1 MASTPYVKS
10 TGRKI
15 QSSSRETLIAAG
27 KREVIL
33 KENKDRIAIIDA
45 IQGASTNELNAL
57 AEIKDAI
64 LSGRGSITQ
73 LGENQGKVSQR
84 LSRRLIASEPYVSD
98 DAKNTQANPYI
109 KRLPMKKGRTQVNNG
124 EERLIVATNT
134 SERVHFA
141 SSRQSAQKLKG
152 SVPVAANSAP
162 LEPQSPQSQKGP
174 LRDSNGRFVS
184 QKNNED
190 IARKKEWQK
199 AHKADAKLQ
208 EGFLRKLGSI
218 IGVDGNQSSSEESLT
233 DAAGVGAGGPLWMA
247 ARGMYDITKE
257 ITGKAES
264 LKEWV
269 EKGKGEASPSKATSP
284 AITYPAVV
292 NTQKATSAT
301 AFNNAVETKSAQ
313 AVEEQTKILQT
324 NDNKIIDGLENVS
337 DEVVKLRKSVSSG
350 NKFGLSDLWRNRAS
364 RRNKINIGDQAG
376 KNKRNKPKR
385 KGRNL
390 GKKALSVGE
399 KAAAGTAAAGA
410 GAGAAKTVK
419 TKVSKAKDIS
429 TTSDA
434 SKGIAKETKNTAKA
448 VKPAG
453 VVAEEATVKTGE
465 TVAKKKTESVA
476 LKSAAKIGVKSAAST
491 AARAIPIIGSLAMA
505 GYDAID
511 GYTDTDAQKAAFGLS
526 DDDAVSEQQKT
537 AYATAN
543 VLDMGGLVSGATNL
557 IGKGISALG
566 FERAGEKLQNFDTGD
581 IARGVNGAVDVTKSV
596 FGSLKDTF
604 LSTDENT
611 KQVKKAVE
619 DGTKKTVDA
628 IHSLGEQLQGGR
640 NGEDGVGE
648 HGYTSPTEFSSPANN
663 TIAAD
668 LNIGGSNAKNR
679 NYRNNNLGNLVFAN
693 QEGATLESP
702 NAKGEQRFARFNTPE
717 EGIRALANQVSSYY
731 NGTSAAAGYQKLQT
745 VSSIISKWAPPN
757 ENNTNQYI
765 DNVSKYLGVSPN
777 EKIDVSKPEV
787 MTQLVRAIAT
797 KEGGNPAVNNE
808 FIKNALGAFN
818 TNTGRWEGQFSDE
831 TLARI
836 NKIQKEN
843 GGQLIARDSQYSVG
857 RKVKYANGKS
867 PAQPVLNAVPTAT
880 QQPIE
885 VAQHAQAVKK
895 PQKTGNQPQPI
906 NSENADVNTGSPSS
920 LLERLIAINESGIS
934 GASNLFGGAAT
945 SLAGTSLDL
954 VKDFAL
960 ATSFG
965 SISSLSEKAKGMDQ
979 ALTEKISGLTGKS
992 FGFKKASQVAD
1003 IATAI
1008 QQKRTVNHDTE
1019 IIDLLPGDQVSPS
1032 TPKTPLQEQALAISQ
1047 AMEGFSSA
1055 APVPKTPQQEQ
1066 ALAISQAMAGFSSA
1080 APAPKTPQQE
1090 QALAISQAMADFSS
1104 AAPAPK
1110 TPQQEQALAISQAME
1125 GFSSAAPAPKTP
1137 QQAQALAISQAM
1149 EGFSSAAPA
1158 PKTPQQEQALA
1169 ISQAM
1174 AGFSSAAPAPKT
1186 PQQEQA
1192 LAINQAMAG
1201 AAPVV
1206 TSGKRT
1212 ITAPSD
1218 VQIYDNGYKVVTG
1231 EDKSFFGSLF
1241 DSTVSGLKQTGT
1253 AVIPAVG
1260 DNLSRLVGGIDSTG
1274 ILNDLVMQSTG
1285 QNSAIARAISPL
1297 TRNVGDWLNG
1307 GIQQTAN
1314 SIRGIA
1320 TGANNAIFGS
1330 ASAVQEPFLAMPP
1343 QLPTVTD
1350 LARSGIRQPLT
1361 TDTINNDPA
1370 MLKALDNICSIL
1382 NDLLNVNKNNT
1393 KGDPDNVVK
1402 TSQPQPRPRASTTI
1416 NDQSLDALLED

>member
-1 MASTPYVKS
+1 MDISPLA
-10 TGRKI
+10 
-15 QSSSRETLIAAG
+15 TLNNYRNGEHSICQKPWKKNTKLKPGNVDRAG

-45 IQGASTNELNAL
+45 IQGASTNELKAL
-57 AEIKDAI
+57 AEIKNAI
-64 LSGRGSITQ
+64 LSGASTITQ
-73 LGENQGKVSQR
+73 QDERQGRVSNR
-84 LSRRLIASEPYVSD
+84 LSRRRKDYEQSTSD
-98 DAKNTQANPYI
+98 SVRDVQTNPYK
-109 KRLPMKKGRTQVNNG
+109 KRLPAKK
-124 EERLIVATNT
+124 ERAPINQTVDRSIVATNT
-134 SERVHFA
+134 PESVRSVQ
-141 SSRQSAQKLKG
+141 SRQTIRKSDG
-152 SVPVAANSAP
+152 FIPVAANSAS
-162 LEPQSPQSQKGP
+162 LEPQSPQSLKGP

-184 QKNNED
+184 QKSNED
-190 IARKKEWQK
+190 VARKKELQN
-199 AHKADAKLQ
+199 ARKADAKLQ
-208 EGFLRKLGSI
+208 AGFLRKLGSI
-218 IGVDGNQSSSEESLT
+218 MGVDGNQSSSEESLT
-233 DAAGVGAGGPLWMA
+233 NAAGVGAGGPLWMA

-264 LKEWV
+264 LKELV
-269 EKGKGEASPSKATSP
+269 EKGKKETSTSKAISP
-284 AITYPAVV
+284 VITYPAAV
-292 NTQKATSAT
+292 NSQKAKSAK

-337 DEVVKLRKSVSSG
+337 DEIVKLRKSVSSG
-350 NKFGLSDLWRNRAS
+350 NKFGLSDLWKNRAS
-364 RRNKINIGDQAG
+364 RRNKINIGAQTG
-376 KNKRNKPKR
+376 KNKRNKSKR

-390 GKKALSVGE
+390 GKKALSAGE
-399 KAAAGTAAAGA
+399 KVAAGSAAAGTGV
-410 GAGAAKTVK
+410 GAAKVVK
-419 TKVSKAKDIS
+419 NKISKPKDVSTIS
-429 TTSDA
+429 DT

-448 VKPAG
+448 VKSAG
-453 VVAEEATVKTGE
+453 VVAEDATIKTGE
-465 TVAKKKTESVA
+465 VIAKKKTESVA

-491 AARAIPIIGSLAMA
+491 AARAVPIIGSLAMA

-511 GYTDTDAQKAAFGLS
+511 GYTDTEAQKAAFGLS

-581 IARGVNGAVDVTKSV
+581 IARGVNGAVDITKSV

-648 HGYTSPTEFSSPANN
+648 HGYTSPTEFSAPANN

-777 EKIDVSKPEV
+777 EKIDVSNPEV

-895 PQKTGNQPQPI
+895 PQKTGNQTQPI
-906 NSENADVNTGSPSS
+906 NPENVDVNTGSPSN
-920 LLERLIAINESGIS
+920 LLERLIAINDSGV
-934 GASNLFGGAAT
+934 GNLFGGAAT
-945 SLAGTSLDL
+945 SLAGTSLGL
-954 VKDFAL
+954 IKDFAS

-979 ALTEKISGLTGKS
+979 ALTEKISSLTGKS
-992 FGFKKASQVAD
+992 FGFQKASQVTD
-1003 IATAI
+1003 IRDAL
-1008 QQKRTVNHDTE
+1008 QKRPKAERDMPSV
-1019 IIDLLPGDQVSPS
+1019 DLLSGV
-1032 TPKTPLQEQALAISQ
+1032 
-1047 AMEGFSSA
+1047 SSA
-1055 APVPKTPQQEQ
+1055 SESEKISVNSRGIPV
-1066 ALAISQAMAGFSSA
+1066 
-1080 APAPKTPQQE
+1080 
-1090 QALAISQAMADFSS
+1090 
-1104 AAPAPK
+1104 
-1110 TPQQEQALAISQAME
+1110 
-1125 GFSSAAPAPKTP
+1125 
-1137 QQAQALAISQAM
+1137 
-1149 EGFSSAAPA
+1149 
-1158 PKTPQQEQALA
+1158 
-1169 ISQAM
+1169 
-1174 AGFSSAAPAPKT
+1174 
-1186 PQQEQA
+1186 
-1192 LAINQAMAG
+1192 
-1201 AAPVV
+1201 
-1206 TSGKRT
+1206 
-1212 ITAPSD
+1212 
-1218 VQIYDNGYKVVTG
+1218 YDNGYKVIDG
-1231 EDKSFFGSLF
+1231 EDKGVLGSLF
-1241 DSTVSGLKQTGT
+1241 DSSLTGLKRISS
-1253 AVIPAVG
+1253 AVLPAIG
-1260 DNLSRLVGGIDSTG
+1260 DNVSQLIGGVDGTG
-1274 ILNDLVMQSTG
+1274 IVNDLVYQATG
-1285 QNSAIARAISPL
+1285 QNSTIARAISPL
-1297 TRNVGDWLNG
+1297 TKSAGSWLNN
-1307 GIQQTAN
+1307 GIQQTAD
-1314 SIRGIA
+1314 SIRGISNE
-1320 TGANNAIFGS
+1320 ANNAIFGS
-1330 ASAVQEPFLAMPP
+1330 ASAVQEPFLALPP

-1393 KGDPDNVVK
+1393 KGDPDKVVK

-1416 NDQSLDALLED
+1416 NDPSLDALLED

>member
-1 MASTPYVKS
+1 MDISPLA
-10 TGRKI
+10 
-15 QSSSRETLIAAG
+15 TLSNYRNGEHSICQKPWKKNTKLKPGNVDRAG

-45 IQGASTNELNAL
+45 IQGASTNELKAL

-64 LSGRGSITQ
+64 LSDRGSITQ

-84 LSRRLIASEPYVSD
+84 LSRRRIASEPYVSG

-190 IARKKEWQK
+190 IARKKEWQN
-199 AHKADAKLQ
+199 ARKADAKLQ

-269 EKGKGEASPSKATSP
+269 EKGKGEASSSKATSP

-399 KAAAGTAAAGA
+399 KAAAGTAAAGTAAAGA

-453 VVAEEATVKTGE
+453 VVAEEATIKTGE

-581 IARGVNGAVDVTKSV
+581 IARGVNGAVDITKSA

-604 LSTDENT
+604 LSSDEST

-640 NGEDGVGE
+640 DGEDGVGE
-648 HGYTSPTEFSSPANN
+648 HGYTSPAEFNAPTSN

-693 QEGATLESP
+693 QEGATLEAP

-745 VSSIISKWAPPN
+745 VSSIISKWAPPK

-777 EKIDVSKPEV
+777 EKIDVSNPEV

-818 TNTGRWEGQFSDE
+818 ANTGRWEGRFSDE
-831 TLARI
+831 TLARL

-857 RKVKYANGKS
+857 RKVRYADGTS

-880 QQPIE
+880 PKPIE
-885 VAQHAQAVKK
+885 VAQHAQAAKK
-895 PQKTGNQPQPI
+895 PQKTGNRPQPI
-906 NSENADVNTGSPSS
+906 IPENADVNTGSPSS

-934 GASNLFGGAAT
+934 GVSDLFGGAAT

-954 VKDFAL
+954 VKDFAS

-992 FGFKKASQVAD
+992 FGFKKAPQVAD
-1003 IATAI
+1003 IREAI
-1008 QQKRTVNHDTE
+1008 QKRPTPERDMSSV
-1019 IIDLLPGDQVSPS
+1019 DLLSDASQP
-1032 TPKTPLQEQALAISQ
+1032 TENKKTPVNSKGI
-1047 AMEGFSSA
+1047 
-1055 APVPKTPQQEQ
+1055 PV
-1066 ALAISQAMAGFSSA
+1066 
-1080 APAPKTPQQE
+1080 
-1090 QALAISQAMADFSS
+1090 
-1104 AAPAPK
+1104 
-1110 TPQQEQALAISQAME
+1110 
-1125 GFSSAAPAPKTP
+1125 
-1137 QQAQALAISQAM
+1137 
-1149 EGFSSAAPA
+1149 
-1158 PKTPQQEQALA
+1158 
-1169 ISQAM
+1169 
-1174 AGFSSAAPAPKT
+1174 
-1186 PQQEQA
+1186 
-1192 LAINQAMAG
+1192 
-1201 AAPVV
+1201 
-1206 TSGKRT
+1206 
-1212 ITAPSD
+1212 
-1218 VQIYDNGYKVVTG
+1218 YDNGNKVIDG
-1231 EDKSFFGSLF
+1231 EDKGFLGSLF
-1241 DSTVSGLKQTGT
+1241 DSSLTGIKRIGS
-1253 AVIPAVG
+1253 AVLPAIG
-1260 DNLSRLVGGIDSTG
+1260 DNVSQLVGGIDGTG
-1274 ILNDLVMQSTG
+1274 ILNDFVYQATG
-1285 QNSAIARAISPL
+1285 QNSTIARAISPL
-1297 TRNVGDWLNG
+1297 TKSAGGWLNN
-1307 GIQQTAN
+1307 GIQQTAD
-1314 SIRGIA
+1314 SIKGIS
-1320 TGANNAIFGS
+1320 TEANNAIFGT

-1361 TDTINNDPA
+1361 TDTANNDPA
-1370 MLKALDNICSIL
+1370 MLKALDNVCSIL
-1382 NDLLNVNKNNT
+1382 KDLLNVNKNNT
-1393 KGDPDNVVK
+1393 KGDPDKVVK

-1416 NDQSLDALLED
+1416 NDPSLDALLED

>member
-1 MASTPYVKS
+1 M
-10 TGRKI
+10 
-15 QSSSRETLIAAG
+15 
-27 KREVIL
+27 

-45 IQGASTNELNAL
+45 IQGASANELKAL

-64 LSGRGSITQ
+64 LSGGVAITQ
-73 LGENQGKVSQR
+73 QGGHQGKVSNR
-84 LSRRLIASEPYVSD
+84 LSRRRKNYEQ
-98 DAKNTQANPYI
+98 DALDVVRDAQTNPYK
-109 KRLPMKKGRTQVNNG
+109 KRLPAKK
-124 EERLIVATNT
+124 ERALIDQGIDRSIVATNT
-134 SERVHFA
+134 PESVH
-141 SSRQSAQKLKG
+141 SVRSRQSIKRSKD
-152 SVPVAANSAP
+152 SIPVAANSAS
-162 LEPQSPQSQKGP
+162 LELHPPQSPKGP
-174 LRDSNGRFVS
+174 IRDSNGRFVS
-184 QKNNED
+184 QKSNED
-190 IARKKEWQK
+190 IARKKELQN
-199 AHKADAKLQ
+199 ARKADAKLQ
-208 EGFLRKLGSI
+208 AGFLRKLGSI
-218 IGVDGNQSSSEESLT
+218 MGMDGHQSAGEEAIT
-233 DAAGVGAGGPLWMA
+233 NAAGVGAGGPLWMA

-257 ITGKAES
+257 ITGKTKS

-269 EKGKGEASPSKATSP
+269 DNPPDHEAKSP
-284 AITYPAVV
+284 AITYPAAS
-292 NTQKATSAT
+292 NAQKTTSAT
-301 AFNNAVETKSAQ
+301 AFNNAVETRSTQ
-313 AVEEQTKILQT
+313 AVEEQTKILQA

-337 DEVVKLRKSVSSG
+337 DEVAKLRKSVSSG
-350 NKFGLSDLWRNRAS
+350 NKFGLSDLWRNRPG
-364 RRNKINIGDQAG
+364 RRNKINIGDQTSR
-376 KNKRNKPKR
+376 NKRHKPKR

-399 KAAAGTAAAGA
+399 KAAAGTAAAGV

-419 TKVSKAKDIS
+419 TNVSKAKDIS
-429 TTSDA
+429 TASDA
-434 SKGIAKETKNTAKA
+434 SKGAAKETKNTAKA
-448 VKPAG
+448 VKSAG
-453 VVAEEATVKTGE
+453 VVTEDAAVKTGE
-465 TVAKKKTESVA
+465 TIAKKKTESVA

-491 AARAIPIIGSLAMA
+491 AARALPIIGSLAMA

-526 DDDAVSEQQKT
+526 DDDVVSTQQKT

-581 IARGVNGAVDVTKSV
+581 IARGVNGAVDITKSA
-596 FGSLKDTF
+596 FGSLKDKF

-611 KQVKKAVE
+611 QQVKKAVE

-640 NGEDGVGE
+640 DGEDGVGE
-648 HGYTSPTEFSSPANN
+648 HGYTSPAEFNAPTSN

-693 QEGATLESP
+693 QEGATLEAP

-745 VSSIISKWAPPN
+745 VSSIISKWAPPK

-777 EKIDVSKPEV
+777 EKIDVSNPEV

-857 RKVKYANGKS
+857 RKIKYVNGKS

-895 PQKTGNQPQPI
+895 PQKTGNQSQPI
-906 NSENADVNTGSPSS
+906 NPENVDVNTGSPSS
-920 LLERLIAINESGIS
+920 LLERLIAINDSGV
-934 GASNLFGGAAT
+934 GNLFGGAAT
-945 SLAGTSLDL
+945 SLAGTSLGL
-954 VKDFAL
+954 IKDFAS

-979 ALTEKISGLTGKS
+979 ALTEKISSLTGKS
-992 FGFKKASQVAD
+992 FGFQKASQVTD
-1003 IATAI
+1003 IRDAL
-1008 QQKRTVNHDTE
+1008 QKRPKAERDMPSV
-1019 IIDLLPGDQVSPS
+1019 DLLSGV
-1032 TPKTPLQEQALAISQ
+1032 
-1047 AMEGFSSA
+1047 SSA
-1055 APVPKTPQQEQ
+1055 SESEKIPVNSRG
-1066 ALAISQAMAGFSSA
+1066 I
-1080 APAPKTPQQE
+1080 
-1090 QALAISQAMADFSS
+1090 
-1104 AAPAPK
+1104 
-1110 TPQQEQALAISQAME
+1110 
-1125 GFSSAAPAPKTP
+1125 
-1137 QQAQALAISQAM
+1137 
-1149 EGFSSAAPA
+1149 
-1158 PKTPQQEQALA
+1158 
-1169 ISQAM
+1169 
-1174 AGFSSAAPAPKT
+1174 
-1186 PQQEQA
+1186 
-1192 LAINQAMAG
+1192 
-1201 AAPVV
+1201 PV
-1206 TSGKRT
+1206 
-1212 ITAPSD
+1212 
-1218 VQIYDNGYKVVTG
+1218 YDNGYKVIDG
-1231 EDKSFFGSLF
+1231 EDKGVLGSLF
-1241 DSTVSGLKQTGT
+1241 DSSLTGLKRISS
-1253 AVIPAVG
+1253 AVLPAIG
-1260 DNLSRLVGGIDSTG
+1260 DNVSRLIGGVDGTG
-1274 ILNDLVMQSTG
+1274 IVNDLVYQATG
-1285 QNSAIARAISPL
+1285 QNSTIARAISPL
-1297 TRNVGDWLNG
+1297 TRSAGSWLNN
-1307 GIQQTAN
+1307 GIQQTAD
-1314 SIRGIA
+1314 SIRGISNE
-1320 TGANNAIFGS
+1320 ANNAIFGS

-1393 KGDPDNVVK
+1393 KGDPDKVVK

-1416 NDQSLDALLED
+1416 NDPSLDALLED

>member
-1 MASTPYVKS
+1 MDISPLA
-10 TGRKI
+10 
-15 QSSSRETLIAAG
+15 TLNNYRNGEHSICQKPWKKNTKLKPGNVDRAG

-45 IQGASTNELNAL
+45 IQEASTKELKAL
-57 AEIKDAI
+57 AEVKDAI
-64 LSGRGSITQ
+64 LSGASTITQ
-73 LGENQGKVSQR
+73 QDERQGRVSNR
-84 LSRRLIASEPYVSD
+84 LSRRRKEYEQSTSD
-98 DAKNTQANPYI
+98 SVRDVQTNPYK
-109 KRLPMKKGRTQVNNG
+109 KRLPAKK
-124 EERLIVATNT
+124 ERAPINQTVDRAIVATNT
-134 SERVHFA
+134 PESVRSVQ
-141 SSRQSAQKLKG
+141 SRQTIRKSDG
-152 SVPVAANSAP
+152 FIPIAANSAP
-162 LEPQSPQSQKGP
+162 LEPQSPQSLKGP

-184 QKNNED
+184 QKSNED
-190 IARKKEWQK
+190 VARKKELQN
-199 AHKADAKLQ
+199 ARKADAKLQ
-208 EGFLRKLGSI
+208 AGFLRKLGSI
-218 IGVDGNQSSSEESLT
+218 MGVDGNQSSSEESLT
-233 DAAGVGAGGPLWMA
+233 NAAGVGAGGPLWMA

-269 EKGKGEASPSKATSP
+269 EKGKKETSTSKAISP
-284 AITYPAVV
+284 VITYPAAV
-292 NTQKATSAT
+292 NSQKATSAK

-337 DEVVKLRKSVSSG
+337 DEILKLRKSVSSG
-350 NKFGLSDLWRNRAS
+350 NKFGLSDLWKNRAS
-364 RRNKINIGDQAG
+364 RRNKINIGDQTG
-376 KNKRNKPKR
+376 KNKRNKSKR

-390 GKKALSVGE
+390 GKKALSAGE
-399 KAAAGTAAAGA
+399 KVAAGSAAAGTGVGA
-410 GAGAAKTVK
+410 EKVVK
-419 TKVSKAKDIS
+419 NKISKPKDVSTIS
-429 TTSDA
+429 DT

-448 VKPAG
+448 VKSAG
-453 VVAEEATVKTGE
+453 VVAEDATIKTGE
-465 TVAKKKTESVA
+465 AIAKKKTESVA

-511 GYTDTDAQKAAFGLS
+511 GYTDTEAQKAAFGLS

-581 IARGVNGAVDVTKSV
+581 IARGVNGAVDITKSV

-640 NGEDGVGE
+640 DGEDGVGE
-648 HGYTSPTEFSSPANN
+648 HGYTSPSEFNAPTSN

-693 QEGATLESP
+693 QEGATLEAP

-745 VSSIISKWAPPN
+745 VSSIISKWAPPK

-777 EKIDVSKPEV
+777 EKIDVSNPEV

-885 VAQHAQAVKK
+885 VAQHAQTVKK
-895 PQKTGNQPQPI
+895 PQKTGNQSQPI
-906 NSENADVNTGSPSS
+906 NPENVDVNTGSPSS
-920 LLERLIAINESGIS
+920 LLERLIAINDSGV
-934 GASNLFGGAAT
+934 GNLFGGAAT
-945 SLAGTSLDL
+945 SLAGTSLGL
-954 VKDFAL
+954 IKDFAS

-979 ALTEKISGLTGKS
+979 ALTEKISSLTGKS
-992 FGFKKASQVAD
+992 FGFQKASQVTD
-1003 IATAI
+1003 IRDAL
-1008 QQKRTVNHDTE
+1008 QKRPKAERDMPSV
-1019 IIDLLPGDQVSPS
+1019 DLLSGV
-1032 TPKTPLQEQALAISQ
+1032 
-1047 AMEGFSSA
+1047 SSA
-1055 APVPKTPQQEQ
+1055 GESEKISVNSRGIPV
-1066 ALAISQAMAGFSSA
+1066 
-1080 APAPKTPQQE
+1080 
-1090 QALAISQAMADFSS
+1090 
-1104 AAPAPK
+1104 
-1110 TPQQEQALAISQAME
+1110 
-1125 GFSSAAPAPKTP
+1125 
-1137 QQAQALAISQAM
+1137 
-1149 EGFSSAAPA
+1149 
-1158 PKTPQQEQALA
+1158 
-1169 ISQAM
+1169 
-1174 AGFSSAAPAPKT
+1174 
-1186 PQQEQA
+1186 
-1192 LAINQAMAG
+1192 
-1201 AAPVV
+1201 
-1206 TSGKRT
+1206 
-1212 ITAPSD
+1212 
-1218 VQIYDNGYKVVTG
+1218 YDNGYKVIDG
-1231 EDKSFFGSLF
+1231 EDKGVLGSLF
-1241 DSTVSGLKQTGT
+1241 DSSFTGLKRISS
-1253 AVIPAVG
+1253 AVLPAIG
-1260 DNLSRLVGGIDSTG
+1260 DNVSQLIGGVDGTG
-1274 ILNDLVMQSTG
+1274 IVNDLVYQATG
-1285 QNSAIARAISPL
+1285 QNSTIARAISPL
-1297 TRNVGDWLNG
+1297 TRNAGSWLNN
-1307 GIQQTAN
+1307 GIQQTAD
-1314 SIRGIA
+1314 SIRGISNE
-1320 TGANNAIFGS
+1320 ANNAIFGS
-1330 ASAVQEPFLAMPP
+1330 ASAVQEPFLALPP

-1393 KGDPDNVVK
+1393 KGDPDKVVK

-1416 NDQSLDALLED
+1416 NDPSLDALLED

>member
-1 MASTPYVKS
+1 MDISPLA
-10 TGRKI
+10 
-15 QSSSRETLIAAG
+15 TLNNYRNGEHSICQKPWKKNTKLKLGNVDRAG

-45 IQGASTNELNAL
+45 IQEASTNELKVL
-57 AEIKDAI
+57 AEVKDAI
-64 LSGRGSITQ
+64 LSGASTITQ
-73 LGENQGKVSQR
+73 QDERQGRVSNR
-84 LSRRLIASEPYVSD
+84 LSRRRKDYEQSTSD
-98 DAKNTQANPYI
+98 SVRDVQTNPYK
-109 KRLPMKKGRTQVNNG
+109 KRLPAKK
-124 EERLIVATNT
+124 ERAPINQTVDRSIVATNT
-134 SERVHFA
+134 PESVRSVQ
-141 SSRQSAQKLKG
+141 SRQTIRKSDG
-152 SVPVAANSAP
+152 FIPVAANSAP
-162 LEPQSPQSQKGP
+162 LEPQSPQSLKGP

-184 QKNNED
+184 QKSNED
-190 IARKKEWQK
+190 VARKKELQN
-199 AHKADAKLQ
+199 ARKADAKLQ
-208 EGFLRKLGSI
+208 AGFLRKLGSI
-218 IGVDGNQSSSEESLT
+218 MGVDGNQSSSEESLT
-233 DAAGVGAGGPLWMA
+233 NAAGVGAGGPLWMA

-269 EKGKGEASPSKATSP
+269 EKGKKETSTSKAISP
-284 AITYPAVV
+284 VITYPAAV
-292 NTQKATSAT
+292 NSQKATSAK

-337 DEVVKLRKSVSSG
+337 DEIVKLRKSVSSG
-350 NKFGLSDLWRNRAS
+350 NKFGLSDLWKNRAS
-364 RRNKINIGDQAG
+364 RRNKINIGDQTG
-376 KNKRNKPKR
+376 KNKRNKSKR

-399 KAAAGTAAAGA
+399 KVAAGSAAAGTGV
-410 GAGAAKTVK
+410 GAAKVVK
-419 TKVSKAKDIS
+419 NKISKPKDVSTIS
-429 TTSDA
+429 DT

-448 VKPAG
+448 VKSAG
-453 VVAEEATVKTGE
+453 VVAEDATIKTGE
-465 TVAKKKTESVA
+465 AIAKKKTESVA

-491 AARAIPIIGSLAMA
+491 AARAVPIIGSLAMA

-511 GYTDTDAQKAAFGLS
+511 GYTDTEAQKAAFGLS

-581 IARGVNGAVDVTKSV
+581 IARDVNGAVDITKSV

-640 NGEDGVGE
+640 DGEDGVGE
-648 HGYTSPTEFSSPANN
+648 HGYTSPAEFNAPTSN

-693 QEGATLESP
+693 QEGATLEAP

-745 VSSIISKWAPPN
+745 VSSIISKWAPPK

-777 EKIDVSKPEV
+777 EKIDVSNPEV

-885 VAQHAQAVKK
+885 VAQHAQTVKK
-895 PQKTGNQPQPI
+895 PQKTGNQSQPI
-906 NSENADVNTGSPSS
+906 NPENVDVNTGSPSS
-920 LLERLIAINESGIS
+920 LLERLIAINDSGV
-934 GASNLFGGAAT
+934 GNLFGGAAT
-945 SLAGTSLDL
+945 SIAGTSLGL
-954 VKDFAL
+954 IKDFAS

-979 ALTEKISGLTGKS
+979 ALTEKISSLTGKS
-992 FGFKKASQVAD
+992 FGFQKASQVTD
-1003 IATAI
+1003 IRDAL
-1008 QQKRTVNHDTE
+1008 QKRPKAERDMPSV
-1019 IIDLLPGDQVSPS
+1019 DLLSGV
-1032 TPKTPLQEQALAISQ
+1032 
-1047 AMEGFSSA
+1047 SSA
-1055 APVPKTPQQEQ
+1055 RESEKISVNSRGIPV
-1066 ALAISQAMAGFSSA
+1066 
-1080 APAPKTPQQE
+1080 
-1090 QALAISQAMADFSS
+1090 
-1104 AAPAPK
+1104 
-1110 TPQQEQALAISQAME
+1110 
-1125 GFSSAAPAPKTP
+1125 
-1137 QQAQALAISQAM
+1137 
-1149 EGFSSAAPA
+1149 
-1158 PKTPQQEQALA
+1158 
-1169 ISQAM
+1169 
-1174 AGFSSAAPAPKT
+1174 
-1186 PQQEQA
+1186 
-1192 LAINQAMAG
+1192 
-1201 AAPVV
+1201 
-1206 TSGKRT
+1206 
-1212 ITAPSD
+1212 
-1218 VQIYDNGYKVVTG
+1218 YDNGYKVIDG
-1231 EDKSFFGSLF
+1231 EDKGVLGSLF
-1241 DSTVSGLKQTGT
+1241 DSSLTGLKRISS
-1253 AVIPAVG
+1253 AVLPAIG
-1260 DNLSRLVGGIDSTG
+1260 DNVSQLIGGVDGTG
-1274 ILNDLVMQSTG
+1274 IVNDLVYQATG
-1285 QNSAIARAISPL
+1285 QNSTIARAISPL
-1297 TRNVGDWLNG
+1297 TRSAGSWLNN
-1307 GIQQTAN
+1307 GIQQTAD
-1314 SIRGIA
+1314 SIRGISNE
-1320 TGANNAIFGS
+1320 ANNAIFGS
-1330 ASAVQEPFLAMPP
+1330 ASAVQEPFLALPP

-1393 KGDPDNVVK
+1393 KGDPDKVVK

-1416 NDQSLDALLED
+1416 NDPSLDALLED

>member
-1 MASTPYVKS
+1 MDISPLA
-10 TGRKI
+10 
-15 QSSSRETLIAAG
+15 TLNNYRNGEHSICQKPWKKNTKLKLGNVDRAG

-45 IQGASTNELNAL
+45 IQEASTNELKAL
-57 AEIKDAI
+57 AEVKDAI
-64 LSGRGSITQ
+64 LSGASTITQ
-73 LGENQGKVSQR
+73 QDERQGRVSNR
-84 LSRRLIASEPYVSD
+84 LSRRRKDYEQSTSD
-98 DAKNTQANPYI
+98 SVRDVQTNPYK
-109 KRLPMKKGRTQVNNG
+109 KRLPAKK
-124 EERLIVATNT
+124 ERAPINQTVDRSIVATNT
-134 SERVHFA
+134 PESVRSVQ
-141 SSRQSAQKLKG
+141 SRQTIRKSDG
-152 SVPVAANSAP
+152 FIPVAANSAP
-162 LEPQSPQSQKGP
+162 LEPQSPQSLKGP

-184 QKNNED
+184 QKSNED
-190 IARKKEWQK
+190 VARKKELQN
-199 AHKADAKLQ
+199 ARKADAKLQ
-208 EGFLRKLGSI
+208 AGFLRKLGSI
-218 IGVDGNQSSSEESLT
+218 MGVDGNQSSSEESLT
-233 DAAGVGAGGPLWMA
+233 NAAGVGAGGPLWMA

-269 EKGKGEASPSKATSP
+269 EKGKKETSTSKAISP
-284 AITYPAVV
+284 VITYPAAV
-292 NTQKATSAT
+292 NSQKATSAK

-337 DEVVKLRKSVSSG
+337 DEIVKLRKSVSSG
-350 NKFGLSDLWRNRAS
+350 NKFGLSDLWKNRAS
-364 RRNKINIGDQAG
+364 RRNKINIGDQTG
-376 KNKRNKPKR
+376 KNKRNKSKR

-399 KAAAGTAAAGA
+399 KVAAGSAAAGTGV
-410 GAGAAKTVK
+410 GAAKVVK
-419 TKVSKAKDIS
+419 NKISKPKDVSTIS
-429 TTSDA
+429 DT

-448 VKPAG
+448 VKSAG
-453 VVAEEATVKTGE
+453 VVAEDATIKTGE
-465 TVAKKKTESVA
+465 AIAKKKTESVA

-491 AARAIPIIGSLAMA
+491 AARAVPIIGSLAMA

-511 GYTDTDAQKAAFGLS
+511 GYTDTEAQKAAFGLS

-581 IARGVNGAVDVTKSV
+581 IARGVNGAVDITKSV

-640 NGEDGVGE
+640 DGEDGVGE
-648 HGYTSPTEFSSPANN
+648 HGYTSPAEFNAPTSN

-693 QEGATLESP
+693 QEGATLEAP

-745 VSSIISKWAPPN
+745 VSSIISKWAPPK

-777 EKIDVSKPEV
+777 EKIDVSNPEV

-885 VAQHAQAVKK
+885 VAQHAQTVKK
-895 PQKTGNQPQPI
+895 PQKTGNQSQPI
-906 NSENADVNTGSPSS
+906 NPENVDVNTGSPSS
-920 LLERLIAINESGIS
+920 LLERLIAINDSGV
-934 GASNLFGGAAT
+934 GNLFGGAAT
-945 SLAGTSLDL
+945 SIAGTSLGL
-954 VKDFAL
+954 IKDFAS

-979 ALTEKISGLTGKS
+979 ALTEKISSLTGKS
-992 FGFKKASQVAD
+992 FGFQKASQVTD
-1003 IATAI
+1003 IRDAL
-1008 QQKRTVNHDTE
+1008 QKRPKAERDMPSV
-1019 IIDLLPGDQVSPS
+1019 DLLSGV
-1032 TPKTPLQEQALAISQ
+1032 
-1047 AMEGFSSA
+1047 SSA
-1055 APVPKTPQQEQ
+1055 RESEKISVNSRGIPV
-1066 ALAISQAMAGFSSA
+1066 
-1080 APAPKTPQQE
+1080 
-1090 QALAISQAMADFSS
+1090 
-1104 AAPAPK
+1104 
-1110 TPQQEQALAISQAME
+1110 
-1125 GFSSAAPAPKTP
+1125 
-1137 QQAQALAISQAM
+1137 
-1149 EGFSSAAPA
+1149 
-1158 PKTPQQEQALA
+1158 
-1169 ISQAM
+1169 
-1174 AGFSSAAPAPKT
+1174 
-1186 PQQEQA
+1186 
-1192 LAINQAMAG
+1192 
-1201 AAPVV
+1201 
-1206 TSGKRT
+1206 
-1212 ITAPSD
+1212 
-1218 VQIYDNGYKVVTG
+1218 YDNGYKVIDG
-1231 EDKSFFGSLF
+1231 EDKGVLGSLF
-1241 DSTVSGLKQTGT
+1241 DSSLTGLKRISS
-1253 AVIPAVG
+1253 AVLPAIG
-1260 DNLSRLVGGIDSTG
+1260 DNVSQLIGGVDGTG
-1274 ILNDLVMQSTG
+1274 IVNDLVYQATG
-1285 QNSAIARAISPL
+1285 QNSTIARAISPL
-1297 TRNVGDWLNG
+1297 TRSAGSWLNN
-1307 GIQQTAN
+1307 GIQQTAD
-1314 SIRGIA
+1314 SIRGISNE
-1320 TGANNAIFGS
+1320 ANNAIFGS
-1330 ASAVQEPFLAMPP
+1330 ASAVQEPFLALPP
-1343 QLPTVTD
+1343 LLPTVTD

-1393 KGDPDNVVK
+1393 KGDPDKVVK

-1416 NDQSLDALLED
+1416 NDPSLDALLED

>member
-1 MASTPYVKS
+1 
-10 TGRKI
+10 
-15 QSSSRETLIAAG
+15 
-27 KREVIL
+27 
-33 KENKDRIAIIDA
+33 
-45 IQGASTNELNAL
+45 
-57 AEIKDAI
+57 
-64 LSGRGSITQ
+64 
-73 LGENQGKVSQR
+73 
-84 LSRRLIASEPYVSD
+84 
-98 DAKNTQANPYI
+98 
-109 KRLPMKKGRTQVNNG
+109 
-124 EERLIVATNT
+124 
-134 SERVHFA
+134 
-141 SSRQSAQKLKG
+141 
-152 SVPVAANSAP
+152 
-162 LEPQSPQSQKGP
+162 
-174 LRDSNGRFVS
+174 
-184 QKNNED
+184 
-190 IARKKEWQK
+190 
-199 AHKADAKLQ
+199 
-208 EGFLRKLGSI
+208 
-218 IGVDGNQSSSEESLT
+218 
-233 DAAGVGAGGPLWMA
+233 
-247 ARGMYDITKE
+247 
-257 ITGKAES
+257 
-264 LKEWV
+264 
-269 EKGKGEASPSKATSP
+269 
-284 AITYPAVV
+284 
-292 NTQKATSAT
+292 
-301 AFNNAVETKSAQ
+301 
-313 AVEEQTKILQT
+313 
-324 NDNKIIDGLENVS
+324 
-337 DEVVKLRKSVSSG
+337 
-350 NKFGLSDLWRNRAS
+350 
-364 RRNKINIGDQAG
+364 NIGDQAG

-390 GKKALSVGE
+390 GKKALSVGG

-434 SKGIAKETKNTAKA
+434 SKGIAKEAKNTAKA

-906 NSENADVNTGSPSS
+906 NPENADVNTGSPSS

-1032 TPKTPLQEQALAISQ
+1032 TPKTP
-1047 AMEGFSSA
+1047 
-1055 APVPKTPQQEQ
+1055 QQEQ
-1066 ALAISQAMAGFSSA
+1066 ALAISQAMAGFSSV

-1090 QALAISQAMADFSS
+1090 
-1104 AAPAPK
+1104 
-1110 TPQQEQALAISQAME
+1110 
-1125 GFSSAAPAPKTP
+1125 
-1137 QQAQALAISQAM
+1137 QALAISQAM

>member
-1 MASTPYVKS
+1 MDISPLA
-10 TGRKI
+10 
-15 QSSSRETLIAAG
+15 TLNNYRNGEHSICQKPWKKNTKLKPGNVDRAG

-45 IQGASTNELNAL
+45 IQEASTNELKAL
-57 AEIKDAI
+57 AEVKDAI
-64 LSGRGSITQ
+64 LSGASTITQ
-73 LGENQGKVSQR
+73 QDERQGRVSNR
-84 LSRRLIASEPYVSD
+84 LSRRRKEYEQSTSD
-98 DAKNTQANPYI
+98 SVRDVQTNPYK
-109 KRLPMKKGRTQVNNG
+109 KRLPAKK
-124 EERLIVATNT
+124 ERAPINQTVDRSIVATNT
-134 SERVHFA
+134 PESVRSVQ
-141 SSRQSAQKLKG
+141 SRQTIRKSDG
-152 SVPVAANSAP
+152 FIPVAANSAP
-162 LEPQSPQSQKGP
+162 LEPQSPQSLKGP

-184 QKNNED
+184 QKSNED
-190 IARKKEWQK
+190 VARKKELQN
-199 AHKADAKLQ
+199 ARKADAKLQ
-208 EGFLRKLGSI
+208 AGFLRKLGSI
-218 IGVDGNQSSSEESLT
+218 MGVDGNRSSSEESLT
-233 DAAGVGAGGPLWMA
+233 NAAGVGAGGPFWMA

-269 EKGKGEASPSKATSP
+269 EKGKKETSTSKAISP
-284 AITYPAVV
+284 VMTYPAAV
-292 NTQKATSAT
+292 NSQKSTSAK

-337 DEVVKLRKSVSSG
+337 DEIVKLRKSVSSG
-350 NKFGLSDLWRNRAS
+350 NKFGLSDLWKNRAS
-364 RRNKINIGDQAG
+364 RRNKINIGDQTG
-376 KNKRNKPKR
+376 KNKRNKSKR

-390 GKKALSVGE
+390 GKKALSASE
-399 KAAAGTAAAGA
+399 KVAAGSAAAGTGV
-410 GAGAAKTVK
+410 GAAKVVK
-419 TKVSKAKDIS
+419 NKISKPKDVSTIS
-429 TTSDA
+429 DT

-448 VKPAG
+448 VKSAG
-453 VVAEEATVKTGE
+453 VVAEDATIKTGE
-465 TVAKKKTESVA
+465 AIAKKKTESVA

-491 AARAIPIIGSLAMA
+491 AARAVPIIGSLAMA

-511 GYTDTDAQKAAFGLS
+511 GYTDTEAQKAAFGLS

-581 IARGVNGAVDVTKSV
+581 IARGVNGAVDITKSV

-640 NGEDGVGE
+640 DGEDGVGE
-648 HGYTSPTEFSSPANN
+648 HGYTSPAEFNAPTSN

-693 QEGATLESP
+693 QEGATLEAP

-745 VSSIISKWAPPN
+745 VSSIISKWAPPK

-777 EKIDVSKPEV
+777 EKIDVSNPEV

-857 RKVKYANGKS
+857 RKIKYVNGKS

-895 PQKTGNQPQPI
+895 PQKTGNQSQPI
-906 NSENADVNTGSPSS
+906 NPENVDVNTGSPSS
-920 LLERLIAINESGIS
+920 LLERLIAINDSGV
-934 GASNLFGGAAT
+934 GNLFGGAAT
-945 SLAGTSLDL
+945 SLAGTSLGL
-954 VKDFAL
+954 IKDFAS

-979 ALTEKISGLTGKS
+979 ALTEKISSLTGKS
-992 FGFKKASQVAD
+992 FGFQKASQVTD
-1003 IATAI
+1003 IRDAL
-1008 QQKRTVNHDTE
+1008 QKRPKAERDMPSV
-1019 IIDLLPGDQVSPS
+1019 DLLSGV
-1032 TPKTPLQEQALAISQ
+1032 
-1047 AMEGFSSA
+1047 SSA
-1055 APVPKTPQQEQ
+1055 SESEKIPVNSRG
-1066 ALAISQAMAGFSSA
+1066 I
-1080 APAPKTPQQE
+1080 
-1090 QALAISQAMADFSS
+1090 
-1104 AAPAPK
+1104 
-1110 TPQQEQALAISQAME
+1110 
-1125 GFSSAAPAPKTP
+1125 
-1137 QQAQALAISQAM
+1137 
-1149 EGFSSAAPA
+1149 
-1158 PKTPQQEQALA
+1158 
-1169 ISQAM
+1169 
-1174 AGFSSAAPAPKT
+1174 
-1186 PQQEQA
+1186 
-1192 LAINQAMAG
+1192 
-1201 AAPVV
+1201 PV
-1206 TSGKRT
+1206 
-1212 ITAPSD
+1212 
-1218 VQIYDNGYKVVTG
+1218 YDNGYKVIDG
-1231 EDKSFFGSLF
+1231 EDKGVLGSLF
-1241 DSTVSGLKQTGT
+1241 DSSLTGLKRISS
-1253 AVIPAVG
+1253 AVLPAIG
-1260 DNLSRLVGGIDSTG
+1260 DNVSRLIGGVDGTG
-1274 ILNDLVMQSTG
+1274 IVNDLVYQATG
-1285 QNSAIARAISPL
+1285 QNSTIARAISPL
-1297 TRNVGDWLNG
+1297 TRSAGSWLNN
-1307 GIQQTAN
+1307 GIQQTAD
-1314 SIRGIA
+1314 SIRGISNE
-1320 TGANNAIFGS
+1320 ANNAIFGS

-1370 MLKALDNICSIL
+1370 MLKVLDNVYSIL
-1382 NDLLNVNKNNT
+1382 KDILNVNKNNA
-1393 KGDPDNVVK
+1393 KGDPDKVVK
-1402 TSQPQPRPRASTTI
+1402 TAQPQPRQRASTVI
-1416 NDQSLDALLED
+1416 NDPSLDALLED

>member
-1 MASTPYVKS
+1 MDISPLA
-10 TGRKI
+10 
-15 QSSSRETLIAAG
+15 TLNNYRNGEHSICQKPWKKNTKLKPGNVDRAG

-45 IQGASTNELNAL
+45 IQEASTNELKAL
-57 AEIKDAI
+57 AEVKDAI
-64 LSGRGSITQ
+64 LSGASTITQ
-73 LGENQGKVSQR
+73 QDERQGRVSNR
-84 LSRRLIASEPYVSD
+84 LSRRRKDYEQSTSD
-98 DAKNTQANPYI
+98 SVRDAQTNPYK
-109 KRLPMKKGRTQVNNG
+109 KRLPAKK
-124 EERLIVATNT
+124 ERAPINQTVDRAIVATNT
-134 SERVHFA
+134 PESVRSVQ
-141 SSRQSAQKLKG
+141 SRQTIRKSDG
-152 SVPVAANSAP
+152 FIPVAANSAP
-162 LEPQSPQSQKGP
+162 LEPQSPQSLKGP

-184 QKNNED
+184 QKSNED
-190 IARKKEWQK
+190 VARKKELQN
-199 AHKADAKLQ
+199 ARKADAKLQ
-208 EGFLRKLGSI
+208 AGFLRKLGSI
-218 IGVDGNQSSSEESLT
+218 MGVDGNQSSSEESLT
-233 DAAGVGAGGPLWMA
+233 NAAGVGAGGPLWMA

-257 ITGKAES
+257 ITGKTES

-269 EKGKGEASPSKATSP
+269 EKGKKETSTSKAISP
-284 AITYPAVV
+284 VITYPAAV
-292 NTQKATSAT
+292 NSQKATSAK

-337 DEVVKLRKSVSSG
+337 DEIVKLRKSVSSG
-350 NKFGLSDLWRNRAS
+350 NIGANPFGLSDLWKNRAS
-364 RRNKINIGDQAG
+364 RRNKINIGDQTG
-376 KNKRNKPKR
+376 KNKRNKSKR
-385 KGRNL
+385 KGRSL
-390 GKKALSVGE
+390 GKKALSAGE
-399 KAAAGTAAAGA
+399 KVAAGSAAAGTGV
-410 GAGAAKTVK
+410 GAAKVVK
-419 TKVSKAKDIS
+419 NKISKPKDVSTIS
-429 TTSDA
+429 DT

-448 VKPAG
+448 VKSAG
-453 VVAEEATVKTGE
+453 VVAEDATIKTGE
-465 TVAKKKTESVA
+465 AIAKKKTESVA

-511 GYTDTDAQKAAFGLS
+511 GYTDTEAQKAAFGLS
-526 DDDAVSEQQKT
+526 DDDAVSEQQKR

-581 IARGVNGAVDVTKSV
+581 IARGVNGVVDITKSV

-640 NGEDGVGE
+640 DGEDGVGE
-648 HGYTSPTEFSSPANN
+648 HGYTSPAEFNAPTSN

-693 QEGATLESP
+693 QEGATLEAP

-745 VSSIISKWAPPN
+745 VSSIISKWAPPK

-777 EKIDVSKPEV
+777 EKIDVSNPEV

-885 VAQHAQAVKK
+885 VAQHAQTAKK
-895 PQKTGNQPQPI
+895 PQKTGNQSQPI
-906 NSENADVNTGSPSS
+906 NPENVDVNTGSPSS
-920 LLERLIAINESGIS
+920 LLERLIAINDSGV
-934 GASNLFGGAAT
+934 GNLFGGAAT
-945 SLAGTSLDL
+945 SLAGTSLGL
-954 VKDFAL
+954 IKDFAS

-979 ALTEKISGLTGKS
+979 ALTEKISSLTGKS
-992 FGFKKASQVAD
+992 FGFQKASQVTD
-1003 IATAI
+1003 IRDAL
-1008 QQKRTVNHDTE
+1008 QKRPKAERDMPSV
-1019 IIDLLPGDQVSPS
+1019 DLLSGV
-1032 TPKTPLQEQALAISQ
+1032 
-1047 AMEGFSSA
+1047 SSA
-1055 APVPKTPQQEQ
+1055 GESEKISVNSRGIPV
-1066 ALAISQAMAGFSSA
+1066 
-1080 APAPKTPQQE
+1080 
-1090 QALAISQAMADFSS
+1090 
-1104 AAPAPK
+1104 
-1110 TPQQEQALAISQAME
+1110 
-1125 GFSSAAPAPKTP
+1125 
-1137 QQAQALAISQAM
+1137 
-1149 EGFSSAAPA
+1149 
-1158 PKTPQQEQALA
+1158 
-1169 ISQAM
+1169 
-1174 AGFSSAAPAPKT
+1174 
-1186 PQQEQA
+1186 
-1192 LAINQAMAG
+1192 
-1201 AAPVV
+1201 
-1206 TSGKRT
+1206 
-1212 ITAPSD
+1212 
-1218 VQIYDNGYKVVTG
+1218 YDNGYKVIDG
-1231 EDKSFFGSLF
+1231 EDKGVLGSLF
-1241 DSTVSGLKQTGT
+1241 DSSLTGLKRISS
-1253 AVIPAVG
+1253 AVLPAIG
-1260 DNLSRLVGGIDSTG
+1260 DNVSQLIGGVDGTG
-1274 ILNDLVMQSTG
+1274 IVNDLVYQATG
-1285 QNSAIARAISPL
+1285 QNSTIARAISPL
-1297 TRNVGDWLNG
+1297 TRSAGSWLNN
-1307 GIQQTAN
+1307 GIQQTAD
-1314 SIRGIA
+1314 SIRGISNE
-1320 TGANNAIFGS
+1320 ANNAIFGS
-1330 ASAVQEPFLAMPP
+1330 ASAVQEPFLALPP

-1393 KGDPDNVVK
+1393 KGDPDKVVK

-1416 NDQSLDALLED
+1416 NDPSLDALLED

>member
-1 MASTPYVKS
+1 MDISPLA
-10 TGRKI
+10 
-15 QSSSRETLIAAG
+15 TLNNYRNGEHSICQKPWKKNTKLKLGNVDRAG

-45 IQGASTNELNAL
+45 IQEASTNELKAL
-57 AEIKDAI
+57 AEVKDAI
-64 LSGRGSITQ
+64 LSGASTITQ
-73 LGENQGKVSQR
+73 QDERQGRVSNR
-84 LSRRLIASEPYVSD
+84 LSRRRKDYEQSTSD
-98 DAKNTQANPYI
+98 SVRDVQTNPYK
-109 KRLPMKKGRTQVNNG
+109 KRLPAKK
-124 EERLIVATNT
+124 ERAPINQTVDRSIVATNT
-134 SERVHFA
+134 PESVRSVQ
-141 SSRQSAQKLKG
+141 SRQTIRKSDG
-152 SVPVAANSAP
+152 FIPVAANSAP
-162 LEPQSPQSQKGP
+162 LEPQSPQSLKGP

-184 QKNNED
+184 QKSNED
-190 IARKKEWQK
+190 VARKKELQN
-199 AHKADAKLQ
+199 ARKADAKLQ
-208 EGFLRKLGSI
+208 AGFLRKLGSI
-218 IGVDGNQSSSEESLT
+218 MGVDGNQSSSEESLT
-233 DAAGVGAGGPLWMA
+233 NAAGVGAGGPLWMA

-269 EKGKGEASPSKATSP
+269 EKGKKETSTSKAISP
-284 AITYPAVV
+284 VITYPAAV
-292 NTQKATSAT
+292 NSQKSTSAK

-337 DEVVKLRKSVSSG
+337 DEIVKLRKSVSSG
-350 NKFGLSDLWRNRAS
+350 NKFGLSDLWKNRAS
-364 RRNKINIGDQAG
+364 RRNKINIGDRAG
-376 KNKRNKPKR
+376 KNKRNKSKR

-399 KAAAGTAAAGA
+399 KVAAGSAAAGTGV
-410 GAGAAKTVK
+410 G
-419 TKVSKAKDIS
+419 
-429 TTSDA
+429 
-434 SKGIAKETKNTAKA
+434 TAKA
-448 VKPAG
+448 VKNKISKPKDVSTISDTSKG
-453 VVAEEATVKTGE
+453 I
-465 TVAKKKTESVA
+465 AKKKTESVA

-491 AARAIPIIGSLAMA
+491 AARAVPIIGSLAMA

-511 GYTDTDAQKAAFGLS
+511 GYTDTEAQKAAFGLS

-581 IARGVNGAVDVTKSV
+581 IARGVNGAVDITKSV

-640 NGEDGVGE
+640 DGEDGVGE
-648 HGYTSPTEFSSPANN
+648 HGYTSPAEFNAPASN

-693 QEGATLESP
+693 QEGAALEAP

-745 VSSIISKWAPPN
+745 VSSIISKWAPPK

-777 EKIDVSKPEV
+777 EKIDVSNPEV

-895 PQKTGNQPQPI
+895 PQKTGNQSQPI
-906 NSENADVNTGSPSS
+906 NPENVDVNTGSPSS
-920 LLERLIAINESGIS
+920 LLERLIAINDSGV
-934 GASNLFGGAAT
+934 GNLFGGAAT
-945 SLAGTSLDL
+945 SLAGTSLGL
-954 VKDFAL
+954 IKDFAS

-979 ALTEKISGLTGKS
+979 ALTEKISSLTGKS
-992 FGFKKASQVAD
+992 FGFQKASQVTD
-1003 IATAI
+1003 IRDAL
-1008 QQKRTVNHDTE
+1008 QKRPKAERDMPSV
-1019 IIDLLPGDQVSPS
+1019 DLLSGV
-1032 TPKTPLQEQALAISQ
+1032 
-1047 AMEGFSSA
+1047 SSA
-1055 APVPKTPQQEQ
+1055 SESEKISVNSRGIPV
-1066 ALAISQAMAGFSSA
+1066 
-1080 APAPKTPQQE
+1080 
-1090 QALAISQAMADFSS
+1090 
-1104 AAPAPK
+1104 
-1110 TPQQEQALAISQAME
+1110 
-1125 GFSSAAPAPKTP
+1125 
-1137 QQAQALAISQAM
+1137 
-1149 EGFSSAAPA
+1149 
-1158 PKTPQQEQALA
+1158 
-1169 ISQAM
+1169 
-1174 AGFSSAAPAPKT
+1174 
-1186 PQQEQA
+1186 
-1192 LAINQAMAG
+1192 
-1201 AAPVV
+1201 
-1206 TSGKRT
+1206 
-1212 ITAPSD
+1212 
-1218 VQIYDNGYKVVTG
+1218 YDNGYKVIDG
-1231 EDKSFFGSLF
+1231 EDKGVLGSLF
-1241 DSTVSGLKQTGT
+1241 DSSLTGLKRISS
-1253 AVIPAVG
+1253 AVLPAIG
-1260 DNLSRLVGGIDSTG
+1260 DNVSQLIGGVDGTG
-1274 ILNDLVMQSTG
+1274 IVNDLVYQATG
-1285 QNSAIARAISPL
+1285 QNSTIARAISPL
-1297 TRNVGDWLNG
+1297 TKSAGSWLNN
-1307 GIQQTAN
+1307 GIQQTAD
-1314 SIRGIA
+1314 SIRGISNE
-1320 TGANNAIFGS
+1320 ANNAIFGS

-1393 KGDPDNVVK
+1393 KGDPDKVVK

-1416 NDQSLDALLED
+1416 NDPSLDALLED

>member
-1 MASTPYVKS
+1 MDISPLAALNNYRNGEHSICQKPWKKNTKLKLGNVD
-10 TGRKI
+10 R
-15 QSSSRETLIAAG
+15 AG

-45 IQGASTNELNAL
+45 IQEASTNELKAL
-57 AEIKDAI
+57 AEVKDAI
-64 LSGRGSITQ
+64 LSGASTITQ
-73 LGENQGKVSQR
+73 QDERQGRVSNR
-84 LSRRLIASEPYVSD
+84 LSRRRKDYEQSTSD
-98 DAKNTQANPYI
+98 SVRDVQTNPYK
-109 KRLPMKKGRTQVNNG
+109 KRLPAKK
-124 EERLIVATNT
+124 ERAPINQTVDRSIVATNT
-134 SERVHFA
+134 PESVRSVQ
-141 SSRQSAQKLKG
+141 SRQTIRKPDG
-152 SVPVAANSAP
+152 FIPVAANSAP
-162 LEPQSPQSQKGP
+162 LEPQSPQSLKGP
-174 LRDSNGRFVS
+174 LRDSSGRFVS
-184 QKNNED
+184 QKSNED
-190 IARKKEWQK
+190 VARKKELQN
-199 AHKADAKLQ
+199 ARKADAKLQ
-208 EGFLRKLGSI
+208 AGFLRKLGSI
-218 IGVDGNQSSSEESLT
+218 MGVDGNQSSSEESLT
-233 DAAGVGAGGPLWMA
+233 NAAGVGAGGPLWMA

-269 EKGKGEASPSKATSP
+269 EKGKKETSTSKAISP
-284 AITYPAVV
+284 VITYPAAV
-292 NTQKATSAT
+292 NSQKATSAK

-453 VVAEEATVKTGE
+453 VVAEEATIKTGE

-543 VLDMGGLVSGATNL
+543 VLDMEGLVSGATNL

-581 IARGVNGAVDVTKSV
+581 IARGVNGAVDITKSV

-648 HGYTSPTEFSSPANN
+648 HGYTSPTEFSAPANN

-906 NSENADVNTGSPSS
+906 NPENADVNTGSPSS

-1032 TPKTPLQEQALAISQ
+1032 T
-1047 AMEGFSSA
+1047 
-1055 APVPKTPQQEQ
+1055 
-1066 ALAISQAMAGFSSA
+1066 
-1080 APAPKTPQQE
+1080 
-1090 QALAISQAMADFSS
+1090 
-1104 AAPAPK
+1104 
-1110 TPQQEQALAISQAME
+1110 
-1125 GFSSAAPAPKTP
+1125 
-1137 QQAQALAISQAM
+1137 
-1149 EGFSSAAPA
+1149 

>member
-1 MASTPYVKS
+1 
-10 TGRKI
+10 
-15 QSSSRETLIAAG
+15 
-27 KREVIL
+27 
-33 KENKDRIAIIDA
+33 
-45 IQGASTNELNAL
+45 
-57 AEIKDAI
+57 
-64 LSGRGSITQ
+64 
-73 LGENQGKVSQR
+73 
-84 LSRRLIASEPYVSD
+84 
-98 DAKNTQANPYI
+98 
-109 KRLPMKKGRTQVNNG
+109 
-124 EERLIVATNT
+124 
-134 SERVHFA
+134 
-141 SSRQSAQKLKG
+141 
-152 SVPVAANSAP
+152 
-162 LEPQSPQSQKGP
+162 
-174 LRDSNGRFVS
+174 
-184 QKNNED
+184 
-190 IARKKEWQK
+190 
-199 AHKADAKLQ
+199 
-208 EGFLRKLGSI
+208 
-218 IGVDGNQSSSEESLT
+218 
-233 DAAGVGAGGPLWMA
+233 
-247 ARGMYDITKE
+247 MYDITKE

-264 LKEWV
+264 LKEWI
-269 EKGKGEASPSKATSP
+269 EKGKGEASSSKATSP

-399 KAAAGTAAAGA
+399 KAAAGSAAAGA

-453 VVAEEATVKTGE
+453 VVAEEATIKTGE

-543 VLDMGGLVSGATNL
+543 VLDMGGLVSGTTNL

-581 IARGVNGAVDVTKSV
+581 IARGVNGAVDINKSV

-648 HGYTSPTEFSSPANN
+648 HGYTSPTEFSAPANN

-702 NAKGEQRFARFNTPE
+702 NVKGEQRFARFNTPE

-906 NSENADVNTGSPSS
+906 NPENADVNTGSPSS

-1008 QQKRTVNHDTE
+1008 QQKRAVNRDTE

-1032 TPKTPLQEQALAISQ
+1032 TPKTP
-1047 AMEGFSSA
+1047 
-1055 APVPKTPQQEQ
+1055 QQEQ
-1066 ALAISQAMAGFSSA
+1066 ALAISQAI
-1080 APAPKTPQQE
+1080 E
-1090 QALAISQAMADFSS
+1090 
-1104 AAPAPK
+1104 
-1110 TPQQEQALAISQAME
+1110 
-1125 GFSSAAPAPKTP
+1125 
-1137 QQAQALAISQAM
+1137 
-1149 EGFSSAAPA
+1149 
-1158 PKTPQQEQALA
+1158 
-1169 ISQAM
+1169 
-1174 AGFSSAAPAPKT
+1174 
-1186 PQQEQA
+1186 
-1192 LAINQAMAG
+1192 G

-1206 TSGKRT
+1206 ASGKRT

-1241 DSTVSGLKQTGT
+1241 DSTVSGIKQTGT
-1253 AVIPAVG
+1253 AAIPAVG

-1382 NDLLNVNKNNT
+1382 NDLLNVSKNNT

>member
-1 MASTPYVKS
+1 MDISPLA
-10 TGRKI
+10 
-15 QSSSRETLIAAG
+15 TLNNYRNGEHSICQKPWKKNTKLKPGNVDRAG

-45 IQGASTNELNAL
+45 IQGASTNELKAL
-57 AEIKDAI
+57 AEVKDAI
-64 LSGRGSITQ
+64 LSGASTITQ
-73 LGENQGKVSQR
+73 QDERQGRVSNR
-84 LSRRLIASEPYVSD
+84 LSRRRKDYEQSTSD
-98 DAKNTQANPYI
+98 SVRDVQTNPYK
-109 KRLPMKKGRTQVNNG
+109 KRLPAKK
-124 EERLIVATNT
+124 ERAPINQTVDRSIVATNT
-134 SERVHFA
+134 QESVRSVQ
-141 SSRQSAQKLKG
+141 SRQTIRKSDG
-152 SVPVAANSAP
+152 FIPVAANSAP
-162 LEPQSPQSQKGP
+162 LEPQSPQSLKGP

-184 QKNNED
+184 QKSNED
-190 IARKKEWQK
+190 VARKKELQN
-199 AHKADAKLQ
+199 ARKADAKLQ
-208 EGFLRKLGSI
+208 AGFLRKLGSI
-218 IGVDGNQSSSEESLT
+218 MGVDGNQSSSEESLT
-233 DAAGVGAGGPLWMA
+233 NAAGVGAGGPLWMA

-264 LKEWV
+264 LKELV
-269 EKGKGEASPSKATSP
+269 EKGKKETSTSKAISP
-284 AITYPAVV
+284 VITYPAAV
-292 NTQKATSAT
+292 NSQKATSAK

-337 DEVVKLRKSVSSG
+337 DEIVKLRKSVSSG
-350 NKFGLSDLWRNRAS
+350 NKFGLSDLWKNRAS
-364 RRNKINIGDQAG
+364 RRNKINIGDQTG
-376 KNKRNKPKR
+376 KDKRNKSKR

-390 GKKALSVGE
+390 GKKALSAGE
-399 KAAAGTAAAGA
+399 KVAAGSAAAGTGV
-410 GAGAAKTVK
+410 GAAKVVK
-419 TKVSKAKDIS
+419 NKISKPKDVSTIS
-429 TTSDA
+429 DT

-448 VKPAG
+448 VKSAG
-453 VVAEEATVKTGE
+453 VVAEDATIKTGE
-465 TVAKKKTESVA
+465 VIAKKKTESVA

-491 AARAIPIIGSLAMA
+491 AARAVPIIGSLAMA

-511 GYTDTDAQKAAFGLS
+511 GYTDTEAQKAAFGLS

-581 IARGVNGAVDVTKSV
+581 IARGVNGAVDITKSV

-648 HGYTSPTEFSSPANN
+648 HGYTSPTEFSAPANN

-777 EKIDVSKPEV
+777 EKIDVSNPEV

-895 PQKTGNQPQPI
+895 PQKTGNQSQPI
-906 NSENADVNTGSPSS
+906 NPEIVDVNTGSPSS
-920 LLERLIAINESGIS
+920 LLERLIAINDSGV
-934 GASNLFGGAAT
+934 GNLFGGAAT
-945 SLAGTSLDL
+945 SLAGTNLGL
-954 VKDFAL
+954 IKDFAS

-979 ALTEKISGLTGKS
+979 ALTEKISSLTGKS
-992 FGFKKASQVAD
+992 FGFQKASQVTD
-1003 IATAI
+1003 IRDAL
-1008 QQKRTVNHDTE
+1008 QKRPKAERDMPSV
-1019 IIDLLPGDQVSPS
+1019 DLLSGV
-1032 TPKTPLQEQALAISQ
+1032 
-1047 AMEGFSSA
+1047 SSA
-1055 APVPKTPQQEQ
+1055 SESEKISVNSRGIPV
-1066 ALAISQAMAGFSSA
+1066 
-1080 APAPKTPQQE
+1080 
-1090 QALAISQAMADFSS
+1090 
-1104 AAPAPK
+1104 
-1110 TPQQEQALAISQAME
+1110 
-1125 GFSSAAPAPKTP
+1125 
-1137 QQAQALAISQAM
+1137 
-1149 EGFSSAAPA
+1149 
-1158 PKTPQQEQALA
+1158 
-1169 ISQAM
+1169 
-1174 AGFSSAAPAPKT
+1174 
-1186 PQQEQA
+1186 
-1192 LAINQAMAG
+1192 
-1201 AAPVV
+1201 
-1206 TSGKRT
+1206 
-1212 ITAPSD
+1212 
-1218 VQIYDNGYKVVTG
+1218 YDNGYKVIDG
-1231 EDKSFFGSLF
+1231 EDKGVLGSLF
-1241 DSTVSGLKQTGT
+1241 DSSLTGLKRISS
-1253 AVIPAVG
+1253 AVLPAIG
-1260 DNLSRLVGGIDSTG
+1260 DNVSQLIGGVDGTG
-1274 ILNDLVMQSTG
+1274 IVNDLVYQATG
-1285 QNSAIARAISPL
+1285 QNSTIARAISPL
-1297 TRNVGDWLNG
+1297 TKSAGSWLNN
-1307 GIQQTAN
+1307 GIQQTAD
-1314 SIRGIA
+1314 SIIGISNE
-1320 TGANNAIFGS
+1320 ANNAIFGS
-1330 ASAVQEPFLAMPP
+1330 ASAVQEPFLALPP

-1393 KGDPDNVVK
+1393 KGDPDKVVK

-1416 NDQSLDALLED
+1416 NDPSLDALLED

>member
-1 MASTPYVKS
+1 MDISPLA
-10 TGRKI
+10 
-15 QSSSRETLIAAG
+15 TLNNYRNGEHSICQKPWKKNTKLKLGNVDRAG

-45 IQGASTNELNAL
+45 IQEASTNELKAL
-57 AEIKDAI
+57 AEVKDAI
-64 LSGRGSITQ
+64 LSGASTITQ
-73 LGENQGKVSQR
+73 QDERQGRVSNR
-84 LSRRLIASEPYVSD
+84 LSRRRKDYEQSTSD
-98 DAKNTQANPYI
+98 SVRDVQTNPYK
-109 KRLPMKKGRTQVNNG
+109 KRLPAKK
-124 EERLIVATNT
+124 ERAPINQTVDRSIVATNT
-134 SERVHFA
+134 PESVRSVQ
-141 SSRQSAQKLKG
+141 SRQTIRKSDG
-152 SVPVAANSAP
+152 FIPVAANSAP
-162 LEPQSPQSQKGP
+162 LEPQSPQSLKGP

-184 QKNNED
+184 QKSNED
-190 IARKKEWQK
+190 VARKKELQN
-199 AHKADAKLQ
+199 ARKADAKLQ
-208 EGFLRKLGSI
+208 AGFLRKLGSI
-218 IGVDGNQSSSEESLT
+218 MGVDGNQSSSEESLT
-233 DAAGVGAGGPLWMA
+233 NAAGVGAGGPLWMA

-269 EKGKGEASPSKATSP
+269 EKGKKETSTSKAISP
-284 AITYPAVV
+284 VITYPAAV
-292 NTQKATSAT
+292 NSQKSTSAK

-337 DEVVKLRKSVSSG
+337 DEIVKLRKSVSSG
-350 NKFGLSDLWRNRAS
+350 NKFGLSDLWKNRAS
-364 RRNKINIGDQAG
+364 RRNKINIGDRAG
-376 KNKRNKPKR
+376 KNKRNKSKR

-399 KAAAGTAAAGA
+399 KVAAGSAAAGTGV
-410 GAGAAKTVK
+410 GTAKAVK
-419 TKVSKAKDIS
+419 NKISKPKDVSTIS
-429 TTSDA
+429 DT

-448 VKPAG
+448 VKSAG
-453 VVAEEATVKTGE
+453 VVAEDTTIKTGE
-465 TVAKKKTESVA
+465 AIAKKKTESVA

-491 AARAIPIIGSLAMA
+491 AARAVPIIGSLAMA

-511 GYTDTDAQKAAFGLS
+511 GYTDTEAQKAAFGLS

-581 IARGVNGAVDVTKSV
+581 IARGVNGAVDITKSV

-619 DGTKKTVDA
+619 DGTKKTVDT

-640 NGEDGVGE
+640 DGEDGVGE
-648 HGYTSPTEFSSPANN
+648 HGYTSPAEFNAPASN

-693 QEGATLESP
+693 QEGAALEAP

-745 VSSIISKWAPPN
+745 VSSIISKWAPPK

-777 EKIDVSKPEV
+777 EKIDVSNPEV

-895 PQKTGNQPQPI
+895 PQKTGNQSQPI
-906 NSENADVNTGSPSS
+906 NPENVDVNTGSPSS
-920 LLERLIAINESGIS
+920 LLERLIAINDSGV
-934 GASNLFGGAAT
+934 GNLFGGAAT
-945 SLAGTSLDL
+945 SLAGTSLGL
-954 VKDFAL
+954 IKDFAS

-979 ALTEKISGLTGKS
+979 ALTEKISSLTGKS
-992 FGFKKASQVAD
+992 FGFQKASQVTD
-1003 IATAI
+1003 IRDAL
-1008 QQKRTVNHDTE
+1008 QKRPKAERDMPSV
-1019 IIDLLPGDQVSPS
+1019 DLLSGV
-1032 TPKTPLQEQALAISQ
+1032 
-1047 AMEGFSSA
+1047 SSA
-1055 APVPKTPQQEQ
+1055 SESEKISVNSRGIPV
-1066 ALAISQAMAGFSSA
+1066 
-1080 APAPKTPQQE
+1080 
-1090 QALAISQAMADFSS
+1090 
-1104 AAPAPK
+1104 
-1110 TPQQEQALAISQAME
+1110 
-1125 GFSSAAPAPKTP
+1125 
-1137 QQAQALAISQAM
+1137 
-1149 EGFSSAAPA
+1149 
-1158 PKTPQQEQALA
+1158 
-1169 ISQAM
+1169 
-1174 AGFSSAAPAPKT
+1174 
-1186 PQQEQA
+1186 
-1192 LAINQAMAG
+1192 
-1201 AAPVV
+1201 
-1206 TSGKRT
+1206 
-1212 ITAPSD
+1212 
-1218 VQIYDNGYKVVTG
+1218 YDNGYKVIDG
-1231 EDKSFFGSLF
+1231 EDKGVLGSLF
-1241 DSTVSGLKQTGT
+1241 DSSLTGLKRISS
-1253 AVIPAVG
+1253 AVLPAIG
-1260 DNLSRLVGGIDSTG
+1260 DNVSQLIGGVDGTG
-1274 ILNDLVMQSTG
+1274 IVNDLVYQATG
-1285 QNSAIARAISPL
+1285 QNSTIARAISPL
-1297 TRNVGDWLNG
+1297 TKSAGSWLNN
-1307 GIQQTAN
+1307 GIQQTAD
-1314 SIRGIA
+1314 SIRGISNE
-1320 TGANNAIFGS
+1320 ANNAIFGS

-1393 KGDPDNVVK
+1393 KGDPDKVVK

-1416 NDQSLDALLED
+1416 NDPSLDALLED

>member
-1 MASTPYVKS
+1 M
-10 TGRKI
+10 
-15 QSSSRETLIAAG
+15 
-27 KREVIL
+27 
-33 KENKDRIAIIDA
+33 
-45 IQGASTNELNAL
+45 
-57 AEIKDAI
+57 
-64 LSGRGSITQ
+64 
-73 LGENQGKVSQR
+73 QR
-84 LSRRLIASEPYVSD
+84 
-98 DAKNTQANPYI
+98 
-109 KRLPMKKGRTQVNNG
+109 
-124 EERLIVATNT
+124 
-134 SERVHFA
+134 
-141 SSRQSAQKLKG
+141 
-152 SVPVAANSAP
+152 
-162 LEPQSPQSQKGP
+162 
-174 LRDSNGRFVS
+174 
-184 QKNNED
+184 
-190 IARKKEWQK
+190 
-199 AHKADAKLQ
+199 
-208 EGFLRKLGSI
+208 
-218 IGVDGNQSSSEESLT
+218 
-233 DAAGVGAGGPLWMA
+233 
-247 ARGMYDITKE
+247 
-257 ITGKAES
+257 
-264 LKEWV
+264 
-269 EKGKGEASPSKATSP
+269 
-284 AITYPAVV
+284 
-292 NTQKATSAT
+292 
-301 AFNNAVETKSAQ
+301 
-313 AVEEQTKILQT
+313 
-324 NDNKIIDGLENVS
+324 
-337 DEVVKLRKSVSSG
+337 
-350 NKFGLSDLWRNRAS
+350 
-364 RRNKINIGDQAG
+364 
-376 KNKRNKPKR
+376 
-385 KGRNL
+385 
-390 GKKALSVGE
+390 
-399 KAAAGTAAAGA
+399 
-410 GAGAAKTVK
+410 
-419 TKVSKAKDIS
+419 
-429 TTSDA
+429 
-434 SKGIAKETKNTAKA
+434 
-448 VKPAG
+448 
-453 VVAEEATVKTGE
+453 
-465 TVAKKKTESVA
+465 KKTESVA

-581 IARGVNGAVDVTKSV
+581 IARGVNGAVDITKSV

-648 HGYTSPTEFSSPANN
+648 HGYTSPTEFSAPANN

-906 NSENADVNTGSPSS
+906 NPENADVNTGSPSS

-1032 TPKTPLQEQALAISQ
+1032 T
-1047 AMEGFSSA
+1047 
-1055 APVPKTPQQEQ
+1055 
-1066 ALAISQAMAGFSSA
+1066 
-1080 APAPKTPQQE
+1080 
-1090 QALAISQAMADFSS
+1090 
-1104 AAPAPK
+1104 
-1110 TPQQEQALAISQAME
+1110 
-1125 GFSSAAPAPKTP
+1125 
-1137 QQAQALAISQAM
+1137 
-1149 EGFSSAAPA
+1149 
-1158 PKTPQQEQALA
+1158 
-1169 ISQAM
+1169 
-1174 AGFSSAAPAPKT
+1174 PKT

>member
-1 MASTPYVKS
+1 MDISPLA
-10 TGRKI
+10 
-15 QSSSRETLIAAG
+15 TLNNYRNGEHSICQKPWKKNTKLKPGNVDRAG

-45 IQGASTNELNAL
+45 IQEASTNELKAL
-57 AEIKDAI
+57 AEVKDAI
-64 LSGRGSITQ
+64 LSGASTITQ
-73 LGENQGKVSQR
+73 QDERQGRVSNR
-84 LSRRLIASEPYVSD
+84 LSRRRKEYEQSTSD
-98 DAKNTQANPYI
+98 SVRDVQTNPYK
-109 KRLPMKKGRTQVNNG
+109 KRLPAKK
-124 EERLIVATNT
+124 ERAPINQTVDRSIVATNT
-134 SERVHFA
+134 PESVRSVQ
-141 SSRQSAQKLKG
+141 SRQTIRKSDG
-152 SVPVAANSAP
+152 FIPVAANSAP
-162 LEPQSPQSQKGP
+162 LEPQSPQSLKGP

-184 QKNNED
+184 QKSNED
-190 IARKKEWQK
+190 VARKKELQN
-199 AHKADAKLQ
+199 ARKADAKLQ
-208 EGFLRKLGSI
+208 AGFLRKLGSI
-218 IGVDGNQSSSEESLT
+218 MGVDGNRSSSEESLT
-233 DAAGVGAGGPLWMA
+233 NAAGIGAGGPFWMA

-269 EKGKGEASPSKATSP
+269 EKGKKETSTSKAISP
-284 AITYPAVV
+284 VITYPAAV
-292 NTQKATSAT
+292 NSQKATSAK

-337 DEVVKLRKSVSSG
+337 DEIVKLRKSVSSG
-350 NKFGLSDLWRNRAS
+350 NKFGLSDLWKNRAS
-364 RRNKINIGDQAG
+364 RRNKINIGDQTG
-376 KNKRNKPKR
+376 KNKRNKSKR

-390 GKKALSVGE
+390 GKKALSAGE
-399 KAAAGTAAAGA
+399 KVAAGSAAAGTGV
-410 GAGAAKTVK
+410 GAAKVVK
-419 TKVSKAKDIS
+419 NKISKPKDVSTIS
-429 TTSDA
+429 DT

-448 VKPAG
+448 VKSAG
-453 VVAEEATVKTGE
+453 VVAEDATIKTGE
-465 TVAKKKTESVA
+465 AIAKKKTESVA

-491 AARAIPIIGSLAMA
+491 AARAVPIIGSLAMA

-511 GYTDTDAQKAAFGLS
+511 GYTDTEAQKAAFGLS

-581 IARGVNGAVDVTKSV
+581 IARGVNGAVDITKSV

-648 HGYTSPTEFSSPANN
+648 HGYTSPTEFSAPVNN

-693 QEGATLESP
+693 QEGATLEAP

-745 VSSIISKWAPPN
+745 VSSIISKWAPPK

-777 EKIDVSKPEV
+777 EKIDVSNPEV

-885 VAQHAQAVKK
+885 VAQHAQTVKK
-895 PQKTGNQPQPI
+895 PQKTGNQSQPI
-906 NSENADVNTGSPSS
+906 NPENVDVNTGSPSS
-920 LLERLIAINESGIS
+920 LLERLIAINDSGV
-934 GASNLFGGAAT
+934 GNLFGGAAT
-945 SLAGTSLDL
+945 SLAGTSLGL
-954 VKDFAL
+954 IKDFAS

-979 ALTEKISGLTGKS
+979 ALTEKISSLTGKS
-992 FGFKKASQVAD
+992 FGFQKASQVTD
-1003 IATAI
+1003 IRDAL
-1008 QQKRTVNHDTE
+1008 QKRPKAERDMPSV
-1019 IIDLLPGDQVSPS
+1019 DLLSGV
-1032 TPKTPLQEQALAISQ
+1032 
-1047 AMEGFSSA
+1047 SSA
-1055 APVPKTPQQEQ
+1055 GESEKISVNSRGIPVY
-1066 ALAISQAMAGFSSA
+1066 G
-1080 APAPKTPQQE
+1080 
-1090 QALAISQAMADFSS
+1090 
-1104 AAPAPK
+1104 
-1110 TPQQEQALAISQAME
+1110 
-1125 GFSSAAPAPKTP
+1125 
-1137 QQAQALAISQAM
+1137 
-1149 EGFSSAAPA
+1149 
-1158 PKTPQQEQALA
+1158 
-1169 ISQAM
+1169 
-1174 AGFSSAAPAPKT
+1174 
-1186 PQQEQA
+1186 
-1192 LAINQAMAG
+1192 
-1201 AAPVV
+1201 
-1206 TSGKRT
+1206 
-1212 ITAPSD
+1212 
-1218 VQIYDNGYKVVTG
+1218 NGYKVIDG
-1231 EDKSFFGSLF
+1231 EDKGVLGSLF
-1241 DSTVSGLKQTGT
+1241 DSSLTGLKRISS
-1253 AVIPAVG
+1253 AVLPAIG
-1260 DNLSRLVGGIDSTG
+1260 DNVSQLIGGVDGTG
-1274 ILNDLVMQSTG
+1274 IVNDLVYQATG
-1285 QNSAIARAISPL
+1285 QNSTIARAISPL
-1297 TRNVGDWLNG
+1297 TRSAGSWLNN
-1307 GIQQTAN
+1307 GIQQTAD
-1314 SIRGIA
+1314 SIRGISNE
-1320 TGANNAIFGS
+1320 ANNAIFGS
-1330 ASAVQEPFLAMPP
+1330 ASAVQEPFLALPP

-1393 KGDPDNVVK
+1393 KGDPDKVVK

-1416 NDQSLDALLED
+1416 NDPSLDALLED

>member
-1 MASTPYVKS
+1 MDISPLA
-10 TGRKI
+10 
-15 QSSSRETLIAAG
+15 TLNNYRNGEHSICQKPWKKNTKLKLGNVDRAG

-45 IQGASTNELNAL
+45 IQEASTNELKAL
-57 AEIKDAI
+57 AEVKDAI
-64 LSGRGSITQ
+64 LSGASTITQ
-73 LGENQGKVSQR
+73 QDERQGRVSNR
-84 LSRRLIASEPYVSD
+84 LSRRRKDYEQSTSD
-98 DAKNTQANPYI
+98 SVRDVQTNPYK
-109 KRLPMKKGRTQVNNG
+109 KRLPAKK
-124 EERLIVATNT
+124 ERAPINQTVDRSIVATNT
-134 SERVHFA
+134 PESVRSVQ
-141 SSRQSAQKLKG
+141 SRQTIRKPDG
-152 SVPVAANSAP
+152 FIPVAANSAP
-162 LEPQSPQSQKGP
+162 LEPQSPQSLKGP
-174 LRDSNGRFVS
+174 LRDSSGRFVS
-184 QKNNED
+184 QKSNED
-190 IARKKEWQK
+190 VARKKELQN
-199 AHKADAKLQ
+199 ARKADAKLQ
-208 EGFLRKLGSI
+208 AGFLRKLGSI
-218 IGVDGNQSSSEESLT
+218 MGVDGNQSSSEESLT
-233 DAAGVGAGGPLWMA
+233 NAAGVGAGGPLWMA

-269 EKGKGEASPSKATSP
+269 EKGKKETSTSKAISP
-284 AITYPAVV
+284 VITYPAVV
-292 NTQKATSAT
+292 NSQKATSAK

-337 DEVVKLRKSVSSG
+337 DEILKLRKSVSSG
-350 NKFGLSDLWRNRAS
+350 NKFGLSDLWKNRAS
-364 RRNKINIGDQAG
+364 RRNKINIGDQTG
-376 KNKRNKPKR
+376 KNKRNKSKR

-390 GKKALSVGE
+390 GKKALSAGE
-399 KAAAGTAAAGA
+399 KVAAGSAASGT
-410 GAGAAKTVK
+410 GVGAAKVVK
-419 TKVSKAKDIS
+419 NKISKPKDVSTIS
-429 TTSDA
+429 DT

-448 VKPAG
+448 VKSAG
-453 VVAEEATVKTGE
+453 VVAEDATIKTGE
-465 TVAKKKTESVA
+465 AIAKKKTESVA

-491 AARAIPIIGSLAMA
+491 AARAVPIIGSLAIA

-511 GYTDTDAQKAAFGLS
+511 GYTDTEAQKAAFGLS

-581 IARGVNGAVDVTKSV
+581 IARGVNGAVDITKSV

-648 HGYTSPTEFSSPANN
+648 HGYTSPTEFSAPANN

-777 EKIDVSKPEV
+777 EKIDVSNPEV

-867 PAQPVLNAVPTAT
+867 PAHPVLNAVPTAT

-895 PQKTGNQPQPI
+895 PQKTGNQSQPI
-906 NSENADVNTGSPSS
+906 NPENVDVNTGSPSS
-920 LLERLIAINESGIS
+920 LLERLIAINDSGV
-934 GASNLFGGAAT
+934 GNLFGGAAT
-945 SLAGTSLDL
+945 SLAGTSLGL
-954 VKDFAL
+954 IKDFAS

-979 ALTEKISGLTGKS
+979 ALTEKISSLTGKS
-992 FGFKKASQVAD
+992 FGFQKASQVTD
-1003 IATAI
+1003 IRDAL
-1008 QQKRTVNHDTE
+1008 QKRPKAERDMPSV
-1019 IIDLLPGDQVSPS
+1019 DLLSGV
-1032 TPKTPLQEQALAISQ
+1032 
-1047 AMEGFSSA
+1047 SSA
-1055 APVPKTPQQEQ
+1055 SESEKISVNSRGIPV
-1066 ALAISQAMAGFSSA
+1066 
-1080 APAPKTPQQE
+1080 
-1090 QALAISQAMADFSS
+1090 
-1104 AAPAPK
+1104 
-1110 TPQQEQALAISQAME
+1110 
-1125 GFSSAAPAPKTP
+1125 
-1137 QQAQALAISQAM
+1137 
-1149 EGFSSAAPA
+1149 
-1158 PKTPQQEQALA
+1158 
-1169 ISQAM
+1169 
-1174 AGFSSAAPAPKT
+1174 
-1186 PQQEQA
+1186 
-1192 LAINQAMAG
+1192 
-1201 AAPVV
+1201 
-1206 TSGKRT
+1206 
-1212 ITAPSD
+1212 
-1218 VQIYDNGYKVVTG
+1218 YDNGYKVIDG
-1231 EDKSFFGSLF
+1231 EDKGVLGSLF
-1241 DSTVSGLKQTGT
+1241 DSSLTGLKRISS
-1253 AVIPAVG
+1253 AVLPAIG
-1260 DNLSRLVGGIDSTG
+1260 DNVSQLIGGVDGTG
-1274 ILNDLVMQSTG
+1274 IVNDLVYQATG
-1285 QNSAIARAISPL
+1285 QNSTIARAISPL
-1297 TRNVGDWLNG
+1297 TRSAGSWLNN
-1307 GIQQTAN
+1307 GIQQTAD
-1314 SIRGIA
+1314 SIRGISNE
-1320 TGANNAIFGS
+1320 ANNAIFGS
-1330 ASAVQEPFLAMPP
+1330 ASAVQEPFLALPP

-1382 NDLLNVNKNNT
+1382 NNLLNVNKNNT
-1393 KGDPDNVVK
+1393 KGDPDKVVK

-1416 NDQSLDALLED
+1416 NDPSLDALLED

>member
-1 MASTPYVKS
+1 MDISPLATLNNYRNGEHSICQKPWKKNT
-10 TGRKI
+10 KI
-15 QSSSRETLIAAG
+15 KLGNVDRAG

-45 IQGASTNELNAL
+45 IQEASTNELKAL
-57 AEIKDAI
+57 AEVKDAI
-64 LSGRGSITQ
+64 LSGASTITQ
-73 LGENQGKVSQR
+73 QDERQGRVSNR
-84 LSRRLIASEPYVSD
+84 LSRRRKDYEQSTSD
-98 DAKNTQANPYI
+98 SVRDVQTNPYK
-109 KRLPMKKGRTQVNNG
+109 KRLPAKK
-124 EERLIVATNT
+124 ERAPINQTVDRSIVATNT
-134 SERVHFA
+134 PESVRSVQ
-141 SSRQSAQKLKG
+141 SRQTIRKPDG
-152 SVPVAANSAP
+152 FIPVAANSAP
-162 LEPQSPQSQKGP
+162 LEPQSPQSLKGP
-174 LRDSNGRFVS
+174 LRDSSGRFVS
-184 QKNNED
+184 QKSNED
-190 IARKKEWQK
+190 VARKKELQN
-199 AHKADAKLQ
+199 ARKADAKLQ
-208 EGFLRKLGSI
+208 AGFLRKLGSI
-218 IGVDGNQSSSEESLT
+218 MGVDGNQSSSEESLT
-233 DAAGVGAGGPLWMA
+233 NAAGVGAGGPLWMA

-269 EKGKGEASPSKATSP
+269 EKGKKETSTSKAISP
-284 AITYPAVV
+284 VITYPAAV
-292 NTQKATSAT
+292 NSQKATSAK

-337 DEVVKLRKSVSSG
+337 DEILKLRKSVSSG
-350 NKFGLSDLWRNRAS
+350 NKFGLSDLWKNRAS
-364 RRNKINIGDQAG
+364 RRNKINIGDQTG
-376 KNKRNKPKR
+376 KNKRNKSKR

-390 GKKALSVGE
+390 GKKALSAGE
-399 KAAAGTAAAGA
+399 KVAAGSAAAGTGI
-410 GAGAAKTVK
+410 GAAKVVK
-419 TKVSKAKDIS
+419 NKISKPKDVSTIS
-429 TTSDA
+429 DT

-448 VKPAG
+448 VKSAG
-453 VVAEEATVKTGE
+453 VVAEDATIKTGE
-465 TVAKKKTESVA
+465 AIAKKKTESVA

-491 AARAIPIIGSLAMA
+491 AARAVPIIGSLAMA

-511 GYTDTDAQKAAFGLS
+511 GYTDTEAQKAAFGLS

-581 IARGVNGAVDVTKSV
+581 IARGVNGAVDITKSV

-648 HGYTSPTEFSSPANN
+648 HGYTSPTEFSAPANN

-745 VSSIISKWAPPN
+745 VSSIISKWAPPK

-777 EKIDVSKPEV
+777 EKIDVSNPEV

-895 PQKTGNQPQPI
+895 PQKTGNQSQPI
-906 NSENADVNTGSPSS
+906 NPENVDVNTGSPSS
-920 LLERLIAINESGIS
+920 LLERLIAINDSGV
-934 GASNLFGGAAT
+934 GNLFGGAAT
-945 SLAGTSLDL
+945 SLAGTSLGL
-954 VKDFAL
+954 IKDFAS

-979 ALTEKISGLTGKS
+979 ALTEKISSLTGKS
-992 FGFKKASQVAD
+992 FGFQKASQVTD
-1003 IATAI
+1003 IRDAL
-1008 QQKRTVNHDTE
+1008 QKRPKAERDMPSV
-1019 IIDLLPGDQVSPS
+1019 DLLSGV
-1032 TPKTPLQEQALAISQ
+1032 
-1047 AMEGFSSA
+1047 SSA
-1055 APVPKTPQQEQ
+1055 SESEKISVNSRGIPV
-1066 ALAISQAMAGFSSA
+1066 
-1080 APAPKTPQQE
+1080 
-1090 QALAISQAMADFSS
+1090 
-1104 AAPAPK
+1104 
-1110 TPQQEQALAISQAME
+1110 
-1125 GFSSAAPAPKTP
+1125 
-1137 QQAQALAISQAM
+1137 
-1149 EGFSSAAPA
+1149 
-1158 PKTPQQEQALA
+1158 
-1169 ISQAM
+1169 
-1174 AGFSSAAPAPKT
+1174 
-1186 PQQEQA
+1186 
-1192 LAINQAMAG
+1192 
-1201 AAPVV
+1201 
-1206 TSGKRT
+1206 
-1212 ITAPSD
+1212 
-1218 VQIYDNGYKVVTG
+1218 YDNGYKVIDG
-1231 EDKSFFGSLF
+1231 EDKRVLGSLF
-1241 DSTVSGLKQTGT
+1241 DSSLTGLKRISS
-1253 AVIPAVG
+1253 AVLPAIG
-1260 DNLSRLVGGIDSTG
+1260 DNVSRLIGGVDGTG
-1274 ILNDLVMQSTG
+1274 IVNDLVYQATG
-1285 QNSAIARAISPL
+1285 QNSTIARAISPL
-1297 TRNVGDWLNG
+1297 TRSAGSWLNN
-1307 GIQQTAN
+1307 GIQQTAD
-1314 SIRGIA
+1314 SIRGISNE
-1320 TGANNAIFGS
+1320 ANNAIFGS

-1393 KGDPDNVVK
+1393 KGDPDKVVK

-1416 NDQSLDALLED
+1416 NDPSLDALLED

>member
-1 MASTPYVKS
+1 MDISPLA
-10 TGRKI
+10 
-15 QSSSRETLIAAG
+15 TLNNYRNGEHSICQKPWKKNTKLKPGNVDRAG

-45 IQGASTNELNAL
+45 IQGASTNELKAL
-57 AEIKDAI
+57 AEVKDAI
-64 LSGRGSITQ
+64 LSGASTITQ
-73 LGENQGKVSQR
+73 QDERQGRVSNR
-84 LSRRLIASEPYVSD
+84 LSRRRKDYEQSTSD
-98 DAKNTQANPYI
+98 SVRDVQTNPYK
-109 KRLPMKKGRTQVNNG
+109 KRLPAKK
-124 EERLIVATNT
+124 ERAPINQTVDRSIVATNT
-134 SERVHFA
+134 QESVRSVQ
-141 SSRQSAQKLKG
+141 SRQTIRKSDG
-152 SVPVAANSAP
+152 FIPVAANSAP
-162 LEPQSPQSQKGP
+162 LEPQSPQSLKGP

-184 QKNNED
+184 QKSNED
-190 IARKKEWQK
+190 VARKKELQN
-199 AHKADAKLQ
+199 ARKADAKLQ
-208 EGFLRKLGSI
+208 AGFLRKLGSI
-218 IGVDGNQSSSEESLT
+218 MGVDGNQSSSEESLT
-233 DAAGVGAGGPLWMA
+233 NAAGVGAGGPLWMA

-264 LKEWV
+264 LKELV
-269 EKGKGEASPSKATSP
+269 EKGKKETSTSKAISP
-284 AITYPAVV
+284 VITYPAAV
-292 NTQKATSAT
+292 NSQKATSAK

-337 DEVVKLRKSVSSG
+337 DEIVKLRKSVSSG
-350 NKFGLSDLWRNRAS
+350 NKFGLSDLWKNRAS
-364 RRNKINIGDQAG
+364 RRNKINIGDQTG
-376 KNKRNKPKR
+376 KDKRNKSKR

-390 GKKALSVGE
+390 GKKALSAGE
-399 KAAAGTAAAGA
+399 KVAAGSAAAGTGV
-410 GAGAAKTVK
+410 GAAKVVK
-419 TKVSKAKDIS
+419 NKISKPKDVSTIS
-429 TTSDA
+429 DT

-448 VKPAG
+448 VKSAG
-453 VVAEEATVKTGE
+453 VVAEDATIKTGE
-465 TVAKKKTESVA
+465 VIAKKKTESVA

-491 AARAIPIIGSLAMA
+491 AARAVPIIGSLAMA

-511 GYTDTDAQKAAFGLS
+511 GYTDTEAQKEAFGLS

-581 IARGVNGAVDVTKSV
+581 IARGVNGAVDITKSV

-648 HGYTSPTEFSSPANN
+648 HGYTSPTEFSAPANN

-777 EKIDVSKPEV
+777 EKIDVSNPEV

-895 PQKTGNQPQPI
+895 PQKTGNQSQPI
-906 NSENADVNTGSPSS
+906 NPEIVDVNTGSPSS
-920 LLERLIAINESGIS
+920 LLERLIAINDSGV
-934 GASNLFGGAAT
+934 GNLFGGAAT
-945 SLAGTSLDL
+945 SLAGTNLGL
-954 VKDFAL
+954 IKDFAS

-979 ALTEKISGLTGKS
+979 ALTEKISSLTGKS
-992 FGFKKASQVAD
+992 FGFQKASQVTD
-1003 IATAI
+1003 IRDAL
-1008 QQKRTVNHDTE
+1008 QKRPKAERDMPSV
-1019 IIDLLPGDQVSPS
+1019 DLLSGV
-1032 TPKTPLQEQALAISQ
+1032 
-1047 AMEGFSSA
+1047 SSA
-1055 APVPKTPQQEQ
+1055 SESEKISVNSRGIPV
-1066 ALAISQAMAGFSSA
+1066 
-1080 APAPKTPQQE
+1080 
-1090 QALAISQAMADFSS
+1090 
-1104 AAPAPK
+1104 
-1110 TPQQEQALAISQAME
+1110 
-1125 GFSSAAPAPKTP
+1125 
-1137 QQAQALAISQAM
+1137 
-1149 EGFSSAAPA
+1149 
-1158 PKTPQQEQALA
+1158 
-1169 ISQAM
+1169 
-1174 AGFSSAAPAPKT
+1174 
-1186 PQQEQA
+1186 
-1192 LAINQAMAG
+1192 
-1201 AAPVV
+1201 
-1206 TSGKRT
+1206 
-1212 ITAPSD
+1212 
-1218 VQIYDNGYKVVTG
+1218 YDNGYKVIDG
-1231 EDKSFFGSLF
+1231 EDKGVLGSLF
-1241 DSTVSGLKQTGT
+1241 DSSLTGLKRISS
-1253 AVIPAVG
+1253 AVLPAIG
-1260 DNLSRLVGGIDSTG
+1260 DNVSQLIGGVDGTG
-1274 ILNDLVMQSTG
+1274 IVNDLVYQATG
-1285 QNSAIARAISPL
+1285 QNSTIARAISPL
-1297 TRNVGDWLNG
+1297 TKSAGSWLNN
-1307 GIQQTAN
+1307 GIQQTAD
-1314 SIRGIA
+1314 SIRGISNE
-1320 TGANNAIFGS
+1320 ANNAIFGS
-1330 ASAVQEPFLAMPP
+1330 ASAVQEPFLALPP

-1393 KGDPDNVVK
+1393 KGDPDKVVK
-1402 TSQPQPRPRASTTI
+1402 TSQPQPRPRVSTTI
-1416 NDQSLDALLED
+1416 NDPSLDALLED

>member
-1 MASTPYVKS
+1 MDISPLA
-10 TGRKI
+10 
-15 QSSSRETLIAAG
+15 TLNNYRNGEHSICQKPWKKNTKLKPGNVDRAG

-45 IQGASTNELNAL
+45 IQEASTNELKAL
-57 AEIKDAI
+57 AEVKDAI
-64 LSGRGSITQ
+64 LSGASTITQ
-73 LGENQGKVSQR
+73 QDERQGRVSNR
-84 LSRRLIASEPYVSD
+84 LSRRRKDYEQSTSD
-98 DAKNTQANPYI
+98 SVRDVQTNPYK
-109 KRLPMKKGRTQVNNG
+109 KRLPAKK
-124 EERLIVATNT
+124 ERAPINQTVDRSIVATNT
-134 SERVHFA
+134 PESVRSVQ
-141 SSRQSAQKLKG
+141 SRQTIRKSDG
-152 SVPVAANSAP
+152 FIPVAANSAS
-162 LEPQSPQSQKGP
+162 LEPQSPQSLKGP

-184 QKNNED
+184 QKSNED
-190 IARKKEWQK
+190 VARKKELQN
-199 AHKADAKLQ
+199 ARKADAKLQ
-208 EGFLRKLGSI
+208 AGFLRKLGSI
-218 IGVDGNQSSSEESLT
+218 MGVDGNQSSSEESLT
-233 DAAGVGAGGPLWMA
+233 NAAGVGAGGPLWMA

-264 LKEWV
+264 LKELV
-269 EKGKGEASPSKATSP
+269 EKGKKETSTSKAISP
-284 AITYPAVV
+284 VITYPAAV
-292 NTQKATSAT
+292 NSQKAKSAK

-337 DEVVKLRKSVSSG
+337 DEIVKLRKSVSSG
-350 NKFGLSDLWRNRAS
+350 NKFGLSDLWKNRAS
-364 RRNKINIGDQAG
+364 RRNKINIGAQTG
-376 KNKRNKPKR
+376 KNKRNKSKR

-390 GKKALSVGE
+390 GKKALSAGE
-399 KAAAGTAAAGA
+399 KVAAGSAAAGTGV
-410 GAGAAKTVK
+410 GAAKVVK
-419 TKVSKAKDIS
+419 NKISKPKDVSTIS
-429 TTSDA
+429 DT

-448 VKPAG
+448 VKSAG
-453 VVAEEATVKTGE
+453 VVAEDATIKTGE
-465 TVAKKKTESVA
+465 VIAKKKTESVA

-491 AARAIPIIGSLAMA
+491 AARAVPIIGSLAMA

-511 GYTDTDAQKAAFGLS
+511 GYTDTEAQKAAFGLS

-581 IARGVNGAVDVTKSV
+581 IARGVNGAVDITKSV

-648 HGYTSPTEFSSPANN
+648 HGYTSPTEFSAPANN

-777 EKIDVSKPEV
+777 EKIDVSNPEV

-895 PQKTGNQPQPI
+895 PQKTGNQTQPI
-906 NSENADVNTGSPSS
+906 NPENVDVNTGSPSN
-920 LLERLIAINESGIS
+920 LLERLIAINDSGV
-934 GASNLFGGAAT
+934 GNLFGGAAT
-945 SLAGTSLDL
+945 SLAGTSLGL
-954 VKDFAL
+954 IKDFAS

-979 ALTEKISGLTGKS
+979 ALTEKISSLTGKS
-992 FGFKKASQVAD
+992 FGFQKASQVTD
-1003 IATAI
+1003 IRDAL
-1008 QQKRTVNHDTE
+1008 QKRPKAERDMPSV
-1019 IIDLLPGDQVSPS
+1019 DLLSGV
-1032 TPKTPLQEQALAISQ
+1032 
-1047 AMEGFSSA
+1047 SSA
-1055 APVPKTPQQEQ
+1055 SESEKISVNSRGIPV
-1066 ALAISQAMAGFSSA
+1066 
-1080 APAPKTPQQE
+1080 
-1090 QALAISQAMADFSS
+1090 
-1104 AAPAPK
+1104 
-1110 TPQQEQALAISQAME
+1110 
-1125 GFSSAAPAPKTP
+1125 
-1137 QQAQALAISQAM
+1137 
-1149 EGFSSAAPA
+1149 
-1158 PKTPQQEQALA
+1158 
-1169 ISQAM
+1169 
-1174 AGFSSAAPAPKT
+1174 
-1186 PQQEQA
+1186 
-1192 LAINQAMAG
+1192 
-1201 AAPVV
+1201 
-1206 TSGKRT
+1206 
-1212 ITAPSD
+1212 
-1218 VQIYDNGYKVVTG
+1218 YDNGYKVIDG
-1231 EDKSFFGSLF
+1231 EDKGVLGSLF
-1241 DSTVSGLKQTGT
+1241 DSSLTGLKRISS
-1253 AVIPAVG
+1253 AVLPAIG
-1260 DNLSRLVGGIDSTG
+1260 DNVSQLIGGVDGTG
-1274 ILNDLVMQSTG
+1274 IVNDLVYQATG
-1285 QNSAIARAISPL
+1285 QNSTIARAISPL
-1297 TRNVGDWLNG
+1297 TKSAGSWLNN
-1307 GIQQTAN
+1307 GIQQTAD
-1314 SIRGIA
+1314 SIRGISNE
-1320 TGANNAIFGS
+1320 ANNAIFGS
-1330 ASAVQEPFLAMPP
+1330 ASAVQEPFLALPP

-1393 KGDPDNVVK
+1393 KGDPDKVVK

-1416 NDQSLDALLED
+1416 NDPSLDALLED

>member
-1 MASTPYVKS
+1 MDISPLA
-10 TGRKI
+10 
-15 QSSSRETLIAAG
+15 TLNNYRNGEHSICQKPWKKNTKLKPGNVDRAG

-45 IQGASTNELNAL
+45 IQEASTNELKAL
-57 AEIKDAI
+57 AEVKDAI
-64 LSGRGSITQ
+64 LSGASTITQ
-73 LGENQGKVSQR
+73 QDERQGRVSNR
-84 LSRRLIASEPYVSD
+84 LSRRCKDYEQSTSD
-98 DAKNTQANPYI
+98 SVRDVQTNPYK
-109 KRLPMKKGRTQVNNG
+109 KRLPAKK
-124 EERLIVATNT
+124 ERAPINQTVDRSIVATNT
-134 SERVHFA
+134 PESVRSVQ
-141 SSRQSAQKLKG
+141 SRQNIRKSDG
-152 SVPVAANSAP
+152 SIPVAANSTP
-162 LEPQSPQSQKGP
+162 LEPQSPQSLKGP

-184 QKNNED
+184 QKSNED
-190 IARKKEWQK
+190 VARKKELQN
-199 AHKADAKLQ
+199 ARKADAKLQ
-208 EGFLRKLGSI
+208 AGFLRKLGSI
-218 IGVDGNQSSSEESLT
+218 MGVDGNQSSSEESLT
-233 DAAGVGAGGPLWMA
+233 NAAGVGAGGPLWMA

-269 EKGKGEASPSKATSP
+269 EKGKKETSTSKAISP
-284 AITYPAVV
+284 VITYPAAV
-292 NTQKATSAT
+292 NSQKATSAK

-337 DEVVKLRKSVSSG
+337 DEIVKLRKSVSSG
-350 NKFGLSDLWRNRAS
+350 NKFGLSDLWKNRAS
-364 RRNKINIGDQAG
+364 RRNKINIGDQTG
-376 KNKRNKPKR
+376 KNKRKKSKR

-390 GKKALSVGE
+390 GKKALSAGE
-399 KAAAGTAAAGA
+399 KVAAGSAAAGTGV
-410 GAGAAKTVK
+410 GAAKVVK
-419 TKVSKAKDIS
+419 NKISKPKDVSTIS
-429 TTSDA
+429 DT

-448 VKPAG
+448 VKSAG
-453 VVAEEATVKTGE
+453 VVAEDATIKTGE
-465 TVAKKKTESVA
+465 AIAKKKTESVA

-491 AARAIPIIGSLAMA
+491 AARAVPIIGSLAMA

-511 GYTDTDAQKAAFGLS
+511 GYTDTEAQKAAFGLS

-581 IARGVNGAVDVTKSV
+581 IARGVNGAVDITKSV

-619 DGTKKTVDA
+619 DDTKKTVDA

-648 HGYTSPTEFSSPANN
+648 HGYTSPTEFSAPANN

-777 EKIDVSKPEV
+777 EKIDVSNPEV

-895 PQKTGNQPQPI
+895 PQKTGNQSQPI
-906 NSENADVNTGSPSS
+906 NPENVDVNTGSPSS
-920 LLERLIAINESGIS
+920 LLERLIAINDSGV
-934 GASNLFGGAAT
+934 GNLFGGAAT
-945 SLAGTSLDL
+945 SLAGTSLGL
-954 VKDFAL
+954 IKDFAS

-979 ALTEKISGLTGKS
+979 ALTEKISSLTGKS
-992 FGFKKASQVAD
+992 FGFQKASQVTD
-1003 IATAI
+1003 IRDAL
-1008 QQKRTVNHDTE
+1008 QKRPKAERDMPSV
-1019 IIDLLPGDQVSPS
+1019 DLLSGV
-1032 TPKTPLQEQALAISQ
+1032 
-1047 AMEGFSSA
+1047 SSA
-1055 APVPKTPQQEQ
+1055 SESEKISVNSRGIPV
-1066 ALAISQAMAGFSSA
+1066 
-1080 APAPKTPQQE
+1080 
-1090 QALAISQAMADFSS
+1090 
-1104 AAPAPK
+1104 
-1110 TPQQEQALAISQAME
+1110 
-1125 GFSSAAPAPKTP
+1125 
-1137 QQAQALAISQAM
+1137 
-1149 EGFSSAAPA
+1149 
-1158 PKTPQQEQALA
+1158 
-1169 ISQAM
+1169 
-1174 AGFSSAAPAPKT
+1174 
-1186 PQQEQA
+1186 
-1192 LAINQAMAG
+1192 
-1201 AAPVV
+1201 
-1206 TSGKRT
+1206 
-1212 ITAPSD
+1212 
-1218 VQIYDNGYKVVTG
+1218 YDNGYKVIDG
-1231 EDKSFFGSLF
+1231 EDKGVLGSLF
-1241 DSTVSGLKQTGT
+1241 DSSLTGLKRISS
-1253 AVIPAVG
+1253 AVLPAIG
-1260 DNLSRLVGGIDSTG
+1260 DNVSQLISGVDGTG
-1274 ILNDLVMQSTG
+1274 IVNDLVYQATG
-1285 QNSAIARAISPL
+1285 QNSTIARAISPL
-1297 TRNVGDWLNG
+1297 TKSAGSWLNN
-1307 GIQQTAN
+1307 GIQQTAD
-1314 SIRGIA
+1314 SIRGISNE
-1320 TGANNAIFGS
+1320 ANNAIFGS

-1393 KGDPDNVVK
+1393 KGDPDKVVK

-1416 NDQSLDALLED
+1416 NDPSLDALLED

>member
-1 MASTPYVKS
+1 M
-10 TGRKI
+10 
-15 QSSSRETLIAAG
+15 
-27 KREVIL
+27 

-45 IQGASTNELNAL
+45 IQGASAHELKAL

-64 LSGRGSITQ
+64 LSGGVAITQ
-73 LGENQGKVSQR
+73 QGGQQGKVSNR
-84 LSRRLIASEPYVSD
+84 LSRRRKDYGQSAPEVVR
-98 DAKNTQANPYI
+98 DAQANPYK
-109 KRLPMKKGRTQVNNG
+109 KRLPAKK
-124 EERLIVATNT
+124 ERPLINQDIDRSIVATNT
-134 SERVHFA
+134 PESVH
-141 SSRQSAQKLKG
+141 SVRSRQTIKRSKG
-152 SVPVAANSAP
+152 SIPVAANSTS
-162 LEPQSPQSQKGP
+162 LQPQSPKSPKGQ

-190 IARKKEWQK
+190 IARKKEWQN
-199 AHKADAKLQ
+199 ARKADAKLQ
-208 EGFLRKLGSI
+208 EGFLRKLGSVM
-218 IGVDGNQSSSEESLT
+218 GMDGNQSTSEESLT
-233 DAAGVGAGGPLWMA
+233 NAAGVGAGGPLWMA
-247 ARGMYDITKE
+247 ARGMYDIAKE
-257 ITGKAES
+257 ITGKAKS

-269 EKGKGEASPSKATSP
+269 DNSPDTKAKSP
-284 AITYPAVV
+284 AITYPAVA
-292 NTQKATSAT
+292 NAQKTTSAT

-337 DEVVKLRKSVSSG
+337 DEVAKLRKSVSSG

-376 KNKRNKPKR
+376 KNKRSKPKR

-390 GKKALSVGE
+390 GGKALSVGE
-399 KAAAGTAAAGA
+399 KVAAGTAAVGA

-429 TTSDA
+429 TTSDV

-453 VVAEEATVKTGE
+453 VVAEEATIKTGE

-526 DDDAVSEQQKT
+526 DDDIVSTQQKT

-566 FERAGEKLQNFDTGD
+566 FERAGEKLQNFDTED
-581 IARGVNGAVDVTKSV
+581 IARGVNGAVDITKSA

-604 LSTDENT
+604 LSSDEST

-640 NGEDGVGE
+640 DGEDGVGE
-648 HGYTSPTEFSSPANN
+648 HGYTSPAEFNAPTSN

-693 QEGATLESP
+693 QEGATLEAP

-745 VSSIISKWAPPN
+745 VSSIISKWAPPK

-777 EKIDVSKPEV
+777 EKIDVSNPEV

-818 TNTGRWEGQFSDE
+818 ANTGRWEGRFSDE
-831 TLARI
+831 TLARL

-857 RKVKYANGKS
+857 RKVRYADGTS

-880 QQPIE
+880 PKPIE
-885 VAQHAQAVKK
+885 VAQHAQAAKK
-895 PQKTGNQPQPI
+895 PQKTGNRPQPI
-906 NSENADVNTGSPSS
+906 IPENADVNTGSPSS

-934 GASNLFGGAAT
+934 GVSDLFGGAAT

-954 VKDFAL
+954 VKDFAS

-992 FGFKKASQVAD
+992 FGFKKAPQVAD
-1003 IATAI
+1003 IREAI
-1008 QQKRTVNHDTE
+1008 QKRPTPERDMSSV
-1019 IIDLLPGDQVSPS
+1019 DLLSDASQP
-1032 TPKTPLQEQALAISQ
+1032 TENKKTPVNSKGI
-1047 AMEGFSSA
+1047 
-1055 APVPKTPQQEQ
+1055 PV
-1066 ALAISQAMAGFSSA
+1066 
-1080 APAPKTPQQE
+1080 
-1090 QALAISQAMADFSS
+1090 
-1104 AAPAPK
+1104 
-1110 TPQQEQALAISQAME
+1110 
-1125 GFSSAAPAPKTP
+1125 
-1137 QQAQALAISQAM
+1137 
-1149 EGFSSAAPA
+1149 
-1158 PKTPQQEQALA
+1158 
-1169 ISQAM
+1169 
-1174 AGFSSAAPAPKT
+1174 
-1186 PQQEQA
+1186 
-1192 LAINQAMAG
+1192 
-1201 AAPVV
+1201 
-1206 TSGKRT
+1206 
-1212 ITAPSD
+1212 
-1218 VQIYDNGYKVVTG
+1218 YDNGNKVIDG
-1231 EDKSFFGSLF
+1231 EDKGFLGSLF
-1241 DSTVSGLKQTGT
+1241 DSSLTGIKRIGS
-1253 AVIPAVG
+1253 AVLPAIG
-1260 DNLSRLVGGIDSTG
+1260 DNVSQLVGGIDGTG
-1274 ILNDLVMQSTG
+1274 ILNDFVYQATG
-1285 QNSAIARAISPL
+1285 QNSTIARAISPL
-1297 TRNVGDWLNG
+1297 TKSAGGWLNN
-1307 GIQQTAN
+1307 GIQQTAD
-1314 SIRGIA
+1314 SIKGIS
-1320 TGANNAIFGS
+1320 TEANNAIFGT

-1361 TDTINNDPA
+1361 TDTANNDPA
-1370 MLKALDNICSIL
+1370 MLKALDNVCSIL
-1382 NDLLNVNKNNT
+1382 KDLLNVNKNNT
-1393 KGDPDNVVK
+1393 KGDPDKVVK

-1416 NDQSLDALLED
+1416 NDPSLDALLED

>member
-1 MASTPYVKS
+1 MDISPLA
-10 TGRKI
+10 
-15 QSSSRETLIAAG
+15 TLNNYRNGEHSICQKPWKKNTKLKPGNVDRAG

-45 IQGASTNELNAL
+45 IQGASTNELKAL
-57 AEIKDAI
+57 AEVKDAI
-64 LSGRGSITQ
+64 LSGASTITQ
-73 LGENQGKVSQR
+73 QDERQGRVSNR
-84 LSRRLIASEPYVSD
+84 LSRRRKDYEQSTSD
-98 DAKNTQANPYI
+98 SVRDVQTNPYK
-109 KRLPMKKGRTQVNNG
+109 KRLPAKK
-124 EERLIVATNT
+124 ERAPINQTVDRSIVATNT
-134 SERVHFA
+134 PESVRSVQ
-141 SSRQSAQKLKG
+141 SRQTIRKSDG
-152 SVPVAANSAP
+152 FIPVAANSAP
-162 LEPQSPQSQKGP
+162 LEPQSLKGP
-174 LRDSNGRFVS
+174 LRDGNGRFVS
-184 QKNNED
+184 QKSNED
-190 IARKKEWQK
+190 IARKKELQN
-199 AHKADAKLQ
+199 ARKADAKLQ
-208 EGFLRKLGSI
+208 AGFLRKLGSI
-218 IGVDGNQSSSEESLT
+218 MGMDNHQSAGEDAIT
-233 DAAGVGAGGPLWMA
+233 NAAGVGAGGPLWMA
-247 ARGMYDITKE
+247 ARGIYDITKE

-264 LKEWV
+264 LKEWSD
-269 EKGKGEASPSKATSP
+269 KGDSNLSTSESKPA
-284 AITYPAVV
+284 AITYPAPR
-292 NTQKATSAT
+292 NEKNSASSA
-301 AFNNAVETKSAQ
+301 AFNNAIEAKSVRV
-313 AVEEQTKILQT
+313 VEEQTKVLQS
-324 NDNKIIDGLENVS
+324 NDARIIDELENVS
-337 DEVVKLRKSVSSG
+337 DEIVKLRKSMKTKG
-350 NKFGLSDLWRNRAS
+350 NGIKLSDLFSRNRD
-364 RRNKINIGDQAG
+364 RITLNRNKTNRNKNKSKKDRRADKRPEAKKDKIKTTTTEKGETSTPKDKVEKKQQNSKNNSVKNENHQPRNAG
-376 KNKRNKPKR
+376 KEAI
-385 KGRNL
+385 G
-390 GKKALSVGE
+390 
-399 KAAAGTAAAGA
+399 
-410 GAGAAKTVK
+410 
-419 TKVSKAKDIS
+419 
-429 TTSDA
+429 DA
-434 SKGIAKETKNTAKA
+434 SKTTEKVADKGARKTASTGIAKAATEATTEKVAIATGENLAKKEAGKIALKAAGGAA
-448 VKPAG
+448 VRAG
-453 VVAEEATVKTGE
+453 VRG
-465 TVAKKKTESVA
+465 
-476 LKSAAKIGVKSAAST
+476 
-491 AARAIPIIGSLAMA
+491 IPIIGNIAMA

-511 GYTDTDAQKAAFGLS
+511 GYTDTEAQKAAFGLS
-526 DDDAVSEQQKT
+526 DDNAVSTQQKT
-537 AYATAN
+537 AYAAAN

-566 FERAGEKLQNFDTGD
+566 FEGAGEKLQNFDTGD
-581 IARGVNGAVDVTKSV
+581 IARDINSSIDTTKTV
-596 FGSLKDTF
+596 FSSLKESFSSSSEGTA
-604 LSTDENT
+604 
-611 KQVKKAVE
+611 QVKKAVE
-619 DGTKKTVDA
+619 DGTKQTVTA
-628 IHSLGEQLQGGR
+628 INNLGRQLQGGR
-640 NGEDGVGE
+640 DGEDGVGE
-648 HGYTSPTEFSSPANN
+648 HGYTSPAEFNAPTSN

-693 QEGATLESP
+693 QEGATLEAP

-731 NGTSAAAGYQKLQT
+731 NGTSAAAGHQKLQT

-777 EKIDVSKPEV
+777 EKIDVSNPEV

-867 PAQPVLNAVPTAT
+867 PAQPVLNSVPTAT

-906 NSENADVNTGSPSS
+906 NPENADVNTGSPSS
-920 LLERLIAINESGIS
+920 LLERLITINESGIS

-979 ALTEKISGLTGKS
+979 ALTEKISSLTGKS

-1032 TPKTPLQEQALAISQ
+1032 TPKTPQQEQALAINQ

-1055 APVPKTPQQEQ
+1055 APAPKTPQQEQALAINQAMEGFSSAAPAPKTPQQEQ

-1090 QALAISQAMADFSS
+1090 QALAIN
-1104 AAPAPK
+1104 
-1110 TPQQEQALAISQAME
+1110 QAME
-1125 GFSSAAPAPKTP
+1125 
-1137 QQAQALAISQAM
+1137 
-1149 EGFSSAAPA
+1149 
-1158 PKTPQQEQALA
+1158 
-1169 ISQAM
+1169 
-1174 AGFSSAAPAPKT
+1174 GFSSAAPAPKT

>member
-1 MASTPYVKS
+1 MDISPLAMLNNYRNGEHSICQKPWKKNTKLKPGNVD
-10 TGRKI
+10 R
-15 QSSSRETLIAAG
+15 AG

-45 IQGASTNELNAL
+45 IQKASTNELKAL
-57 AEIKDAI
+57 AEVKDAI
-64 LSGRGSITQ
+64 LSGASTITQ
-73 LGENQGKVSQR
+73 QDERQGRVSNR
-84 LSRRLIASEPYVSD
+84 LSRRRKDYEQSTSD
-98 DAKNTQANPYI
+98 SVRDVQTNPYK
-109 KRLPMKKGRTQVNNG
+109 KRLPAKK
-124 EERLIVATNT
+124 ERAPINQTVDRSIVATNT
-134 SERVHFA
+134 PESVRSVQ
-141 SSRQSAQKLKG
+141 SRQTIRKSDG
-152 SVPVAANSAP
+152 FIPVAANSAP
-162 LEPQSPQSQKGP
+162 LEPQSPHSLKGP

-184 QKNNED
+184 QKSNED
-190 IARKKEWQK
+190 VARKKELQN
-199 AHKADAKLQ
+199 ARKADAKLQ
-208 EGFLRKLGSI
+208 AGFLRKLGSI
-218 IGVDGNQSSSEESLT
+218 MGVDGNQSSSEESLT
-233 DAAGVGAGGPLWMA
+233 NAAGVGAGGPLWMA

-264 LKEWV
+264 LKELV
-269 EKGKGEASPSKATSP
+269 EKGKKETSTSKAISP
-284 AITYPAVV
+284 VITYPAAV
-292 NTQKATSAT
+292 NSQKATSAK

-337 DEVVKLRKSVSSG
+337 DEIVKLRKSVSSG
-350 NKFGLSDLWRNRAS
+350 NKFGLSDLWKNRAS
-364 RRNKINIGDQAG
+364 RRNKINIGDQTG
-376 KNKRNKPKR
+376 KNKRNKSKR

-390 GKKALSVGE
+390 GKKALSAGE
-399 KAAAGTAAAGA
+399 KVAAGSAAAGTGV
-410 GAGAAKTVK
+410 GAAKVVK
-419 TKVSKAKDIS
+419 NKISKPKDVSTIS
-429 TTSDA
+429 DT

-448 VKPAG
+448 VKSAG
-453 VVAEEATVKTGE
+453 VVAEDATIKTGE
-465 TVAKKKTESVA
+465 AIAKKKTESVA

-491 AARAIPIIGSLAMA
+491 AARAVPIIGSLAMA

-511 GYTDTDAQKAAFGLS
+511 GYTDTEAQKAAFGLS

-581 IARGVNGAVDVTKSV
+581 IARGVNGAVDITKSV

-648 HGYTSPTEFSSPANN
+648 HGYTSPTEFSAPANN

-777 EKIDVSKPEV
+777 EKIDVSNPEV

-895 PQKTGNQPQPI
+895 PQKTGNQSQPI
-906 NSENADVNTGSPSS
+906 NPENVDVNTGSPSS
-920 LLERLIAINESGIS
+920 LFERLITINDSGV
-934 GASNLFGGAAT
+934 GNLFGGAAT
-945 SLAGTSLDL
+945 SLAGTSLGL
-954 VKDFAL
+954 IKDFAS

-979 ALTEKISGLTGKS
+979 ALTEKISSLTGKS
-992 FGFKKASQVAD
+992 FGFQKASQVTD
-1003 IATAI
+1003 IRDAL
-1008 QQKRTVNHDTE
+1008 QKRPKAERDMPSV
-1019 IIDLLPGDQVSPS
+1019 DLLSGV
-1032 TPKTPLQEQALAISQ
+1032 
-1047 AMEGFSSA
+1047 SSA
-1055 APVPKTPQQEQ
+1055 SESEKISVNSRGIPV
-1066 ALAISQAMAGFSSA
+1066 
-1080 APAPKTPQQE
+1080 
-1090 QALAISQAMADFSS
+1090 
-1104 AAPAPK
+1104 
-1110 TPQQEQALAISQAME
+1110 
-1125 GFSSAAPAPKTP
+1125 
-1137 QQAQALAISQAM
+1137 
-1149 EGFSSAAPA
+1149 
-1158 PKTPQQEQALA
+1158 
-1169 ISQAM
+1169 
-1174 AGFSSAAPAPKT
+1174 
-1186 PQQEQA
+1186 
-1192 LAINQAMAG
+1192 
-1201 AAPVV
+1201 
-1206 TSGKRT
+1206 
-1212 ITAPSD
+1212 
-1218 VQIYDNGYKVVTG
+1218 YDNGYKVIDG
-1231 EDKSFFGSLF
+1231 EDKGVLGSLF
-1241 DSTVSGLKQTGT
+1241 DSSLTGLKRISS
-1253 AVIPAVG
+1253 AVLPAIG
-1260 DNLSRLVGGIDSTG
+1260 DNVSQLIGGVDGTG
-1274 ILNDLVMQSTG
+1274 IVNDLVYQATG
-1285 QNSAIARAISPL
+1285 QNSTIARAISPL
-1297 TRNVGDWLNG
+1297 TKSAGSWLNN
-1307 GIQQTAN
+1307 GIQQTAD
-1314 SIRGIA
+1314 SIRGISNE
-1320 TGANNAIFGS
+1320 ANNAIFGS
-1330 ASAVQEPFLAMPP
+1330 ASAVQEPFLALPP

-1393 KGDPDNVVK
+1393 KGDPDKVVK

-1416 NDQSLDALLED
+1416 NDPSLDALLED

>member
-1 MASTPYVKS
+1 MDISPLA
-10 TGRKI
+10 
-15 QSSSRETLIAAG
+15 TLNNYRNGEHSICQKPWKKNTKLKPGNVDRAG

-45 IQGASTNELNAL
+45 IQEASTNELKAL
-57 AEIKDAI
+57 AEVKDAI
-64 LSGRGSITQ
+64 LSGASTITQ
-73 LGENQGKVSQR
+73 QDERQGRVSNR
-84 LSRRLIASEPYVSD
+84 LSRRRKDYEQSTSD
-98 DAKNTQANPYI
+98 SVRDVQTNPYK
-109 KRLPMKKGRTQVNNG
+109 KRLPAKK
-124 EERLIVATNT
+124 ERAPINQTVDRSIVATNT
-134 SERVHFA
+134 PESVRSVQ
-141 SSRQSAQKLKG
+141 SRQTIRKSDG
-152 SVPVAANSAP
+152 FIPVAANSAP
-162 LEPQSPQSQKGP
+162 LEPQSPQSLKGP

-184 QKNNED
+184 QKSNED
-190 IARKKEWQK
+190 VARKKELQN
-199 AHKADAKLQ
+199 ARKADAKLQ
-208 EGFLRKLGSI
+208 AGFLRKLGSI
-218 IGVDGNQSSSEESLT
+218 MGVDGNQSSSEESLT
-233 DAAGVGAGGPLWMA
+233 NAAGVGAGGPLWMA

-269 EKGKGEASPSKATSP
+269 EKGKKETSTSKAISP
-284 AITYPAVV
+284 VITYPAAV
-292 NTQKATSAT
+292 NSQKATSAK

-337 DEVVKLRKSVSSG
+337 DEIVKLRKSVSSG
-350 NKFGLSDLWRNRAS
+350 NKFGLSDLWKNRAS
-364 RRNKINIGDQAG
+364 RRNKINIGDQTG
-376 KNKRNKPKR
+376 KNKRNKSKR

-399 KAAAGTAAAGA
+399 KVAAGSAAAGTGV
-410 GAGAAKTVK
+410 GAAKVVK
-419 TKVSKAKDIS
+419 NKISKPKDVSTIS
-429 TTSDA
+429 DT

-448 VKPAG
+448 VKSAG
-453 VVAEEATVKTGE
+453 VVAEDATIKTGE
-465 TVAKKKTESVA
+465 AIAKKKTESVA

-491 AARAIPIIGSLAMA
+491 AARAVPIIGSLAMA

-511 GYTDTDAQKAAFGLS
+511 GYTDTEAQKAAFGLS

-581 IARGVNGAVDVTKSV
+581 IARGVNGAVDITKSV

-640 NGEDGVGE
+640 DGEDGVGE
-648 HGYTSPTEFSSPANN
+648 HGYTSPAEFNAPTSN

-693 QEGATLESP
+693 QEGATLEAP

-745 VSSIISKWAPPN
+745 VSSIISKWAPPK

-777 EKIDVSKPEV
+777 EKIDVSNPEV

-885 VAQHAQAVKK
+885 VAQHAQTVKK
-895 PQKTGNQPQPI
+895 PQKTGNQSQPI
-906 NSENADVNTGSPSS
+906 NPENVDVNTGSPSS
-920 LLERLIAINESGIS
+920 LLERLIAINDSGV
-934 GASNLFGGAAT
+934 GNLFGGAAT
-945 SLAGTSLDL
+945 SIAGTSLGL
-954 VKDFAL
+954 IKDFAS

-979 ALTEKISGLTGKS
+979 ALTEKISSLTGKS
-992 FGFKKASQVAD
+992 FGFQKASQVTD
-1003 IATAI
+1003 IRDAL
-1008 QQKRTVNHDTE
+1008 QKRPKAERDMPSV
-1019 IIDLLPGDQVSPS
+1019 DLLSGV
-1032 TPKTPLQEQALAISQ
+1032 
-1047 AMEGFSSA
+1047 SSA
-1055 APVPKTPQQEQ
+1055 RESEKISVNSRGIPV
-1066 ALAISQAMAGFSSA
+1066 
-1080 APAPKTPQQE
+1080 
-1090 QALAISQAMADFSS
+1090 
-1104 AAPAPK
+1104 
-1110 TPQQEQALAISQAME
+1110 
-1125 GFSSAAPAPKTP
+1125 
-1137 QQAQALAISQAM
+1137 
-1149 EGFSSAAPA
+1149 
-1158 PKTPQQEQALA
+1158 
-1169 ISQAM
+1169 
-1174 AGFSSAAPAPKT
+1174 
-1186 PQQEQA
+1186 
-1192 LAINQAMAG
+1192 
-1201 AAPVV
+1201 
-1206 TSGKRT
+1206 
-1212 ITAPSD
+1212 
-1218 VQIYDNGYKVVTG
+1218 YDNGYKVIDG
-1231 EDKSFFGSLF
+1231 EDKGVLGSLF
-1241 DSTVSGLKQTGT
+1241 DSSLTGLKRISS
-1253 AVIPAVG
+1253 AVLPAIG
-1260 DNLSRLVGGIDSTG
+1260 DNVSQLIGGVDGTG
-1274 ILNDLVMQSTG
+1274 IVNDLVYQATG
-1285 QNSAIARAISPL
+1285 QNSTIARAISPL
-1297 TRNVGDWLNG
+1297 TRSAGSWLNN
-1307 GIQQTAN
+1307 GIQQTAD
-1314 SIRGIA
+1314 SIRGISNE
-1320 TGANNAIFGS
+1320 ANNAIFGS
-1330 ASAVQEPFLAMPP
+1330 ASAVQEPFLALPP

-1393 KGDPDNVVK
+1393 KGDPDKVVK

-1416 NDQSLDALLED
+1416 NDPSLDALLED

>member
-1 MASTPYVKS
+1 MDISPLA
-10 TGRKI
+10 
-15 QSSSRETLIAAG
+15 TLNNYRNGEHSICQKPWKKNTKLKPGNVDRAG

-45 IQGASTNELNAL
+45 IQEASTNELKAL
-57 AEIKDAI
+57 AEVKDAI
-64 LSGRGSITQ
+64 LSGASTITQ
-73 LGENQGKVSQR
+73 QDERQGRVSNR
-84 LSRRLIASEPYVSD
+84 LSRRRKDYEQSTSD
-98 DAKNTQANPYI
+98 SVRDVQTNPYK
-109 KRLPMKKGRTQVNNG
+109 KRLPAKK
-124 EERLIVATNT
+124 ERAPINQTVDRSIVATNT
-134 SERVHFA
+134 PESVRSVQ
-141 SSRQSAQKLKG
+141 SRQTIRKSDG
-152 SVPVAANSAP
+152 FIPVAANSAP
-162 LEPQSPQSQKGP
+162 LEPQSPQSLKGP

-184 QKNNED
+184 QKSNED
-190 IARKKEWQK
+190 VARKKELQN
-199 AHKADAKLQ
+199 ARKADAKLQ
-208 EGFLRKLGSI
+208 AGFLRKLGSI
-218 IGVDGNQSSSEESLT
+218 MGVDGNQSSSEESLT
-233 DAAGVGAGGPLWMA
+233 NAAGVGAGGPLWMA

-264 LKEWV
+264 LKELV
-269 EKGKGEASPSKATSP
+269 EKGKKETSTSKAISP
-284 AITYPAVV
+284 VITYPAAV
-292 NTQKATSAT
+292 NSQKATSAK

-337 DEVVKLRKSVSSG
+337 DEIVKLRKSVSSG
-350 NKFGLSDLWRNRAS
+350 NKFGLSDLWKNRAS
-364 RRNKINIGDQAG
+364 RRNKINIGDQTG
-376 KNKRNKPKR
+376 KNKRNKSKR

-390 GKKALSVGE
+390 GEKALSAGE
-399 KAAAGTAAAGA
+399 KVAAGSAAAGTGV
-410 GAGAAKTVK
+410 GAAKVVK
-419 TKVSKAKDIS
+419 NKISKPKDVSTIS
-429 TTSDA
+429 DT

-448 VKPAG
+448 VKSAG
-453 VVAEEATVKTGE
+453 VVAEDATIKTGE
-465 TVAKKKTESVA
+465 AIAKKKTESVA

-491 AARAIPIIGSLAMA
+491 AARAVPIIGSLAMA

-511 GYTDTDAQKAAFGLS
+511 GYTDTEAQKAAFGLS

-581 IARGVNGAVDVTKSV
+581 IARGVNGAVDITKSV

-648 HGYTSPTEFSSPANN
+648 HGYTSPTEFSAPANN

-777 EKIDVSKPEV
+777 EKIDVSNPEV

-843 GGQLIARDSQYSVG
+843 GDQLIARDSQYSVG
-857 RKVKYANGKS
+857 RKVKYANRKS

-895 PQKTGNQPQPI
+895 PQKTGNQSQPI
-906 NSENADVNTGSPSS
+906 NPENVDVNTGSPSS
-920 LLERLIAINESGIS
+920 LLERLIAINDSGV
-934 GASNLFGGAAT
+934 GNLFGGAAT
-945 SLAGTSLDL
+945 SLAGTSLGL
-954 VKDFAL
+954 IKDFAS

-979 ALTEKISGLTGKS
+979 ALTEKISSLTGKS
-992 FGFKKASQVAD
+992 FGFQKASQVTD
-1003 IATAI
+1003 IRDAL
-1008 QQKRTVNHDTE
+1008 QKRPKAERDMPSVE
-1019 IIDLLPGDQVSPS
+1019 LLSGV
-1032 TPKTPLQEQALAISQ
+1032 
-1047 AMEGFSSA
+1047 SSA
-1055 APVPKTPQQEQ
+1055 SESEKISVNSRGIPV
-1066 ALAISQAMAGFSSA
+1066 
-1080 APAPKTPQQE
+1080 
-1090 QALAISQAMADFSS
+1090 
-1104 AAPAPK
+1104 
-1110 TPQQEQALAISQAME
+1110 
-1125 GFSSAAPAPKTP
+1125 
-1137 QQAQALAISQAM
+1137 
-1149 EGFSSAAPA
+1149 
-1158 PKTPQQEQALA
+1158 
-1169 ISQAM
+1169 
-1174 AGFSSAAPAPKT
+1174 
-1186 PQQEQA
+1186 
-1192 LAINQAMAG
+1192 
-1201 AAPVV
+1201 
-1206 TSGKRT
+1206 
-1212 ITAPSD
+1212 
-1218 VQIYDNGYKVVTG
+1218 YDNGYKVIDG
-1231 EDKSFFGSLF
+1231 EDKGVLGSLF
-1241 DSTVSGLKQTGT
+1241 DSSLTGLKRISS
-1253 AVIPAVG
+1253 AVLPAIG
-1260 DNLSRLVGGIDSTG
+1260 DNVSQLIGGVDGTG
-1274 ILNDLVMQSTG
+1274 IVNDLVYQATG
-1285 QNSAIARAISPL
+1285 QNSTIARAISPL
-1297 TRNVGDWLNG
+1297 TKSAGSWLNN
-1307 GIQQTAN
+1307 GIQQTAD
-1314 SIRGIA
+1314 SIRGISNE
-1320 TGANNAIFGS
+1320 ANNAIFGS
-1330 ASAVQEPFLAMPP
+1330 ASAVQEPFLALPP

-1393 KGDPDNVVK
+1393 KGDPDKVVK

-1416 NDQSLDALLED
+1416 NDPSLDALLED

>member
-1 MASTPYVKS
+1 MDISPLA
-10 TGRKI
+10 
-15 QSSSRETLIAAG
+15 TLNNYRNGEHSICQKPWKKNTKLKPGNVDRAG

-45 IQGASTNELNAL
+45 IQEASTNELKAL
-57 AEIKDAI
+57 AEVKDAI
-64 LSGRGSITQ
+64 LSGASTITQ
-73 LGENQGKVSQR
+73 QDERQGRVSNR
-84 LSRRLIASEPYVSD
+84 LSRRHKEYEQSTSD
-98 DAKNTQANPYI
+98 SVRDVQTNPYK
-109 KRLPMKKGRTQVNNG
+109 KRLPAKK
-124 EERLIVATNT
+124 ERAPINQTVDRAIVATNT
-134 SERVHFA
+134 PESVRSVQ
-141 SSRQSAQKLKG
+141 SRQTIRKSEG
-152 SVPVAANSAP
+152 FIPVAANSAP
-162 LEPQSPQSQKGP
+162 LEPQPPQSLKGP

-184 QKNNED
+184 QKSNED
-190 IARKKEWQK
+190 VARKKELQN
-199 AHKADAKLQ
+199 ARKADAKLQ
-208 EGFLRKLGSI
+208 AGFLRKLGSI
-218 IGVDGNQSSSEESLT
+218 MGVDGNQSSSEESLT
-233 DAAGVGAGGPLWMA
+233 NAAGVGAGGPLWMA

-264 LKEWV
+264 LKELV
-269 EKGKGEASPSKATSP
+269 EKGKKETSTSKAISP
-284 AITYPAVV
+284 VITYPAAV
-292 NTQKATSAT
+292 NSQKATSAK

-337 DEVVKLRKSVSSG
+337 DEIVKLRKSVSSG
-350 NKFGLSDLWRNRAS
+350 NKFGLSDLWKNRAS
-364 RRNKINIGDQAG
+364 RRNKINIGDQTG
-376 KNKRNKPKR
+376 KNKRNKSKR

-390 GKKALSVGE
+390 GKKALSAGE
-399 KAAAGTAAAGA
+399 KVAAGSAAAGTGV
-410 GAGAAKTVK
+410 GAAKVVK
-419 TKVSKAKDIS
+419 NKISKPKDVSTIS
-429 TTSDA
+429 DT

-448 VKPAG
+448 VKSAG
-453 VVAEEATVKTGE
+453 VVAEDATIKTGE
-465 TVAKKKTESVA
+465 AIAKKKTESVA

-491 AARAIPIIGSLAMA
+491 AARAVPIIGSLAMA

-511 GYTDTDAQKAAFGLS
+511 GYTDTEAQKAAFGLS

-581 IARGVNGAVDVTKSV
+581 IARGVNGAVDITKSV

-648 HGYTSPTEFSSPANN
+648 HGYTSPTEFSAPANN

-777 EKIDVSKPEV
+777 EKIDVSNQEV

-895 PQKTGNQPQPI
+895 PQKTGNQSQPI
-906 NSENADVNTGSPSS
+906 NPENVDVNTGSPSRM
-920 LLERLIAINESGIS
+920 LERLIAINDSGV
-934 GASNLFGGAAT
+934 GNLFGGAAT
-945 SLAGTSLDL
+945 SLAGTSLGL
-954 VKDFAL
+954 IKDFAS

-979 ALTEKISGLTGKS
+979 ALTEKISSLTGKS
-992 FGFKKASQVAD
+992 LGFQKASQVTD
-1003 IATAI
+1003 IRDAL
-1008 QQKRTVNHDTE
+1008 QKRPKAERDMPSV
-1019 IIDLLPGDQVSPS
+1019 DLLSGV
-1032 TPKTPLQEQALAISQ
+1032 
-1047 AMEGFSSA
+1047 SSA
-1055 APVPKTPQQEQ
+1055 SESEKISVNSRGIPV
-1066 ALAISQAMAGFSSA
+1066 
-1080 APAPKTPQQE
+1080 
-1090 QALAISQAMADFSS
+1090 
-1104 AAPAPK
+1104 
-1110 TPQQEQALAISQAME
+1110 
-1125 GFSSAAPAPKTP
+1125 
-1137 QQAQALAISQAM
+1137 
-1149 EGFSSAAPA
+1149 
-1158 PKTPQQEQALA
+1158 
-1169 ISQAM
+1169 
-1174 AGFSSAAPAPKT
+1174 
-1186 PQQEQA
+1186 
-1192 LAINQAMAG
+1192 
-1201 AAPVV
+1201 
-1206 TSGKRT
+1206 
-1212 ITAPSD
+1212 
-1218 VQIYDNGYKVVTG
+1218 YDNGYKVIDG
-1231 EDKSFFGSLF
+1231 EDKGVLGSLF
-1241 DSTVSGLKQTGT
+1241 DSSLTGLKRISS
-1253 AVIPAVG
+1253 AVLPAIG
-1260 DNLSRLVGGIDSTG
+1260 DNVSQLIGGVDGTG
-1274 ILNDLVMQSTG
+1274 IVNDLVYQATG
-1285 QNSAIARAISPL
+1285 QNSTIARAISPL
-1297 TRNVGDWLNG
+1297 TKSAGSWLNN
-1307 GIQQTAN
+1307 GIQQTAD
-1314 SIRGIA
+1314 SIRGISNE
-1320 TGANNAIFGS
+1320 ANNAIFGS
-1330 ASAVQEPFLAMPP
+1330 ASAVQEPFLALPP

-1393 KGDPDNVVK
+1393 KGDPDKVVK

-1416 NDQSLDALLED
+1416 NDPSLDALLED

>member
-1 MASTPYVKS
+1 MDISPLA
-10 TGRKI
+10 
-15 QSSSRETLIAAG
+15 TLNNYRNGEHSICQKPWKKNTKLKPGNVDRAG

-45 IQGASTNELNAL
+45 IQEASTNELKAL
-57 AEIKDAI
+57 AEVKDAI
-64 LSGRGSITQ
+64 LSGASTITQ
-73 LGENQGKVSQR
+73 QEERQGRVSNR
-84 LSRRLIASEPYVSD
+84 LSRRRKDYEQSTSD
-98 DAKNTQANPYI
+98 SVRDVQTNPYK
-109 KRLPMKKGRTQVNNG
+109 KRLPAKK
-124 EERLIVATNT
+124 ERAPINQTVDRSIVATNT
-134 SERVHFA
+134 PESVRSVQ
-141 SSRQSAQKLKG
+141 SRQTIRKSDG
-152 SVPVAANSAP
+152 FIPVAANSAP
-162 LEPQSPQSQKGP
+162 LEPQSPQSLKGP

-184 QKNNED
+184 QKSNED
-190 IARKKEWQK
+190 VTRKKELQN
-199 AHKADAKLQ
+199 ARKADAKLQ
-208 EGFLRKLGSI
+208 AGFLRKLGSI
-218 IGVDGNQSSSEESLT
+218 MGVDGNQSSSEESLT
-233 DAAGVGAGGPLWMA
+233 NAAGVGAGGPLWMA

-264 LKEWV
+264 LKELV
-269 EKGKGEASPSKATSP
+269 EKGKKETSTSKAISP
-284 AITYPAVV
+284 VITYPAAV
-292 NTQKATSAT
+292 NSQKATSAK

-337 DEVVKLRKSVSSG
+337 DEIVKLRKSVSSG
-350 NKFGLSDLWRNRAS
+350 NKFGLSDLWKNRAS
-364 RRNKINIGDQAG
+364 RRNKINIGDQTG
-376 KNKRNKPKR
+376 KNKRNKSKR

-390 GKKALSVGE
+390 GKKALSAGE
-399 KAAAGTAAAGA
+399 KVAAGSAAAGTGV
-410 GAGAAKTVK
+410 GAAKVVK
-419 TKVSKAKDIS
+419 NKISKPKDVSTIS
-429 TTSDA
+429 DTS
-434 SKGIAKETKNTAKA
+434 KWIAKETKNTAKA
-448 VKPAG
+448 VKSAG
-453 VVAEEATVKTGE
+453 VVAEDATIKTGE
-465 TVAKKKTESVA
+465 VIAKKKTESVA

-491 AARAIPIIGSLAMA
+491 AARAVPIIGSLAMA

-511 GYTDTDAQKAAFGLS
+511 GYTDTEAQKAAFGLS

-581 IARGVNGAVDVTKSV
+581 IARGVNGAVDITKSV

-648 HGYTSPTEFSSPANN
+648 HGYTSPTEFSAPANN

-679 NYRNNNLGNLVFAN
+679 NYRNNNPGNLVFAN

-777 EKIDVSKPEV
+777 EKIDVSNPEV

-895 PQKTGNQPQPI
+895 PQKTGNQSQPI
-906 NSENADVNTGSPSS
+906 NPEIVDVNTGSPSS
-920 LLERLIAINESGIS
+920 LLERLIAINDSGV
-934 GASNLFGGAAT
+934 GNLFGGAAT
-945 SLAGTSLDL
+945 SLAGTSLGL
-954 VKDFAL
+954 IKDFAS

-979 ALTEKISGLTGKS
+979 ALTEKISSLTGKS
-992 FGFKKASQVAD
+992 FGFQKASQVTD
-1003 IATAI
+1003 IRDAL
-1008 QQKRTVNHDTE
+1008 QKRPKAERDMPSV
-1019 IIDLLPGDQVSPS
+1019 DLLSGV
-1032 TPKTPLQEQALAISQ
+1032 
-1047 AMEGFSSA
+1047 SSA
-1055 APVPKTPQQEQ
+1055 SESEKISVNSRGIPV
-1066 ALAISQAMAGFSSA
+1066 
-1080 APAPKTPQQE
+1080 
-1090 QALAISQAMADFSS
+1090 
-1104 AAPAPK
+1104 
-1110 TPQQEQALAISQAME
+1110 
-1125 GFSSAAPAPKTP
+1125 
-1137 QQAQALAISQAM
+1137 
-1149 EGFSSAAPA
+1149 
-1158 PKTPQQEQALA
+1158 
-1169 ISQAM
+1169 
-1174 AGFSSAAPAPKT
+1174 
-1186 PQQEQA
+1186 
-1192 LAINQAMAG
+1192 
-1201 AAPVV
+1201 
-1206 TSGKRT
+1206 
-1212 ITAPSD
+1212 
-1218 VQIYDNGYKVVTG
+1218 YDNGYKVIDG
-1231 EDKSFFGSLF
+1231 EDKGVLGSLF
-1241 DSTVSGLKQTGT
+1241 DSSLTGLKRISS
-1253 AVIPAVG
+1253 AVLPAIG
-1260 DNLSRLVGGIDSTG
+1260 DNVSQLIGGVDGTG
-1274 ILNDLVMQSTG
+1274 IVNDLVYQATG
-1285 QNSAIARAISPL
+1285 QNSTIARAISPL
-1297 TRNVGDWLNG
+1297 TKNAGSWLNN
-1307 GIQQTAN
+1307 GIQQTAD
-1314 SIRGIA
+1314 SIRGISNE
-1320 TGANNAIFGS
+1320 ANNAIFGS
-1330 ASAVQEPFLAMPP
+1330 ASAVQEPFLALPP

-1393 KGDPDNVVK
+1393 KGDPDKVVK

-1416 NDQSLDALLED
+1416 NDPSLDALLED

>member
-1 MASTPYVKS
+1 MDISPLA
-10 TGRKI
+10 
-15 QSSSRETLIAAG
+15 TLNNYRNGEHSICQKPWKKNTKLKPGNVDRAG

-45 IQGASTNELNAL
+45 IQEASTNELKAL
-57 AEIKDAI
+57 AEVKDAI
-64 LSGRGSITQ
+64 LSGASTITQ
-73 LGENQGKVSQR
+73 QDERQGRVSNR
-84 LSRRLIASEPYVSD
+84 LSRRRKDYEQSTSD
-98 DAKNTQANPYI
+98 SVRDVQTNPYK
-109 KRLPMKKGRTQVNNG
+109 KRLPAKK
-124 EERLIVATNT
+124 ERAPINQTVDRSIVATNT
-134 SERVHFA
+134 PESVRSVQ
-141 SSRQSAQKLKG
+141 SRQTIRKPDG
-152 SVPVAANSAP
+152 FIPVAANSAP
-162 LEPQSPQSQKGP
+162 LEPQSPQSLKGP
-174 LRDSNGRFVS
+174 LRDSSGRFVS
-184 QKNNED
+184 QKSNED
-190 IARKKEWQK
+190 VARKKELQN
-199 AHKADAKLQ
+199 ARKADAKLQ
-208 EGFLRKLGSI
+208 AGFLRKLGSI
-218 IGVDGNQSSSEESLT
+218 MGVDGNQSSSEESLT
-233 DAAGVGAGGPLWMA
+233 NAAGVGAGGPLWMA

-269 EKGKGEASPSKATSP
+269 EKGKKETSTSKAISP
-284 AITYPAVV
+284 VITYPAVV
-292 NTQKATSAT
+292 NSQKATSAK

-337 DEVVKLRKSVSSG
+337 DEILKLRKSVSSG
-350 NKFGLSDLWRNRAS
+350 NKFGLSDLWKNRAS
-364 RRNKINIGDQAG
+364 RRNKINIGDRTG
-376 KNKRNKPKR
+376 KNKRNKSKR

-390 GKKALSVGE
+390 GKKALSAGE
-399 KAAAGTAAAGA
+399 KVAAGSAAAGTGV
-410 GAGAAKTVK
+410 GAAKVVK
-419 TKVSKAKDIS
+419 NKISKPKDVSTIS
-429 TTSDA
+429 DT

-448 VKPAG
+448 VKSAG
-453 VVAEEATVKTGE
+453 VVAEDATIKTGE
-465 TVAKKKTESVA
+465 AIAKKKTESVA
-476 LKSAAKIGVKSAAST
+476 LKNAAKIGVKSAAST
-491 AARAIPIIGSLAMA
+491 AARAVPIIGSLAMA

-511 GYTDTDAQKAAFGLS
+511 GYTDTEAQKAAFGLS

-581 IARGVNGAVDVTKSV
+581 IARGVNGAVDITKSV

-648 HGYTSPTEFSSPANN
+648 HGYTSPTEFSAPANN

-777 EKIDVSKPEV
+777 EKIDVSNPEV

-867 PAQPVLNAVPTAT
+867 PAHPVLNAVPTAT

-895 PQKTGNQPQPI
+895 PQKTGNQSQPI
-906 NSENADVNTGSPSS
+906 NPENVDVNTGSPSS
-920 LLERLIAINESGIS
+920 LLERLIAINDSGV
-934 GASNLFGGAAT
+934 GNLFGGAAT
-945 SLAGTSLDL
+945 SLAGTSLGL
-954 VKDFAL
+954 IKDFAS

-979 ALTEKISGLTGKS
+979 ALTEKISSLTGKS
-992 FGFKKASQVAD
+992 FGFQKASQVTD
-1003 IATAI
+1003 IRDAL
-1008 QQKRTVNHDTE
+1008 QKRPKAERDMPSV
-1019 IIDLLPGDQVSPS
+1019 DLLSGV
-1032 TPKTPLQEQALAISQ
+1032 
-1047 AMEGFSSA
+1047 SSA
-1055 APVPKTPQQEQ
+1055 SESEKISVNSRGIPV
-1066 ALAISQAMAGFSSA
+1066 
-1080 APAPKTPQQE
+1080 
-1090 QALAISQAMADFSS
+1090 
-1104 AAPAPK
+1104 
-1110 TPQQEQALAISQAME
+1110 
-1125 GFSSAAPAPKTP
+1125 
-1137 QQAQALAISQAM
+1137 
-1149 EGFSSAAPA
+1149 
-1158 PKTPQQEQALA
+1158 
-1169 ISQAM
+1169 
-1174 AGFSSAAPAPKT
+1174 
-1186 PQQEQA
+1186 
-1192 LAINQAMAG
+1192 
-1201 AAPVV
+1201 
-1206 TSGKRT
+1206 
-1212 ITAPSD
+1212 
-1218 VQIYDNGYKVVTG
+1218 YDNGYKVIDG
-1231 EDKSFFGSLF
+1231 EDKGVLGSLF
-1241 DSTVSGLKQTGT
+1241 DSSLTGLKRISS
-1253 AVIPAVG
+1253 AVLPAIG
-1260 DNLSRLVGGIDSTG
+1260 DNVSQLIGGVDGTG
-1274 ILNDLVMQSTG
+1274 IVNDLVYQATG
-1285 QNSAIARAISPL
+1285 QNSTIARAISPL
-1297 TRNVGDWLNG
+1297 TRSAGSWLNN
-1307 GIQQTAN
+1307 GIQQTAD
-1314 SIRGIA
+1314 SIRGISNE
-1320 TGANNAIFGS
+1320 ANNAIFGS
-1330 ASAVQEPFLAMPP
+1330 ASAVQEPFLALPP

-1393 KGDPDNVVK
+1393 KGDPDKVVK

-1416 NDQSLDALLED
+1416 NDPSLDALLED

>member
-1 MASTPYVKS
+1 MDISPLA
-10 TGRKI
+10 
-15 QSSSRETLIAAG
+15 TLNNYRNGEHSICQKPWKKNTKLKPGNVDRAG

-45 IQGASTNELNAL
+45 IQEASTNELKAL
-57 AEIKDAI
+57 AEVKDAI
-64 LSGRGSITQ
+64 LSGASTITQ
-73 LGENQGKVSQR
+73 QDERQGRVSNR
-84 LSRRLIASEPYVSD
+84 LSRRRKDYEQSTSD
-98 DAKNTQANPYI
+98 SVRDVQTNPYK
-109 KRLPMKKGRTQVNNG
+109 KRLPAKK
-124 EERLIVATNT
+124 ERAPINQTVDRSIVATNT
-134 SERVHFA
+134 PESVRSVQ
-141 SSRQSAQKLKG
+141 SRQTIRKSDG
-152 SVPVAANSAP
+152 FIPVAANSAP
-162 LEPQSPQSQKGP
+162 LEPQSPQSLKGP
-174 LRDSNGRFVS
+174 LRDSNGRFIS
-184 QKNNED
+184 QKSNED
-190 IARKKEWQK
+190 VARKKELQN
-199 AHKADAKLQ
+199 ARKADAKLQ
-208 EGFLRKLGSI
+208 AGFLRKLGSI
-218 IGVDGNQSSSEESLT
+218 MGVDGNRSSSEESLT
-233 DAAGVGAGGPLWMA
+233 NAAGVGAGGPLWMA

-269 EKGKGEASPSKATSP
+269 EKGKKETSTSKAISP
-284 AITYPAVV
+284 VITYPAAV
-292 NTQKATSAT
+292 NSQKATSAK

-337 DEVVKLRKSVSSG
+337 DEIVKLRKSVSSG
-350 NKFGLSDLWRNRAS
+350 NKFGLSDLWKNRAS
-364 RRNKINIGDQAG
+364 RRNKINIGDQTG
-376 KNKRNKPKR
+376 KNKRNKSKR

-390 GKKALSVGE
+390 GKKALSAGE
-399 KAAAGTAAAGA
+399 KVAAGSAAAGTGV
-410 GAGAAKTVK
+410 GAAKVVK
-419 TKVSKAKDIS
+419 NKISKPKDVSTIS
-429 TTSDA
+429 DT

-448 VKPAG
+448 VKSAG
-453 VVAEEATVKTGE
+453 VVAEDATIKTGE
-465 TVAKKKTESVA
+465 AIAKKKTESVA

-491 AARAIPIIGSLAMA
+491 AARAVPIIGSLAMA

-511 GYTDTDAQKAAFGLS
+511 GYTDTEAQKAAFGLS

-581 IARGVNGAVDVTKSV
+581 IARGVNGAVDITKSV

-648 HGYTSPTEFSSPANN
+648 HGYTSPTEFSAPANN

-777 EKIDVSKPEV
+777 EKIDVSNPEV

-895 PQKTGNQPQPI
+895 PQKTGNQSQPI
-906 NSENADVNTGSPSS
+906 NPENVDVNTGSPSS
-920 LLERLIAINESGIS
+920 LLERLIAINDSGV
-934 GASNLFGGAAT
+934 GNLFGGAAT
-945 SLAGTSLDL
+945 SLAGTSLGL
-954 VKDFAL
+954 IKDFAS

-979 ALTEKISGLTGKS
+979 ALTEKISSLTGKS
-992 FGFKKASQVAD
+992 FGFQKASQVTD
-1003 IATAI
+1003 IRDAL
-1008 QQKRTVNHDTE
+1008 QKRPKAERDMPSE
-1019 IIDLLPGDQVSPS
+1019 DLLSGV
-1032 TPKTPLQEQALAISQ
+1032 
-1047 AMEGFSSA
+1047 SSA
-1055 APVPKTPQQEQ
+1055 SESEKISVNSRGIPV
-1066 ALAISQAMAGFSSA
+1066 
-1080 APAPKTPQQE
+1080 
-1090 QALAISQAMADFSS
+1090 
-1104 AAPAPK
+1104 
-1110 TPQQEQALAISQAME
+1110 
-1125 GFSSAAPAPKTP
+1125 
-1137 QQAQALAISQAM
+1137 
-1149 EGFSSAAPA
+1149 
-1158 PKTPQQEQALA
+1158 
-1169 ISQAM
+1169 
-1174 AGFSSAAPAPKT
+1174 
-1186 PQQEQA
+1186 
-1192 LAINQAMAG
+1192 
-1201 AAPVV
+1201 
-1206 TSGKRT
+1206 
-1212 ITAPSD
+1212 
-1218 VQIYDNGYKVVTG
+1218 YDNGYKVIDG
-1231 EDKSFFGSLF
+1231 EDKGVLGSLF
-1241 DSTVSGLKQTGT
+1241 DSSLTGLKRISS
-1253 AVIPAVG
+1253 AVLPAIG
-1260 DNLSRLVGGIDSTG
+1260 DNVSQLIGGVDGTG
-1274 ILNDLVMQSTG
+1274 IVNDLVYQATG
-1285 QNSAIARAISPL
+1285 QNSTIARAISPL
-1297 TRNVGDWLNG
+1297 TRSAGSWLNN
-1307 GIQQTAN
+1307 GIQQTAD
-1314 SIRGIA
+1314 SIRGISNE
-1320 TGANNAIFGS
+1320 ANNAIFGS
-1330 ASAVQEPFLAMPP
+1330 ASAVQEPFLALPP

-1393 KGDPDNVVK
+1393 KGDPDKVVK

-1416 NDQSLDALLED
+1416 NDPSLDALLED

>member
-1 MASTPYVKS
+1 MDISPLA
-10 TGRKI
+10 
-15 QSSSRETLIAAG
+15 TLNNYRNGEHSICQKPWKKNTKLKLGNVDRAG

-45 IQGASTNELNAL
+45 IQEASTNELKAL
-57 AEIKDAI
+57 AEVKDAI
-64 LSGRGSITQ
+64 LSGARTITQ
-73 LGENQGKVSQR
+73 QDERQGRVSNR
-84 LSRRLIASEPYVSD
+84 LSRRRKDYEQSTSD
-98 DAKNTQANPYI
+98 SVRDVQTNPYK
-109 KRLPMKKGRTQVNNG
+109 KRLPAKK
-124 EERLIVATNT
+124 ERATINQTVDRSIVATNT
-134 SERVHFA
+134 PESVRSVQ
-141 SSRQSAQKLKG
+141 SRQTIRKSDG
-152 SVPVAANSAP
+152 FIPVAANSAP
-162 LEPQSPQSQKGP
+162 LEPQSPQSLKGP

-184 QKNNED
+184 QKSNED
-190 IARKKEWQK
+190 VAKKKELQN
-199 AHKADAKLQ
+199 ARKADAKLQ
-208 EGFLRKLGSI
+208 AGFLRKLGSI
-218 IGVDGNQSSSEESLT
+218 MGVDGNQSSSEESLT
-233 DAAGVGAGGPLWMA
+233 NAAGVGAGGPLWMA

-269 EKGKGEASPSKATSP
+269 EKGKKETSTSKAISP
-284 AITYPAVV
+284 VITYPAAV
-292 NTQKATSAT
+292 NSQKSTSAK

-337 DEVVKLRKSVSSG
+337 DEIVKLRKSVSSG
-350 NKFGLSDLWRNRAS
+350 NKFGLSDLWKNRAS
-364 RRNKINIGDQAG
+364 RRNKINIGDRAG
-376 KNKRNKPKR
+376 KNKRNKSKR

-399 KAAAGTAAAGA
+399 KVAAGSAAAGTGV
-410 GAGAAKTVK
+410 GTAKAVK
-419 TKVSKAKDIS
+419 NKISKPKDVSTIS
-429 TTSDA
+429 DT

-448 VKPAG
+448 VKSAG
-453 VVAEEATVKTGE
+453 VVAEDTTIKTGE
-465 TVAKKKTESVA
+465 AIAKKKTESVA

-491 AARAIPIIGSLAMA
+491 AARAVPIIGSLAMA

-511 GYTDTDAQKAAFGLS
+511 GYTDTEAQKAAFGLS

-581 IARGVNGAVDVTKSV
+581 IARGVNGAVDITKSV

-640 NGEDGVGE
+640 DGEDGVGE
-648 HGYTSPTEFSSPANN
+648 HGYTSPAEFNAPASN

-693 QEGATLESP
+693 QEGAALEAP

-745 VSSIISKWAPPN
+745 VSSIISKWAPPK

-777 EKIDVSKPEV
+777 EKIDVSNPEV

-895 PQKTGNQPQPI
+895 PQKTGNQSQPI
-906 NSENADVNTGSPSS
+906 NPENVDVNTGSPSS
-920 LLERLIAINESGIS
+920 LLERLIAINDSGV
-934 GASNLFGGAAT
+934 GNLFGGAAT
-945 SLAGTSLDL
+945 SLAGTSLGL
-954 VKDFAL
+954 IKDFAS

-979 ALTEKISGLTGKS
+979 ALTEKISSLTGKY
-992 FGFKKASQVAD
+992 FGFQKASQVTD
-1003 IATAI
+1003 IRDAL
-1008 QQKRTVNHDTE
+1008 QKRPKAERDMPSV
-1019 IIDLLPGDQVSPS
+1019 DLLSGV
-1032 TPKTPLQEQALAISQ
+1032 
-1047 AMEGFSSA
+1047 SSA
-1055 APVPKTPQQEQ
+1055 SESEKISVNSRGIPV
-1066 ALAISQAMAGFSSA
+1066 
-1080 APAPKTPQQE
+1080 
-1090 QALAISQAMADFSS
+1090 
-1104 AAPAPK
+1104 
-1110 TPQQEQALAISQAME
+1110 
-1125 GFSSAAPAPKTP
+1125 
-1137 QQAQALAISQAM
+1137 
-1149 EGFSSAAPA
+1149 
-1158 PKTPQQEQALA
+1158 
-1169 ISQAM
+1169 
-1174 AGFSSAAPAPKT
+1174 
-1186 PQQEQA
+1186 
-1192 LAINQAMAG
+1192 
-1201 AAPVV
+1201 
-1206 TSGKRT
+1206 
-1212 ITAPSD
+1212 
-1218 VQIYDNGYKVVTG
+1218 YDNGYKVIDG
-1231 EDKSFFGSLF
+1231 EDKGGLGSLF
-1241 DSTVSGLKQTGT
+1241 DSSLTGLKRISS
-1253 AVIPAVG
+1253 AVLPAIG
-1260 DNLSRLVGGIDSTG
+1260 DNVSRLIGGVDGTG
-1274 ILNDLVMQSTG
+1274 IVNDLVYQATG
-1285 QNSAIARAISPL
+1285 QNSTIARAISPL
-1297 TRNVGDWLNG
+1297 TRSAGSWLNN
-1307 GIQQTAN
+1307 GIQQTAD
-1314 SIRGIA
+1314 SIRGISNE
-1320 TGANNAIFGS
+1320 ANNAIFGS

-1393 KGDPDNVVK
+1393 KGDPDKVVK

-1416 NDQSLDALLED
+1416 NDPSLDALLED

>member
-1 MASTPYVKS
+1 MDISPLA
-10 TGRKI
+10 
-15 QSSSRETLIAAG
+15 TLNNYRNGEHSICQKPWKKNTKLKLGNVDRAG

-45 IQGASTNELNAL
+45 IQEASTNELKAL
-57 AEIKDAI
+57 AEVKDAI
-64 LSGRGSITQ
+64 LSGASTITQ
-73 LGENQGKVSQR
+73 QDERQGRVSNR
-84 LSRRLIASEPYVSD
+84 LSRRRKDYEQSTSD
-98 DAKNTQANPYI
+98 SVRDVQTNPYK
-109 KRLPMKKGRTQVNNG
+109 KRLPAKK
-124 EERLIVATNT
+124 ERAPINQTVDRSIVATNT
-134 SERVHFA
+134 PESVRSVQ
-141 SSRQSAQKLKG
+141 SRQTIRKSDG
-152 SVPVAANSAP
+152 FIPVAANSAP
-162 LEPQSPQSQKGP
+162 LEPQSPQSLKGP

-184 QKNNED
+184 QKSNED
-190 IARKKEWQK
+190 VARKKELQN
-199 AHKADAKLQ
+199 ARKADAKLQ
-208 EGFLRKLGSI
+208 AGFLRKLGSI
-218 IGVDGNQSSSEESLT
+218 MGVDGNQSSSEESLT
-233 DAAGVGAGGPLWMA
+233 NAAGVGAGGPLWMA

-269 EKGKGEASPSKATSP
+269 EKGKKETSTSKAISP
-284 AITYPAVV
+284 VITYQAAV
-292 NTQKATSAT
+292 NSQKATSAK

-337 DEVVKLRKSVSSG
+337 DEIVKLRKSVSSG
-350 NKFGLSDLWRNRAS
+350 NKFGLSDLWKNRAS
-364 RRNKINIGDQAG
+364 RRNKINIGDQTG
-376 KNKRNKPKR
+376 KNKRNKSKR

-399 KAAAGTAAAGA
+399 KVAAGSAAAGTGV
-410 GAGAAKTVK
+410 GAAKVVK
-419 TKVSKAKDIS
+419 NKISKPKDVSTIS
-429 TTSDA
+429 DT

-448 VKPAG
+448 VKSAG
-453 VVAEEATVKTGE
+453 VVAEDATIKTGE
-465 TVAKKKTESVA
+465 AIAKKKTESVA

-491 AARAIPIIGSLAMA
+491 AARAVPIIGSLAMA

-511 GYTDTDAQKAAFGLS
+511 GYTDTEAQKAAFGLS

-581 IARGVNGAVDVTKSV
+581 IARGVNGAVDITKSV

-640 NGEDGVGE
+640 DGEDGVGE
-648 HGYTSPTEFSSPANN
+648 HGYTSPAEFNAPTSN

-693 QEGATLESP
+693 QEGATLEAP

-745 VSSIISKWAPPN
+745 VSSIISKWAPPK

-777 EKIDVSKPEV
+777 EKIDVSNPEV

-885 VAQHAQAVKK
+885 VAQHAQTVKK
-895 PQKTGNQPQPI
+895 PQKTGNQSQPI
-906 NSENADVNTGSPSS
+906 NPENVDVNTGSPSS
-920 LLERLIAINESGIS
+920 LLERLIAINDSGV
-934 GASNLFGGAAT
+934 GNLFGGAAT
-945 SLAGTSLDL
+945 SIAGTSLGL
-954 VKDFAL
+954 IKDFAS

-979 ALTEKISGLTGKS
+979 ALTEKISSLTGKS
-992 FGFKKASQVAD
+992 FGFQKASQVTD
-1003 IATAI
+1003 IRDAL
-1008 QQKRTVNHDTE
+1008 QKRPKAERDMPSV
-1019 IIDLLPGDQVSPS
+1019 DLLSGV
-1032 TPKTPLQEQALAISQ
+1032 
-1047 AMEGFSSA
+1047 SSA
-1055 APVPKTPQQEQ
+1055 RESEKISVNSRGIPV
-1066 ALAISQAMAGFSSA
+1066 
-1080 APAPKTPQQE
+1080 
-1090 QALAISQAMADFSS
+1090 
-1104 AAPAPK
+1104 
-1110 TPQQEQALAISQAME
+1110 
-1125 GFSSAAPAPKTP
+1125 
-1137 QQAQALAISQAM
+1137 
-1149 EGFSSAAPA
+1149 
-1158 PKTPQQEQALA
+1158 
-1169 ISQAM
+1169 
-1174 AGFSSAAPAPKT
+1174 
-1186 PQQEQA
+1186 
-1192 LAINQAMAG
+1192 
-1201 AAPVV
+1201 
-1206 TSGKRT
+1206 
-1212 ITAPSD
+1212 
-1218 VQIYDNGYKVVTG
+1218 YDNGYKVIDG
-1231 EDKSFFGSLF
+1231 EDKGVLGSLF
-1241 DSTVSGLKQTGT
+1241 DSSLTGLKRISS
-1253 AVIPAVG
+1253 AVLPAIG
-1260 DNLSRLVGGIDSTG
+1260 DNVSQLIGGVDGTG
-1274 ILNDLVMQSTG
+1274 IVNDLVYQATG
-1285 QNSAIARAISPL
+1285 QNSTIARAISPL
-1297 TRNVGDWLNG
+1297 TRSAGSWLNN
-1307 GIQQTAN
+1307 GIQQTAD
-1314 SIRGIA
+1314 SIRGISNE
-1320 TGANNAIFGS
+1320 ANNAIFGS
-1330 ASAVQEPFLAMPP
+1330 ASAVQEPFLALPP

-1393 KGDPDNVVK
+1393 KGDPDKVVK

-1416 NDQSLDALLED
+1416 NDPSLDALLED

>member
-10 TGRKI
+10 PGRKI
-15 QSSSRETLIAAG
+15 QSSSRETLSAAG

-45 IQGASTNELNAL
+45 IQGASANELKAL

-64 LSGRGSITQ
+64 LSGGVAITQ
-73 LGENQGKVSQR
+73 QGGHQGKVSNR
-84 LSRRLIASEPYVSD
+84 LSRRRKNYEQ
-98 DAKNTQANPYI
+98 DALDVVRDAQTNPYK
-109 KRLPMKKGRTQVNNG
+109 KRLPAKK
-124 EERLIVATNT
+124 ERALIDQGIDRSIVATNT
-134 SERVHFA
+134 PESVH
-141 SSRQSAQKLKG
+141 SVRSRQSIKRSKD
-152 SVPVAANSAP
+152 SIPVAANSAS
-162 LEPQSPQSQKGP
+162 LELHPPQSPKGP
-174 LRDSNGRFVS
+174 IRDSNGRFVS
-184 QKNNED
+184 QKSNED
-190 IARKKEWQK
+190 IARKKELQN
-199 AHKADAKLQ
+199 ARKADAKLQ
-208 EGFLRKLGSI
+208 AGFLRKLGSI
-218 IGVDGNQSSSEESLT
+218 MGMDGHQSAGEEAIT
-233 DAAGVGAGGPLWMA
+233 NAAGVGAGGPLWMA

-257 ITGKAES
+257 ITGKTKS

-269 EKGKGEASPSKATSP
+269 DNPPDHEAKSP
-284 AITYPAVV
+284 AITYPAAS
-292 NTQKATSAT
+292 NAQKTTSAT
-301 AFNNAVETKSAQ
+301 AFNNAVETRSTQ
-313 AVEEQTKILQT
+313 AVEEQTKILQA

-337 DEVVKLRKSVSSG
+337 DEVAKLRKSVSSG
-350 NKFGLSDLWRNRAS
+350 NKFGLSDLWRNRPG
-364 RRNKINIGDQAG
+364 RRNKINIGDQTSR
-376 KNKRNKPKR
+376 NKRHKPKR

-399 KAAAGTAAAGA
+399 KAAAGTAAAGV

-419 TKVSKAKDIS
+419 TNVSKAKDIS
-429 TTSDA
+429 TASDA
-434 SKGIAKETKNTAKA
+434 SKGAAKETKNTAKA
-448 VKPAG
+448 VKSAG
-453 VVAEEATVKTGE
+453 VVTEDAAVKTGE
-465 TVAKKKTESVA
+465 TIAKKKTESVA

-526 DDDAVSEQQKT
+526 DDDVVSTQQKT

-581 IARGVNGAVDVTKSV
+581 IARGVNGAVDITKSA
-596 FGSLKDTF
+596 FGSLKDKF

-611 KQVKKAVE
+611 QQVKKAVE

-640 NGEDGVGE
+640 DGEDGVGE
-648 HGYTSPTEFSSPANN
+648 HGYTSPAEFNAPTSN

-693 QEGATLESP
+693 QEGATLEAP

-745 VSSIISKWAPPN
+745 VSSIISKWAPPK

-777 EKIDVSKPEV
+777 EKIDVSNPEV

-818 TNTGRWEGQFSDE
+818 TNTGRWEGQFSNE

-857 RKVKYANGKS
+857 RKIKYVNGKS

-895 PQKTGNQPQPI
+895 PQKTGNQSQPI
-906 NSENADVNTGSPSS
+906 NPENVDVNTGSPSS
-920 LLERLIAINESGIS
+920 LLERLIAINDSGV
-934 GASNLFGGAAT
+934 GNLFGGAAT
-945 SLAGTSLDL
+945 SLAGTSLGL
-954 VKDFAL
+954 IKDFAS

-979 ALTEKISGLTGKS
+979 ALTEKISSLTGKS
-992 FGFKKASQVAD
+992 FGFQKASQVTD
-1003 IATAI
+1003 IRDAL
-1008 QQKRTVNHDTE
+1008 QKRPKAERDMPSV
-1019 IIDLLPGDQVSPS
+1019 DLLSGV
-1032 TPKTPLQEQALAISQ
+1032 
-1047 AMEGFSSA
+1047 SSA
-1055 APVPKTPQQEQ
+1055 SESEKIPVNSRG
-1066 ALAISQAMAGFSSA
+1066 I
-1080 APAPKTPQQE
+1080 
-1090 QALAISQAMADFSS
+1090 
-1104 AAPAPK
+1104 
-1110 TPQQEQALAISQAME
+1110 
-1125 GFSSAAPAPKTP
+1125 
-1137 QQAQALAISQAM
+1137 
-1149 EGFSSAAPA
+1149 
-1158 PKTPQQEQALA
+1158 
-1169 ISQAM
+1169 
-1174 AGFSSAAPAPKT
+1174 
-1186 PQQEQA
+1186 
-1192 LAINQAMAG
+1192 
-1201 AAPVV
+1201 PV
-1206 TSGKRT
+1206 
-1212 ITAPSD
+1212 
-1218 VQIYDNGYKVVTG
+1218 YDNGYKVIDG
-1231 EDKSFFGSLF
+1231 EDKGVLGSLF
-1241 DSTVSGLKQTGT
+1241 DSSLTGLKRISS
-1253 AVIPAVG
+1253 AVLPAIG
-1260 DNLSRLVGGIDSTG
+1260 DNVSRLIGGVDGTG
-1274 ILNDLVMQSTG
+1274 IVNDLVYQATG
-1285 QNSAIARAISPL
+1285 QNSTIARAISPL
-1297 TRNVGDWLNG
+1297 TRSAGSWLNN
-1307 GIQQTAN
+1307 GIQQTAD
-1314 SIRGIA
+1314 SIRGISNE
-1320 TGANNAIFGS
+1320 ANNAIFGS

-1393 KGDPDNVVK
+1393 KGDPDKVVK

-1416 NDQSLDALLED
+1416 NDPSLDALLED

>member
-1 MASTPYVKS
+1 MDISPLA
-10 TGRKI
+10 
-15 QSSSRETLIAAG
+15 TLNNYRNGEHSICQKPWKKNTKLKLGNVDRAG

-45 IQGASTNELNAL
+45 IQEASTNELKAL
-57 AEIKDAI
+57 AEVKDAI
-64 LSGRGSITQ
+64 LSGASTITQ
-73 LGENQGKVSQR
+73 QDERQGRVSNR
-84 LSRRLIASEPYVSD
+84 LSRRRKDYEQSTSD
-98 DAKNTQANPYI
+98 SVRDVQTNPYK
-109 KRLPMKKGRTQVNNG
+109 KRLPAKK
-124 EERLIVATNT
+124 ERAPINQTVDRSIVATNT
-134 SERVHFA
+134 PESVRSVQ
-141 SSRQSAQKLKG
+141 SRQTIRKPDG
-152 SVPVAANSAP
+152 FIPVAANSSP
-162 LEPQSPQSQKGP
+162 LEPQSPQSLKGP
-174 LRDSNGRFVS
+174 LRDSSGRFVS
-184 QKNNED
+184 QKSNED
-190 IARKKEWQK
+190 VARKKELQN
-199 AHKADAKLQ
+199 ARKADAKLQ
-208 EGFLRKLGSI
+208 AGFLRKLGSI
-218 IGVDGNQSSSEESLT
+218 MGVDGNQSSSEESLT
-233 DAAGVGAGGPLWMA
+233 NAAGVGAGGPLWMA

-269 EKGKGEASPSKATSP
+269 EKGKKETSTSKAISP
-284 AITYPAVV
+284 VITYPAAV
-292 NTQKATSAT
+292 NSQKATSAK

-337 DEVVKLRKSVSSG
+337 DEILKLRKSVSSG
-350 NKFGLSDLWRNRAS
+350 NKFGLSDLWKNRAS
-364 RRNKINIGDQAG
+364 RRNKINIGDQTG
-376 KNKRNKPKR
+376 KNKRNKSKR

-390 GKKALSVGE
+390 GKKALSAGE
-399 KAAAGTAAAGA
+399 KVAAGSAAAGTGV
-410 GAGAAKTVK
+410 GAAKVVK
-419 TKVSKAKDIS
+419 NKISKPKDVSTIS
-429 TTSDA
+429 DT

-448 VKPAG
+448 VKSAG
-453 VVAEEATVKTGE
+453 VVAEDATIKTGE
-465 TVAKKKTESVA
+465 AIAKKKTESVA

-491 AARAIPIIGSLAMA
+491 AARAVPIIGSLAMA

-511 GYTDTDAQKAAFGLS
+511 GYTDTEAQKAAFGLS
-526 DDDAVSEQQKT
+526 DDNAVSEQQKT

-581 IARGVNGAVDVTKSV
+581 IARGVNGAVDITKSV

-648 HGYTSPTEFSSPANN
+648 HGYTSPTEFSAPANN

-777 EKIDVSKPEV
+777 EKIDVSNPEV

-867 PAQPVLNAVPTAT
+867 PAHPVLNAVPTAT

-895 PQKTGNQPQPI
+895 PQKTGNQSQPI
-906 NSENADVNTGSPSS
+906 NPENVDVNTGSPSS
-920 LLERLIAINESGIS
+920 LLERLIAINESGV
-934 GASNLFGGAAT
+934 GNLFGGAAT
-945 SLAGTSLDL
+945 SLAGTSLGL
-954 VKDFAL
+954 IKDFAS

-979 ALTEKISGLTGKS
+979 ALTEKISSLTGKS
-992 FGFKKASQVAD
+992 FGFQKASQVTD
-1003 IATAI
+1003 IRDAL
-1008 QQKRTVNHDTE
+1008 QKRPKAERDMPSV
-1019 IIDLLPGDQVSPS
+1019 DLLSGV
-1032 TPKTPLQEQALAISQ
+1032 
-1047 AMEGFSSA
+1047 SSA
-1055 APVPKTPQQEQ
+1055 SESEKISVNSRGIPV
-1066 ALAISQAMAGFSSA
+1066 
-1080 APAPKTPQQE
+1080 
-1090 QALAISQAMADFSS
+1090 
-1104 AAPAPK
+1104 
-1110 TPQQEQALAISQAME
+1110 
-1125 GFSSAAPAPKTP
+1125 
-1137 QQAQALAISQAM
+1137 
-1149 EGFSSAAPA
+1149 
-1158 PKTPQQEQALA
+1158 
-1169 ISQAM
+1169 
-1174 AGFSSAAPAPKT
+1174 
-1186 PQQEQA
+1186 
-1192 LAINQAMAG
+1192 
-1201 AAPVV
+1201 
-1206 TSGKRT
+1206 
-1212 ITAPSD
+1212 
-1218 VQIYDNGYKVVTG
+1218 YDNGYKVIDG
-1231 EDKSFFGSLF
+1231 EDKGGLGSLF
-1241 DSTVSGLKQTGT
+1241 DSSLTGLKRISS
-1253 AVIPAVG
+1253 AVLPAIG
-1260 DNLSRLVGGIDSTG
+1260 DNVSQLIGGVDGTG
-1274 ILNDLVMQSTG
+1274 IVNDLIYQATG
-1285 QNSAIARAISPL
+1285 QNSTIARAISPL
-1297 TRNVGDWLNG
+1297 TRSAGSWLNN
-1307 GIQQTAN
+1307 GIQQTAD
-1314 SIRGIA
+1314 SIRGISNE
-1320 TGANNAIFGS
+1320 ANNAIFGS
-1330 ASAVQEPFLAMPP
+1330 ASAVQEPFLALPP

-1393 KGDPDNVVK
+1393 KGDPDKVVK

-1416 NDQSLDALLED
+1416 NDPSLDALLED

>member
-1 MASTPYVKS
+1 M
-10 TGRKI
+10 
-15 QSSSRETLIAAG
+15 
-27 KREVIL
+27 

-45 IQGASTNELNAL
+45 IQEASTNELKAL
-57 AEIKDAI
+57 AEVKDAI
-64 LSGRGSITQ
+64 LSGASTITQ
-73 LGENQGKVSQR
+73 QDERQGRVSNR
-84 LSRRLIASEPYVSD
+84 LSRRRKDYEQSTSD
-98 DAKNTQANPYI
+98 SVRDVQTNPYK
-109 KRLPMKKGRTQVNNG
+109 KRLPAKK
-124 EERLIVATNT
+124 ERAPINQTVDRSIVATNT
-134 SERVHFA
+134 PESVRSVQ
-141 SSRQSAQKLKG
+141 SRQTIRKSDG
-152 SVPVAANSAP
+152 FIPVAANSAP
-162 LEPQSPQSQKGP
+162 LEPQSPQSLKGP

-184 QKNNED
+184 QKSNED
-190 IARKKEWQK
+190 VARKKELQN
-199 AHKADAKLQ
+199 ARKADAKLQ
-208 EGFLRKLGSI
+208 AGFLRKLGSI
-218 IGVDGNQSSSEESLT
+218 MGVDGNQSSSEESLT
-233 DAAGVGAGGPLWMA
+233 NAAGVGAGGPLWMA

-269 EKGKGEASPSKATSP
+269 EKGKKETSTSKAISP
-284 AITYPAVV
+284 VITYPAAV
-292 NTQKATSAT
+292 NSQKSTSAK

-337 DEVVKLRKSVSSG
+337 DEIVKLRKSVSSG
-350 NKFGLSDLWRNRAS
+350 NKFGLSDLWKNRAS
-364 RRNKINIGDQAG
+364 RRNKINIGDRAG
-376 KNKRNKPKR
+376 KNKRNKSKR

-399 KAAAGTAAAGA
+399 KVAAGSAAAGTGV
-410 GAGAAKTVK
+410 GTAKAVK
-419 TKVSKAKDIS
+419 NKISKPKDVSTIS
-429 TTSDA
+429 DT

-448 VKPAG
+448 VKSAG
-453 VVAEEATVKTGE
+453 VVAEDTTIKTGE
-465 TVAKKKTESVA
+465 AIAKKKTESVA

-491 AARAIPIIGSLAMA
+491 AARAVPIIGSLAMA

-511 GYTDTDAQKAAFGLS
+511 GYTDTEAQKAAFGLS

-581 IARGVNGAVDVTKSV
+581 IARGVNGAVDITKSV

-640 NGEDGVGE
+640 DGEDGVGE
-648 HGYTSPTEFSSPANN
+648 HGYTSPAEFNAPASN

-693 QEGATLESP
+693 QEGAALEAP

-745 VSSIISKWAPPN
+745 VSSIISKWAPPK

-777 EKIDVSKPEV
+777 EKIDVSNPEV

-895 PQKTGNQPQPI
+895 PQKTGNQSQPI
-906 NSENADVNTGSPSS
+906 NPENVDVNTGSPSS
-920 LLERLIAINESGIS
+920 LLERLIAINDSGV
-934 GASNLFGGAAT
+934 GNLFGGAAT
-945 SLAGTSLDL
+945 SLAGTSLGL
-954 VKDFAL
+954 IKDFAS

-979 ALTEKISGLTGKS
+979 ALTEKISSLTGKS
-992 FGFKKASQVAD
+992 FGFQKASQVTD
-1003 IATAI
+1003 IRDAL
-1008 QQKRTVNHDTE
+1008 QKRPKAERDMPSV
-1019 IIDLLPGDQVSPS
+1019 DLLSGV
-1032 TPKTPLQEQALAISQ
+1032 
-1047 AMEGFSSA
+1047 SSA
-1055 APVPKTPQQEQ
+1055 SESEKISVNSRGIPV
-1066 ALAISQAMAGFSSA
+1066 
-1080 APAPKTPQQE
+1080 
-1090 QALAISQAMADFSS
+1090 
-1104 AAPAPK
+1104 
-1110 TPQQEQALAISQAME
+1110 
-1125 GFSSAAPAPKTP
+1125 
-1137 QQAQALAISQAM
+1137 
-1149 EGFSSAAPA
+1149 
-1158 PKTPQQEQALA
+1158 
-1169 ISQAM
+1169 
-1174 AGFSSAAPAPKT
+1174 
-1186 PQQEQA
+1186 
-1192 LAINQAMAG
+1192 
-1201 AAPVV
+1201 
-1206 TSGKRT
+1206 
-1212 ITAPSD
+1212 
-1218 VQIYDNGYKVVTG
+1218 YDNGYKVIDG
-1231 EDKSFFGSLF
+1231 EDKGVLGSLF
-1241 DSTVSGLKQTGT
+1241 DSSLTGLKRISS
-1253 AVIPAVG
+1253 AVLPAIG
-1260 DNLSRLVGGIDSTG
+1260 DNVSQLIGGVDGTG
-1274 ILNDLVMQSTG
+1274 IVNDLVYQATG
-1285 QNSAIARAISPL
+1285 QNSTIARAISPL
-1297 TRNVGDWLNG
+1297 TKSAGSWLNN
-1307 GIQQTAN
+1307 GIQQTAD
-1314 SIRGIA
+1314 SIRGISNE
-1320 TGANNAIFGS
+1320 ANNAIFGS

-1393 KGDPDNVVK
+1393 KGDPDKVVK

-1416 NDQSLDALLED
+1416 NDPSLDALLED

>member
-1 MASTPYVKS
+1 
-10 TGRKI
+10 
-15 QSSSRETLIAAG
+15 
-27 KREVIL
+27 
-33 KENKDRIAIIDA
+33 
-45 IQGASTNELNAL
+45 
-57 AEIKDAI
+57 
-64 LSGRGSITQ
+64 
-73 LGENQGKVSQR
+73 
-84 LSRRLIASEPYVSD
+84 
-98 DAKNTQANPYI
+98 
-109 KRLPMKKGRTQVNNG
+109 
-124 EERLIVATNT
+124 
-134 SERVHFA
+134 
-141 SSRQSAQKLKG
+141 
-152 SVPVAANSAP
+152 
-162 LEPQSPQSQKGP
+162 
-174 LRDSNGRFVS
+174 
-184 QKNNED
+184 
-190 IARKKEWQK
+190 
-199 AHKADAKLQ
+199 
-208 EGFLRKLGSI
+208 
-218 IGVDGNQSSSEESLT
+218 
-233 DAAGVGAGGPLWMA
+233 
-247 ARGMYDITKE
+247 
-257 ITGKAES
+257 
-264 LKEWV
+264 
-269 EKGKGEASPSKATSP
+269 
-284 AITYPAVV
+284 
-292 NTQKATSAT
+292 
-301 AFNNAVETKSAQ
+301 
-313 AVEEQTKILQT
+313 
-324 NDNKIIDGLENVS
+324 
-337 DEVVKLRKSVSSG
+337 
-350 NKFGLSDLWRNRAS
+350 
-364 RRNKINIGDQAG
+364 
-376 KNKRNKPKR
+376 
-385 KGRNL
+385 
-390 GKKALSVGE
+390 
-399 KAAAGTAAAGA
+399 
-410 GAGAAKTVK
+410 
-419 TKVSKAKDIS
+419 
-429 TTSDA
+429 
-434 SKGIAKETKNTAKA
+434 
-448 VKPAG
+448 
-453 VVAEEATVKTGE
+453 
-465 TVAKKKTESVA
+465 
-476 LKSAAKIGVKSAAST
+476 
-491 AARAIPIIGSLAMA
+491 
-505 GYDAID
+505 
-511 GYTDTDAQKAAFGLS
+511 
-526 DDDAVSEQQKT
+526 
-537 AYATAN
+537 
-543 VLDMGGLVSGATNL
+543 
-557 IGKGISALG
+557 
-566 FERAGEKLQNFDTGD
+566 
-581 IARGVNGAVDVTKSV
+581 
-596 FGSLKDTF
+596 
-604 LSTDENT
+604 
-611 KQVKKAVE
+611 
-619 DGTKKTVDA
+619 
-628 IHSLGEQLQGGR
+628 
-640 NGEDGVGE
+640 
-648 HGYTSPTEFSSPANN
+648 
-663 TIAAD
+663 
-668 LNIGGSNAKNR
+668 
-679 NYRNNNLGNLVFAN
+679 FAN

-731 NGTSAAAGYQKLQT
+731 NGTSAAAGHQKLQT

-777 EKIDVSKPEV
+777 EKIDVSNPEV

-818 TNTGRWEGQFSDE
+818 ANTGRWEGRFSDE
-831 TLARI
+831 TLARL
-836 NKIQKEN
+836 NKIQQEN

-857 RKVKYANGKS
+857 RKVKYADGTS

-880 QQPIE
+880 PKPIE
-885 VAQHAQAVKK
+885 VAQHAQAAKK

-906 NSENADVNTGSPSS
+906 NPENADVNTGSPSS
-920 LLERLIAINESGIS
+920 LLERLITINESGIS

-1032 TPKTPLQEQALAISQ
+1032 TPKTP
-1047 AMEGFSSA
+1047 
-1055 APVPKTPQQEQ
+1055 QQE
-1066 ALAISQAMAGFSSA
+1066 
-1080 APAPKTPQQE
+1080 
-1090 QALAISQAMADFSS
+1090 
-1104 AAPAPK
+1104 
-1110 TPQQEQALAISQAME
+1110 
-1125 GFSSAAPAPKTP
+1125 
-1137 QQAQALAISQAM
+1137 QALAISQAM

-1174 AGFSSAAPAPKT
+1174 EGFSSAAPAPKT

-1393 KGDPDNVVK
+1393 KGDPDKVVK

-1416 NDQSLDALLED
+1416 NDPSLDALLED

>member
-1 MASTPYVKS
+1 MDSGIVWFFNFLYVKP
-10 TGRKI
+10 GNVDR
-15 QSSSRETLIAAG
+15 AG

-45 IQGASTNELNAL
+45 IQEASTNELKAL
-57 AEIKDAI
+57 AEVKDAI
-64 LSGRGSITQ
+64 LSGASTITQ
-73 LGENQGKVSQR
+73 QDERQGRVSNR
-84 LSRRLIASEPYVSD
+84 LSRRRKDYEQSTSD
-98 DAKNTQANPYI
+98 SVRDVQTNPYK
-109 KRLPMKKGRTQVNNG
+109 KRLPAKK
-124 EERLIVATNT
+124 ERAPINQTVDRSIVATNT
-134 SERVHFA
+134 PESVRSVQ
-141 SSRQSAQKLKG
+141 SRQTIRKSDG
-152 SVPVAANSAP
+152 FIPVAANSAS
-162 LEPQSPQSQKGP
+162 LEPQSPQSLKGP

-184 QKNNED
+184 QKSNED
-190 IARKKEWQK
+190 VARKKELQN
-199 AHKADAKLQ
+199 ARKADAKLQ
-208 EGFLRKLGSI
+208 AGFLRKLGSI
-218 IGVDGNQSSSEESLT
+218 MGVDGNQSSSEESLT
-233 DAAGVGAGGPLWMA
+233 NAAGVGAGGPLWMA
-247 ARGMYDITKE
+247 ARGIYDITKE

-264 LKEWV
+264 LKELV
-269 EKGKGEASPSKATSP
+269 EKGKKETSTSKAISP
-284 AITYPAVV
+284 VITYPAAV
-292 NTQKATSAT
+292 NSQKAKSAK

-337 DEVVKLRKSVSSG
+337 DEIVKLRKSVSSG
-350 NKFGLSDLWRNRAS
+350 NKFGLSDLWKNRAS
-364 RRNKINIGDQAG
+364 RRNKINIGAQTG
-376 KNKRNKPKR
+376 KNKRNKSKR

-390 GKKALSVGE
+390 GKKALSAGE
-399 KAAAGTAAAGA
+399 KVAAGSAAAGTGV
-410 GAGAAKTVK
+410 GAAKVVK
-419 TKVSKAKDIS
+419 NKISKPKDVSTIS
-429 TTSDA
+429 DT

-448 VKPAG
+448 VKSAG
-453 VVAEEATVKTGE
+453 VVAEDATIKTGE
-465 TVAKKKTESVA
+465 VIAKKKTESVA

-491 AARAIPIIGSLAMA
+491 AARAVPIIGSLAMA

-511 GYTDTDAQKAAFGLS
+511 GYTDTEAQKAAFGLS

-581 IARGVNGAVDVTKSV
+581 IARGVNGAVDITKSV

-648 HGYTSPTEFSSPANN
+648 HGYTSPTEFSAPANN

-777 EKIDVSKPEV
+777 EKIDVSNPEV

-895 PQKTGNQPQPI
+895 PQKTGNQTQPI
-906 NSENADVNTGSPSS
+906 NPENVDVNTGSPSN
-920 LLERLIAINESGIS
+920 LLERLIAINDSGV
-934 GASNLFGGAAT
+934 GNLFGGAAT
-945 SLAGTSLDL
+945 SLAGTSLGL
-954 VKDFAL
+954 IKDFAS

-979 ALTEKISGLTGKS
+979 ALTEKISSLTGKS
-992 FGFKKASQVAD
+992 FGFQKASQVTD
-1003 IATAI
+1003 IRDAL
-1008 QQKRTVNHDTE
+1008 QKRPKAERDMPSV
-1019 IIDLLPGDQVSPS
+1019 DLLSGV
-1032 TPKTPLQEQALAISQ
+1032 
-1047 AMEGFSSA
+1047 SSA
-1055 APVPKTPQQEQ
+1055 SESEKISVNSRGIPV
-1066 ALAISQAMAGFSSA
+1066 
-1080 APAPKTPQQE
+1080 
-1090 QALAISQAMADFSS
+1090 
-1104 AAPAPK
+1104 
-1110 TPQQEQALAISQAME
+1110 
-1125 GFSSAAPAPKTP
+1125 
-1137 QQAQALAISQAM
+1137 
-1149 EGFSSAAPA
+1149 
-1158 PKTPQQEQALA
+1158 
-1169 ISQAM
+1169 
-1174 AGFSSAAPAPKT
+1174 
-1186 PQQEQA
+1186 
-1192 LAINQAMAG
+1192 
-1201 AAPVV
+1201 
-1206 TSGKRT
+1206 
-1212 ITAPSD
+1212 
-1218 VQIYDNGYKVVTG
+1218 YDNGYKVIDG
-1231 EDKSFFGSLF
+1231 EDKGVLGSLF
-1241 DSTVSGLKQTGT
+1241 DSSLTGLKRISS
-1253 AVIPAVG
+1253 AVLPAIG
-1260 DNLSRLVGGIDSTG
+1260 DNVSQLIGGVDGTG
-1274 ILNDLVMQSTG
+1274 IVNDLVYQATG
-1285 QNSAIARAISPL
+1285 QNSTIARAISPL
-1297 TRNVGDWLNG
+1297 TKSAGSWLNN
-1307 GIQQTAN
+1307 GIQQTAD
-1314 SIRGIA
+1314 SIRGISNE
-1320 TGANNAIFGS
+1320 ANNAIFGS
-1330 ASAVQEPFLAMPP
+1330 ASAVQEPFLALPP

-1393 KGDPDNVVK
+1393 KGDPDKVVK

-1416 NDQSLDALLED
+1416 NDPSLDALLED

>member
-1 MASTPYVKS
+1 MDISPLA
-10 TGRKI
+10 
-15 QSSSRETLIAAG
+15 TLNNYRNGEHSICQKPWKKNTKLKPGNVDRAG

-45 IQGASTNELNAL
+45 IQGASTNELKAL
-57 AEIKDAI
+57 AEIKNAI
-64 LSGRGSITQ
+64 LSDRGSITQ

-84 LSRRLIASEPYVSD
+84 LSRRRIASEPYVSG

-190 IARKKEWQK
+190 IARKKEWQN
-199 AHKADAKLQ
+199 ARKADAKLQ

-269 EKGKGEASPSKATSP
+269 EKGKGEALSSKATSP

-453 VVAEEATVKTGE
+453 VVAEEATIKTGE

-581 IARGVNGAVDVTKSV
+581 IARGVNGAVDITKSV
-596 FGSLKDTF
+596 FGNLKDTF

-648 HGYTSPTEFSSPANN
+648 HGYTSPTEFSAPANN

-906 NSENADVNTGSPSS
+906 NPENADVNTGSPSS
-920 LLERLIAINESGIS
+920 LLERLITINESGIS
-934 GASNLFGGAAT
+934 GASNLFGAAT

-979 ALTEKISGLTGKS
+979 ALTEKISSLTGKS

-1032 TPKTPLQEQALAISQ
+1032 TPKTP
-1047 AMEGFSSA
+1047 
-1055 APVPKTPQQEQ
+1055 QQEQ
-1066 ALAISQAMAGFSSA
+1066 ALAIN
-1080 APAPKTPQQE
+1080 
-1090 QALAISQAMADFSS
+1090 
-1104 AAPAPK
+1104 
-1110 TPQQEQALAISQAME
+1110 
-1125 GFSSAAPAPKTP
+1125 
-1137 QQAQALAISQAM
+1137 QAM

>member
-1 MASTPYVKS
+1 MDISPLA
-10 TGRKI
+10 
-15 QSSSRETLIAAG
+15 TLNNYRNGEHSICQKPWKKNTKLKPGNVDRAG

-45 IQGASTNELNAL
+45 IQEASTNELKAL
-57 AEIKDAI
+57 AEVKDAI
-64 LSGRGSITQ
+64 LSGASTITQ
-73 LGENQGKVSQR
+73 QDERQGRVSNR
-84 LSRRLIASEPYVSD
+84 LSRRRKDYEQSTSD
-98 DAKNTQANPYI
+98 SVRDVQTNPYK
-109 KRLPMKKGRTQVNNG
+109 KRLPAKK
-124 EERLIVATNT
+124 ERAPINQTVDRSIVATNT
-134 SERVHFA
+134 QESVRSVQ
-141 SSRQSAQKLKG
+141 SRQTIRKSDG
-152 SVPVAANSAP
+152 FIPVAANSAP
-162 LEPQSPQSQKGP
+162 LEPQSPQSLKGP

-184 QKNNED
+184 QKSNED
-190 IARKKEWQK
+190 VARKKELQN
-199 AHKADAKLQ
+199 ARKADAKLQ
-208 EGFLRKLGSI
+208 AGFLRKLGSI
-218 IGVDGNQSSSEESLT
+218 MGVDGNQSSSEESLT
-233 DAAGVGAGGPLWMA
+233 NAAGVGAGGPLWMA

-264 LKEWV
+264 LKELV
-269 EKGKGEASPSKATSP
+269 EKGKKETSTSKAISP
-284 AITYPAVV
+284 VITYPAAV
-292 NTQKATSAT
+292 NSQKATSAK

-337 DEVVKLRKSVSSG
+337 DEIVKLRKSVSSG
-350 NKFGLSDLWRNRAS
+350 NKFGLSDLWKNRAS
-364 RRNKINIGDQAG
+364 RRNKINIGDQTG
-376 KNKRNKPKR
+376 KDKRNKSKR

-390 GKKALSVGE
+390 GKKALSAGE
-399 KAAAGTAAAGA
+399 KVAAGSAAAGTGV
-410 GAGAAKTVK
+410 GAAKVVK
-419 TKVSKAKDIS
+419 NKISKPKDVSTIS
-429 TTSDA
+429 DT

-448 VKPAG
+448 VKSAG
-453 VVAEEATVKTGE
+453 VVAEDATIKTGE
-465 TVAKKKTESVA
+465 VIAKKKTESVA

-491 AARAIPIIGSLAMA
+491 AARAVPIIGSLAMA

-511 GYTDTDAQKAAFGLS
+511 GYTDTEAQKAAFGLS

-581 IARGVNGAVDVTKSV
+581 IARGVNGAVDITKSV

-648 HGYTSPTEFSSPANN
+648 HGYTSPTEFSAPANN

-777 EKIDVSKPEV
+777 EKIDVSNPEV

-895 PQKTGNQPQPI
+895 PQKTGNQSQPI
-906 NSENADVNTGSPSS
+906 NPEIVDVNTGSPSS
-920 LLERLIAINESGIS
+920 LLERLIAINDSGV
-934 GASNLFGGAAT
+934 GNLFGGAAT
-945 SLAGTSLDL
+945 SLAGTNLGL
-954 VKDFAL
+954 IKDFAS

-979 ALTEKISGLTGKS
+979 ALTEKISSLTGKS
-992 FGFKKASQVAD
+992 FGFQKASQVTD
-1003 IATAI
+1003 IRDAL
-1008 QQKRTVNHDTE
+1008 QKRPKAERDMPSV
-1019 IIDLLPGDQVSPS
+1019 DLLSGV
-1032 TPKTPLQEQALAISQ
+1032 
-1047 AMEGFSSA
+1047 SSA
-1055 APVPKTPQQEQ
+1055 SESEKISVNSRGIPV
-1066 ALAISQAMAGFSSA
+1066 
-1080 APAPKTPQQE
+1080 
-1090 QALAISQAMADFSS
+1090 
-1104 AAPAPK
+1104 
-1110 TPQQEQALAISQAME
+1110 
-1125 GFSSAAPAPKTP
+1125 
-1137 QQAQALAISQAM
+1137 
-1149 EGFSSAAPA
+1149 
-1158 PKTPQQEQALA
+1158 
-1169 ISQAM
+1169 
-1174 AGFSSAAPAPKT
+1174 
-1186 PQQEQA
+1186 
-1192 LAINQAMAG
+1192 
-1201 AAPVV
+1201 
-1206 TSGKRT
+1206 
-1212 ITAPSD
+1212 
-1218 VQIYDNGYKVVTG
+1218 YDNGYKVIDG
-1231 EDKSFFGSLF
+1231 EDKGVLGSLF
-1241 DSTVSGLKQTGT
+1241 DSSLTGLKRISS
-1253 AVIPAVG
+1253 AVLPAIG
-1260 DNLSRLVGGIDSTG
+1260 DNVSQLIGGVDGTG
-1274 ILNDLVMQSTG
+1274 IVNDLVYQATG
-1285 QNSAIARAISPL
+1285 QNSTIARAISPL
-1297 TRNVGDWLNG
+1297 TKSAGSWLNN
-1307 GIQQTAN
+1307 GIQQTAD
-1314 SIRGIA
+1314 SIRGISNE
-1320 TGANNAIFGS
+1320 ANNAIFGS
-1330 ASAVQEPFLAMPP
+1330 ASAVQEPFLALPP

-1393 KGDPDNVVK
+1393 KGDPDKVVK

-1416 NDQSLDALLED
+1416 NDPSLDALLED